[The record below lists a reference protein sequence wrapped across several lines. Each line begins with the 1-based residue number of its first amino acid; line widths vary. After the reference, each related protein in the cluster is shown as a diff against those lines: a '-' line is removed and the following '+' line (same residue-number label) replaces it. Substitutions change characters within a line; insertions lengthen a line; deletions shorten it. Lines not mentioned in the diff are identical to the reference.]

1 MPYAIRLPDGTL
13 VENIPD
19 GMSPEAAKA
28 KIIQS
33 MPQYGSKERTYGEAF
48 SDIGAAGLGGIGSLV
63 QLPGQLYGLATGDFS
78 KTGALGAGQDLEE
91 YAKGLKSKGLLARE
105 AARDVAVQNAE
116 KQGQLQAFKTAIGQ
130 TISDP
135 ALMSTFLAE
144 QLPQIIPAALTGGAT
159 AAATSGNVLAKA
171 AARQISKEAAEK
183 VAKRE
188 AIRAGTTA
196 AVGTGAVQQGAD
208 IGAGTY
214 DEIVKELVDKG
225 ATPEQAGQAAINL
238 ARASGVSGA
247 ALSLIANRYL
257 PGGQALER
265 VLAGGSTGKGLLMGA
280 TTGAAKELPSEIL
293 EETGGR
299 FVQNVALRE
308 VKPEQSLT
316 QGLGATAGQAA
327 LGAVGLGGITGAI
340 GGRGGAAPEAPVDQQ
355 QQPPAVTPAPTAPP
369 EPEVERSLEE
379 LLAAGKKPPVEY
391 KAPKDAVI
399 TAPKGSLDELE
410 QIIAAQQQKY
420 DTRKQEIERKQGMNQ
435 NPKGQI
441 TANEQLA
448 AELTSMREALA
459 KRIADGETYV
469 TKSDQG
475 TGGAGP
481 EVSVPAGAVT
491 PPAEGAGAPERSGV
505 DSTGQNVG
513 APDTGAAGQQAPV
526 TLSTEAQ
533 VAKDLLDA
541 IDKGGVPLNP
551 SKINEIA
558 RNLGLEVNKAAK
570 PEETIARL
578 REAVTRASQPTGETV
593 GTQTTQTQ
601 QAEAQGQKPPPAPT
615 VAPAAPPPPP
625 TPTAAPAVKTA
636 AQQDEDLLNGLL
648 GDDGLPS
655 TGSARRTN
663 AQIAKDNQIE
673 ALGKKYGL
681 AQRDGESQ
689 QDFGKRL
696 RSAVAFEKERES
708 TTLSTMS
715 EQSIAAQDIKE
726 EQGYF
731 PPKEQ
736 RELYEETRQEYN
748 ERVDEKIK
756 DGEATEDDK
765 LPAYKELDNN
775 DRLVY
780 FRDNI
785 SQNNQ
790 IEHDK
795 AAKALAEHLSDKRS
809 ESRAAPDSQK
819 TEAMDQ
825 IRAQKSYER
834 ERGGFGSKTGL
845 AYSFPGWNSLSDES
859 RKLFSS
865 INKTD
870 TVLEQDM
877 AFRAVKKQVQKEK
890 LEESSKEEVEG
901 AERRALQEMLAAVE
915 RARASQPSGK
925 GSILPDDIVKAL
937 YEGDIKTVLDY
948 LNQKGNGLAL
958 KEKSDY
964 FLTAL
969 KKVAGRVDKD
979 GDYIEPKYRPIFKKK
994 KVPIRDSIAMG
1005 VFRALA
1011 GTLGNI
1017 DNFKVNVV
1025 YDENMVYDQLAR
1037 YDAKTN
1043 TIYVGPNGLD
1053 EATILHE
1060 LLHAATVKIIHQ
1072 YFTDPTKLSARARES
1087 VKRLI
1092 DIASAAKKVLGNK
1105 YPNAFDNLYEFVA
1118 YSQTDMDFQFDLAGI
1133 QVTSL
1138 ASATAKTQDQSLEL
1152 QEEREISPTGYDTF
1166 MDTLFGYYT
1175 GTLAYM
1181 YKLFT
1186 PGSKAERVLIP
1197 TETSRLTRRT
1207 QPLTKKELADREIKQ
1222 KKLVPNSDENI
1233 DEFNARIDER
1243 IQELNTKL
1251 EDLKVSDEERVLGAI
1266 QRYEQEIKD
1275 LEDSKVKTL
1284 SKESEE
1290 ALAPETLFD
1299 DPEKEMKAADI
1310 PPFEGEMVVQRGVAN
1325 LKRAILRE
1333 PGYKGNLLLEAAEM
1347 VQAILAA
1354 PEGGIERLAGLEG
1367 IRTELPAGK
1376 KGAAGKPTTQ
1386 KAPKTTTQR
1395 SPDEIIAEQKLPN
1408 EKSTSKVRDF
1418 ITSTAGARRLATIFA
1433 NSRYPIKVWEDA
1445 LQRAKKTIDAGPKL
1459 NNIYTQITLSAARAK
1474 DLYLTMVNT
1483 PATELQ
1489 KAIGEYAKAAKV
1501 DSDLAL
1507 KQLHTYF
1514 MALHEPERRAIK
1526 FLRNVPLKNS
1536 NVQYNGRTINPAN
1549 FRKDVLDAVESGK
1562 LTKKEIK
1569 RLRTEL
1575 DGVVAQFAEASGES
1589 PGGYKTIDMNG
1600 SDYNVIGNLSPAEAK
1615 TIRDKFDGNKKAD
1628 AVITAMKA
1636 MNDVTAELNKKANY
1650 WSKPV
1655 QSVVDFYGWD
1665 HYIPFKGKEV
1675 SSGQD
1680 GMLDFDILK
1689 TDKRFGEKLQDFQ
1702 SEFEGRESW
1711 SDNSLTQI
1719 MSDATRAAMRAGR
1732 KDLTLAI
1739 KNAIDQKLLMGSI
1752 NEVKGLN
1759 GNPVEFADRNKID
1772 LGELSGKTTIFHYN
1786 ENGSIDVLQVYSEAE
1801 RNAIRRAY
1809 QQTNPL
1815 IDMLN
1820 TVTSTVGQ
1828 FHTRYNVAFAPMN
1841 YFRDMLTNAFT
1852 IGTDMDAATAA
1863 QYIGAVTSQVVNG
1876 GMYKTWKI
1884 ASLYNS
1890 GKMAELNAFVAK
1902 DKSGFSQDVM
1912 EYIKEGGMVSYLQGL
1927 SAKGTFMSL
1936 QKDLN
1941 SSKPKK
1947 ALAAMNGFFD
1957 VYADMFELSSRTAA
1971 YRITRN
1977 RMLREDKL
1985 SDEAAKTRA
1994 AAYVKNLANFE
2005 QVGEWGRGAGAIF
2018 MFFRPA
2024 ATGAVRAIETL
2035 GPMIR
2040 STDDAILDLPPEVR
2054 KDEKA
2059 VAEFRKNH
2067 EKQRKA
2073 AQAMTLSLA
2082 GFGVGMYLLSMAL
2095 SDDDE
2100 LGRNRTKTD
2109 DINRWA
2115 RYARFHIPGMDNPIQ
2130 IPWGFGLGAF
2140 AASGAQI
2147 AAIATGQASIKEG
2160 FSNTLSVMMDSFL
2173 PLPVSRINMFDNFPA
2188 WLMDSA
2194 LPSAARPL
2202 FEWQMNIDAL
2212 GREIYNN
2219 RQTRVGDAYTG
2230 GDNIPELYKSA
2241 ARTLADVTNGAIDW
2255 SPNTLY
2261 FFANNYADGPM
2272 RLAQTGMN
2280 LSLLVTGEKNF
2291 NPKTDTV
2298 LFDSFFGSV
2307 SNFDAKQF
2315 SNIEKQIKDKERK
2328 LKMFESNP
2336 EQYAKYVEANPMDEY
2351 LVKMYNEG
2359 VNGRLKEYREEANA
2373 IRKMPDLSPKDRSDA
2388 LKNIVQMQNFEKR
2401 HMIDAFDAFDI
2412 KP

>member
-1 MPYAIRLPDGTL
+1 MSYVVGLPNGRSI
-13 VENIPD
+13 EFPD
-19 GMSPEAAKA
+19 TVSRDEAA
-28 KIIQS
+28 KIIQRQF
-33 MPQYGSKERTYGEAF
+33 PELAPKERTFGEAF

-78 KTGALGAGQDLEE
+78 KTGALGAGQELEE

-105 AARDVAVQNAE
+105 AARDVAMQNAE
-116 KQGQLQAFKTAIGQ
+116 KQGQFQAFKTAIGQ

-135 ALMSTFLAE
+135 ALLSTFLAE
-144 QLPQIIPAALTGGAT
+144 QIPQIIPAALTGGAT

-183 VAKRE
+183 VAQRE

-196 AVGTGAVQQGAD
+196 AIGTGAVQQGAD

-214 DEIVKELVDKG
+214 DEVVKELVAKG

-265 VLAGGSTGKGLLMGA
+265 VLAGGTTGKGLLMGA
-280 TTGAAKELPSEIL
+280 GTGALKELPSEIL

-299 FVQNVALRE
+299 FTQNLALRE
-308 VKPEQSLT
+308 VKPDQSLT

-340 GGRGGAAPEAPVDQQ
+340 GGRGGATPEVPVDQQ
-355 QQPPAVTPAPTAPP
+355 QEPVVTPAPTAAP
-369 EPEVERSLEE
+369 EEEKERTLEE
-379 LLAAGKKPPVEY
+379 LLAAGKRPPPEF
-391 KAPKDAVI
+391 KAPEGVTI
-399 TAPKGSLDELE
+399 TAPKGSLEELE

-420 DTRKQEIERKQGMNQ
+420 DERQKELQDIKDKSGFLPPAKLAKNV
-435 NPKGQI
+435 
-441 TANEQLA
+441 QLA

-459 KRIADGETYV
+459 KRIEAGETYV
-469 TKSDQG
+469 AKSDQG
-475 TGGAGP
+475 AGGDGSG
-481 EVSVPAGAVT
+481 VSVPPSNNV
-491 PPAEGAGAPERSGV
+491 PPAEGAGAPERGGV

-513 APDTGAAGQQAPV
+513 GLDTGAAGQPPPV
-526 TLSTEAQ
+526 ITPPA
-533 VAKDLLDA
+533 
-541 IDKGGVPLNP
+541 
-551 SKINEIA
+551 
-558 RNLGLEVNKAAK
+558 
-570 PEETIARL
+570 ETQI
-578 REAVTRASQPTGETV
+578 VKPTGADV
-593 GTQTTQTQ
+593 GTQTAETK
-601 QAEAQGQKPPPAPT
+601 QAETQGQKPP
-615 VAPAAPPPPP
+615 AAPV
-625 TPTAAPAVKTA
+625 VKTA
-636 AQQDEDLLNGLL
+636 AQQDEDLLNSLF

-655 TGSARRTN
+655 TGSARRTQ
-663 AQIAKDNQIE
+663 AQIADDKKRE
-673 ALGKKYGL
+673 ELGKKYGL
-681 AQRDGESQ
+681 TQKEEESQ

-696 RSAVAFEKERES
+696 RSAVAFEKEREGKP
-708 TTLSTMS
+708 LSAMGT
-715 EQSIAAQDIKE
+715 QAIAGQELKE
-726 EQGYF
+726 EKGYF
-731 PPKEQ
+731 PPQEQ
-736 RELYEETRQEYN
+736 RDLYEETRQEYN
-748 ERVDEKIK
+748 AGVDAKIK
-756 DGEATEDDK
+756 TGDATEDDK
-765 LPAYKELDNN
+765 LPAYKELSDD
-775 DRLVY
+775 DRRVY

-790 IEHDK
+790 VEHDK
-795 AAKALAEHLSDKRS
+795 AVKVLAEHLSDKRS
-809 ESRAAPDSQK
+809 ESRAAPEYQR
-819 TEAMDQ
+819 TEATDQ

-834 ERGGFGSKTGL
+834 ERGGFGSKTGM
-845 AYSFPGWNSLSDES
+845 AYTFPGWNSLSDES
-859 RKLFSS
+859 RKLFAS
-865 INKTD
+865 INQTD

-890 LEESSKEEVEG
+890 LEEQSREG
-901 AERRALQEMLAAVE
+901 IQEAETRATQEMLAAAE
-915 RARASQPSGK
+915 RARKKQPAGK
-925 GSILPDDIVKAL
+925 GQILPDNIIEKLAR
-937 YEGDIKTVLDY
+937 GDIKGVLEY
-948 LNQKGNGLAL
+948 IKEQGQGL
-958 KEKSDY
+958 K
-964 FLTAL
+964 L
-969 KKVAGRVDKD
+969 KKGYTLVPQVDKN
-979 GDYIEPKYRPIFKKK
+979 GNVVNRRR
-994 KVPIRDSIAMG
+994 VANIRDSVAQRL
-1005 VFRALA
+1005 FQTLA
-1011 GTLGNI
+1011 SRLISLEGLE
-1017 DNFKVNVV
+1017 VNVV
-1025 YDENMVYDQLAR
+1025 YDENLVQAQIAK
-1037 YDAKTN
+1037 YDANTN
-1043 TIYVGPNGLD
+1043 TLYVGPNGLD

-1060 LLHAATVKIIHQ
+1060 LTHAATVKIIHQ
-1072 YFTDPTKLSARARES
+1072 FFIDKTKLSPQMIKAVEHIQKIAAAARNKTDPITN
-1087 VKRLI
+1087 KRL
-1092 DIASAAKKVLGNK
+1092 DDAYA
-1105 YPNAFDNLYEFVA
+1105 NAFDNLYEFVA
-1118 YSQTDMDFQFDLAGI
+1118 YAMTDMDFQYALSTI
-1133 QVTSL
+1133 QVESL
-1138 ASATAKTQDQSLEL
+1138 ADVTNKTAEQSEDL
-1152 QEEREISPTGYDTF
+1152 QFERELGRLGYDNMADNLWESF
-1166 MDTLFGYYT
+1166 T

-1181 YKLFT
+1181 YSLFKPVAKYATTYLFSESSRAVTSKKAGAVEKLLTEEEKKKASFVFT
-1186 PGSKAERVLIP
+1186 VDKEKGGG
-1197 TETSRLTRRT
+1197 TETFRVTNL
-1207 QPLTKKELADREIKQ
+1207 
-1222 KKLVPNSDENI
+1222 
-1233 DEFNARIDER
+1233 
-1243 IQELNTKL
+1243 
-1251 EDLKVSDEERVLGAI
+1251 LKDVL
-1266 QRYEQEIKD
+1266 
-1275 LEDSKVKTL
+1275 
-1284 SKESEE
+1284 KES
-1290 ALAPETLFD
+1290 
-1299 DPEKEMKAADI
+1299 
-1310 PPFEGEMVVQRGVAN
+1310 
-1325 LKRAILRE
+1325 
-1333 PGYKGNLLLEAAEM
+1333 GYRGNLLLETAAAFNE
-1347 VQAILAA
+1347 ILAA
-1354 PEGGIERLAGLEG
+1354 PEGGIERLAGRNAIGSELES
-1367 IRTELPAGK
+1367 
-1376 KGAAGKPTTQ
+1376 KGSAAGKPTTQ

-1395 SPDEIIAEQKLPN
+1395 SPDEIIADQKLPD
-1408 EKSTSKVRDF
+1408 EKSTSKVREF
-1418 ITSTAGARRLATIFA
+1418 VTSTAGARRLATIFA

-1489 KAIGEYAKAAKV
+1489 QAIGEYAKAAKV
-1501 DSDLAL
+1501 DSNLAL

-1536 NVQYNGRTINPAN
+1536 DVQFTDAQSNTRTINPAN

-1562 LTKKEIK
+1562 LTKSEIK
-1569 RLRTEL
+1569 RLRKEL
-1575 DGVVAQFAEASGES
+1575 DAVVAQYKEASGES
-1589 PGGYKTIDMNG
+1589 PAGYKTTDMDG

-1615 TIRDKFDGNKKAD
+1615 AIRDKFNGNKKAD

-1655 QSVVDFYGWD
+1655 QSVVDFYGWN
-1665 HYIPFKGKEV
+1665 HYIPFKGKEI
-1675 SSGQD
+1675 SSSQD

-1689 TDKRFGEKLQDFQ
+1689 TDKRFAEKLQDFQ

-1739 KNAIDQKLLMGSI
+1739 KNAIDQKLLMGSV

-1759 GNPVEFADRNKID
+1759 GKPIEFADRNKID
-1772 LGELSGKTTIFHYN
+1772 LGELAGKTTIFHYN

-1815 IDMLN
+1815 MDMLN
-1820 TVTSTVGQ
+1820 TVTSSIGQ

-1884 ASLYNS
+1884 ASLYNA
-1890 GKMAELNAFVAK
+1890 GKTAELNAFVAK
-1902 DKSGFSQDVM
+1902 DKSGFSKDVM

-1927 SAKGTFMSL
+1927 SAKGTFQNL

-1977 RMLREDKL
+1977 KLLREDKL

-2005 QVGEWGRGAGAIF
+2005 QVGEWGRGAGAMF

-2035 GPMIR
+2035 GPMLR

-2059 VAEFRKNH
+2059 VAEFRKSH

-2073 AQAMTLSLA
+2073 ATAMTLSLA

-2100 LGRNRTKTD
+2100 MGRNRTKTD

-2115 RYARFHIPGMDNPIQ
+2115 RYARFHIPGLETPIQ

-2241 ARTLADVTNGAIDW
+2241 ARTLADVTNGVIDW

-2272 RLAQTGMN
+2272 RIAQTGMN
-2280 LSLLVTGEKNF
+2280 LSLLAAGEKAF

-2298 LFDSFFGSV
+2298 LFDSFFGSA
-2307 SNFDAKQF
+2307 SNYDAKQF
-2315 SNIEKQIKDKERK
+2315 SNIEKQIKEKERRF
-2328 LKMFESNP
+2328 KMFESNP
-2336 EQYAKYVEANPMDEY
+2336 EQFARYVEANPMDDY
-2351 LVKMYNEG
+2351 LIKMYNEG
-2359 VNGRLKEYREEANA
+2359 INGRLKEYREEANKV
-2373 IRKMPDLSPKDRSDA
+2373 RKMPDLSPKERTDA

-2401 HMIDAFDAFDI
+2401 HMIDAFEAFDI

>member
-78 KTGALGAGQDLEE
+78 KTGALGAGQDIEE

-105 AARDVAVQNAE
+105 AARDVAMQNAE

-135 ALMSTFLAE
+135 ALLSTFLAE

-183 VAKRE
+183 VAQRE
-188 AIRAGTTA
+188 AIRTGTSA
-196 AVGTGAVQQGAD
+196 AIGTGAVQQGAD

-214 DEIVKELVDKG
+214 DEVVKELVDKG
-225 ATPEQAGQAAINL
+225 ATPEQAGKAAINL

-247 ALSLIANRYL
+247 ALSLIANRYM

-265 VLAGGSTGKGLLMGA
+265 VLAGGTTGKGLLMGA
-280 TTGAAKELPSEIL
+280 GTGALKELPSEVL

-299 FVQNVALRE
+299 FTQNLALRE

-327 LGAVGLGGITGAI
+327 LGAVGLGGVTGAI
-340 GGRGGAAPEAPVDQQ
+340 GGRGGAAPEVPADQQ

-369 EPEVERSLEE
+369 EPEKERSLEE
-379 LLAAGKKPPVEY
+379 LLAAGKRPPPEY
-391 KAPKDAVI
+391 KAPEGVTI

-420 DTRKQEIERKQGMNQ
+420 DNRQKEIEGKQALNQ
-435 NPKGQI
+435 NPKNQI
-441 TANEQLA
+441 KANEQLA

-459 KRIADGETYV
+459 KRIEAGETYV

-475 TGGAGP
+475 AGGDGSG
-481 EVSVPAGAVT
+481 VSVQAGTNVPPAGGIET
-491 PPAEGAGAPERSGV
+491 PERGGV
-505 DSTGQNVG
+505 DSTRQDAGG
-513 APDTGAAGQQAPV
+513 LDTGAAGQQTAITPPAE
-526 TLSTEAQ
+526 TQ
-533 VAKDLLDA
+533 VVK
-541 IDKGGVPLNP
+541 
-551 SKINEIA
+551 
-558 RNLGLEVNKAAK
+558 
-570 PEETIARL
+570 
-578 REAVTRASQPTGETV
+578 PTGADV
-593 GTQTTQTQ
+593 GTQTTQTK

-615 VAPAAPPPPP
+615 VAPAAPPQPP
-625 TPTAAPAVKTA
+625 TPTAAHAVKTA
-636 AQQDEDLLNGLL
+636 AQQDEDLLNGLF

-655 TGSARRTN
+655 TGSARRTQ

-696 RSAVAFEKERES
+696 RSAVAFEKEREGKP
-708 TTLSTMS
+708 LSAMGT
-715 EQSIAAQDIKE
+715 QAIAGQELKE
-726 EQGYF
+726 EKGYF
-731 PPKEQ
+731 PPQEQ
-736 RELYEETRQEYN
+736 RDLYEETRQEYN
-748 ERVDEKIK
+748 QRVDEQIK
-756 DGEATEDDK
+756 AGEATEDDK
-765 LPAYKELDNN
+765 LPAYKELSDD
-775 DRLVY
+775 DRRVY

-790 IEHDK
+790 VEHDK
-795 AAKALAEHLSDKRS
+795 AVKVLAEHLSDKRS
-809 ESRAAPDSQK
+809 ESRAAPEYQR
-819 TEAMDQ
+819 TEATDQ

-834 ERGGFGSKTGL
+834 ERGGFGSKTGM
-845 AYSFPGWNSLSDES
+845 AYTFPGWNSLSDES
-859 RKLFSS
+859 RRLFASL
-865 INKTD
+865 NQTD
-870 TVLEQDM
+870 TVLEQDV

-890 LEESSKEEVEG
+890 LEEQSRERLQE
-901 AERRALQEMLAAVE
+901 AESRAKQEMLAAAE

-925 GSILPDDIVKAL
+925 GAVLPKNIVEAL
-937 YEGDIKTVLDY
+937 FDGDIKTVLSY
-948 LNQKGNGLAL
+948 LSSDESRGVKSPNKERNIFTRQIFRLLASSL
-958 KEKSDY
+958 NS
-964 FLTAL
+964 
-969 KKVAGRVDKD
+969 
-979 GDYIEPKYRPIFKKK
+979 IE
-994 KVPIRDSIAMG
+994 
-1005 VFRALA
+1005 
-1011 GTLGNI
+1011 
-1017 DNFKVNVV
+1017 NFNVNVV
-1025 YDENMVYDQLAR
+1025 FDENMTFINIAK
-1037 YDAKTN
+1037 YDANTN
-1043 TIYVGPNGLD
+1043 TLYVGPKGLD

-1060 LLHAATVKIIHQ
+1060 LTHAATVKLIHQ
-1072 YFTDPTKLSARARES
+1072 FFTDKTKLPPHV
-1087 VKRLI
+1087 VKAI
-1092 DIASAAKKVLGNK
+1092 ENIQTIASAAQKIFGKK
-1105 YPNAFDNLYEFVA
+1105 YPNAFDNLYEFIA
-1118 YSQTDMDFQFDLAGI
+1118 YAMTDLDFQHDLASKQI
-1133 QVTSL
+1133 PRLATVTN
-1138 ASATAKTQDQSLEL
+1138 KTEKQSKE
-1152 QEEREISPTGYDTF
+1152 QRVEREFNIKGYDF
-1166 MDTLFGYYT
+1166 MFDNLWKYFT
-1175 GTLAYM
+1175 GNLAFM
-1181 YKLFT
+1181 YQLFT
-1186 PGSKAERVLIP
+1186 PKAKSQKLLIP
-1197 TETSRLTRRT
+1197 VDYYDEASKRTVRTGTYTKAPKNAPVRFTRQRS
-1207 QPLTKKELADREIKQ
+1207 
-1222 KKLVPNSDENI
+1222 VG
-1233 DEFNARIDER
+1233 
-1243 IQELNTKL
+1243 L
-1251 EDLKVSDEERVLGAI
+1251 EGLSEEERKDAVLSPI
-1266 QRYEQEIKD
+1266 
-1275 LEDSKVKTL
+1275 V
-1284 SKESEE
+1284 
-1290 ALAPETLFD
+1290 
-1299 DPEKEMKAADI
+1299 
-1310 PPFEGEMVVQRGVAN
+1310 GEMVMERGVSN
-1325 LKRAILRE
+1325 LKRLILIQ
-1333 PGYKGNLLLEAAEM
+1333 PGFKGNLLLEAAD
-1347 VQAILAA
+1347 AISQIFEA
-1354 PEGGIERLAGLEG
+1354 PEGGIEQLAGRETIG
-1367 IRTELPAGK
+1367 AELYAGK

-1386 KAPKTTTQR
+1386 KAPKKTTQR
-1395 SPDEIIAEQKLPN
+1395 SPDEIIAEQKLPD
-1408 EKSTSKVRDF
+1408 EKSTHKVRDF
-1418 ITSTAGARRLATIFA
+1418 MTSTAGVRRLATIFA

-1445 LQRAKKTIDAGPKL
+1445 LQRAKKTIDAGPDL

-1489 KAIGEYAKAAKV
+1489 QAIGEYAKAAKV
-1501 DSDLAL
+1501 DSNLAL

-1536 NVQYNGRTINPAN
+1536 DVQFNGQTINPAN
-1549 FRKDVLDAVESGK
+1549 FRKEVLDAVESGK
-1562 LTKKEIK
+1562 LTKKEVK
-1569 RLRTEL
+1569 RLRKEL
-1575 DGVVAQFAEASGES
+1575 DAVVAQFAEASGYS
-1589 PGGYKTIDMNG
+1589 PAGYKTIDMNG
-1600 SDYNVIGNLSPAEAK
+1600 SDYNVIGNLYPDEAK
-1615 TIRDKFDGNKKAD
+1615 AIRDKFNGNKKAD

-1665 HYIPFKGKEV
+1665 HYIPFKGKEI
-1675 SSGQD
+1675 SGSQD

-1689 TDKRFGEKLQDFQ
+1689 TDKRFAEKLQDFQ

-1739 KNAIDQKLLMGSI
+1739 KNAIDQKLLMGSV

-1759 GNPVEFADRNKID
+1759 GKPIEFADRNKID
-1772 LGELSGKTTIFHYN
+1772 LGELAGKTTIFHYN

-1820 TVTSTVGQ
+1820 QVTSTVGQ

-1884 ASLYNS
+1884 ASLYNA
-1890 GKMAELNAFVAK
+1890 GKTAELNAFVAK
-1902 DKSGFSQDVM
+1902 DKSGFSKDVV

-1927 SAKGTFMSL
+1927 SAKGTFQNL

-1977 RMLREDKL
+1977 KLLREDKL

-2005 QVGEWGRGAGAIF
+2005 QVGEWGRGAGAMF

-2035 GPMIR
+2035 GPMLR

-2059 VAEFRKNH
+2059 VAEFRKSH

-2095 SDDDE
+2095 SDDDDM
-2100 LGRNRTKTD
+2100 GRNRTKTD

-2115 RYARFHIPGMDNPIQ
+2115 RYARFHIPGLETPIQ
-2130 IPWGFGLGAF
+2130 IPWGFGLGSF
-2140 AASGAQI
+2140 AAAGAQV
-2147 AAIATGQASIKEG
+2147 AAMGTGQASIKEG

-2280 LSLLVTGEKNF
+2280 MALLASGEKAF
-2291 NPKTDTV
+2291 NPKTDTI
-2298 LFDSFFGSV
+2298 LFDSFFGSA
-2307 SNFDAKQF
+2307 SNYDAKQF
-2315 SNIEKQIKDKERK
+2315 SSIEKQIKDMERK

-2336 EQYAKYVEANPMDEY
+2336 EQFAKYVEANPMDEY

-2359 VNGRLKEYREEANA
+2359 VNGRLKEYREEANMV
-2373 IRKMPDLSPKDRSDA
+2373 RKMPDLSPKDRNDA

-2401 HMIDAFDAFDI
+2401 HMIDAFEAFDI

>member
-19 GMSPEAAKA
+19 SVTPEAAKA
-28 KIIQS
+28 KIAQS
-33 MPQYGSKERTYGEAF
+33 MPQYGSKERTFGEAF

-78 KTGALGAGQDLEE
+78 KTGALGAGQELEE

-105 AARDVAVQNAE
+105 AARDVAMQNAE
-116 KQGQLQAFKTAIGQ
+116 KQGQFQAFKTAIGQ
-130 TISDP
+130 TVSDP
-135 ALMSTFLAE
+135 ALLSTFLAE
-144 QLPQIIPAALTGGAT
+144 QLPQIIPAALTGGTT
-159 AAATSGNVLAKA
+159 AALTSGNVLAKA
-171 AARQISKEAAEK
+171 ATRQISKEAAEK
-183 VAKRE
+183 VAQRE

-214 DEIVKELVDKG
+214 DEVVKELVSKG

-280 TTGAAKELPSEIL
+280 ATGAAKELPSEIL

-299 FVQNVALRE
+299 FTQNLALRE

-327 LGAVGLGGITGAI
+327 LGAVGLGGVAGAI
-340 GGRGGAAPEAPVDQQ
+340 GGRGGAEPEVPADQQ
-355 QQPPAVTPAPTAPP
+355 QQAPAVTPAPTAAP
-369 EPEVERSLEE
+369 EEEKERTLEE
-379 LLAAGKKPPVEY
+379 LLAAGKRPPPEY
-391 KAPKDAVI
+391 KAPEGVTI

-420 DTRKQEIERKQGMNQ
+420 DNRQKEIEGKQALNQ
-435 NPKGQI
+435 NPKNQI
-441 TANEQLA
+441 KANEQLA

-459 KRIADGETYV
+459 KRIEAGETYV
-469 TKSDQG
+469 AKSDQG
-475 TGGAGP
+475 TGGDGSG
-481 EVSVPAGAVT
+481 VSVPSSNNV
-491 PPAEGAGAPERSGV
+491 PPAEGTGALERGGV
-505 DSTGQNVG
+505 DSTGQDAG
-513 APDTGAAGQQAPV
+513 GLDTGATGQPPPV
-526 TLSTEAQ
+526 IT
-533 VAKDLLDA
+533 
-541 IDKGGVPLNP
+541 PP
-551 SKINEIA
+551 S
-558 RNLGLEVNKAAK
+558 
-570 PEETIARL
+570 ETQI
-578 REAVTRASQPTGETV
+578 VKPTGADV
-593 GTQTTQTQ
+593 GTQTAETK
-601 QAEAQGQKPPPAPT
+601 QAETQGQKPP
-615 VAPAAPPPPP
+615 
-625 TPTAAPAVKTA
+625 AAPAVKTA
-636 AQQDEDLLNGLL
+636 AQQDEDLLNNLF

-655 TGSARRTN
+655 TGSARRTQ
-663 AQIAKDNQIE
+663 AQIAKDNQIAE
-673 ALGKKYGL
+673 LGKKYGL
-681 AQRDGESQ
+681 TQNEGESQ
-689 QDFGKRL
+689 PDFGKRL
-696 RSAVAFEKERES
+696 RNAVAFEKEREGKP
-708 TTLSTMS
+708 LSAMGT
-715 EQSIAAQDIKE
+715 QAIAGQELKE
-726 EQGYF
+726 AQGYF
-731 PPKEQ
+731 PPQEQ
-736 RELYEETRQEYN
+736 RDLYEETRQEYN
-748 ERVDEKIK
+748 QRVDEQVKA
-756 DGEATEDDK
+756 GEATEDDK
-765 LPAYKELDNN
+765 LPAYKELSDD
-775 DRLVY
+775 DRRVY

-785 SQNNQ
+785 QQNNQ
-790 IEHDK
+790 VEHDK
-795 AAKALAEHLSDKRS
+795 AVKVLAEHLSDKRS
-809 ESRAAPDSQK
+809 ESRAAPEYQR
-819 TEAMDQ
+819 TEATDQ

-834 ERGGFGSKTGL
+834 ERGGFGSKTGM
-845 AYSFPGWNSLSDES
+845 AYTFPGWNSLSDES
-859 RKLFSS
+859 RRLFASL
-865 INKTD
+865 NQTD
-870 TVLEQDM
+870 TVLEQDV

-890 LEESSKEEVEG
+890 LEEQSRERLQE
-901 AERRALQEMLAAVE
+901 AESRARQEMLAAAE

-925 GSILPDDIVKAL
+925 GAVLPKNIVEAL
-937 YEGDIKTVLDY
+937 FDGDIKTVLNY
-948 LNQKGNGLAL
+948 LSSDESKGIKSPSKERNIFTRQIFRLLASSL
-958 KEKSDY
+958 NS
-964 FLTAL
+964 
-969 KKVAGRVDKD
+969 
-979 GDYIEPKYRPIFKKK
+979 IEN
-994 KVPIRDSIAMG
+994 
-1005 VFRALA
+1005 FR
-1011 GTLGNI
+1011 
-1017 DNFKVNVV
+1017 VNVV
-1025 YDENMVYDQLAR
+1025 FDENMTLANIAK
-1037 YDAKTN
+1037 YDANTN
-1043 TIYVGPNGLD
+1043 TLYVGPKGLD

-1060 LLHAATVKIIHQ
+1060 LTHAATVKLVHQ
-1072 YFTDPTKLSARARES
+1072 FFTDKTKLPPNV
-1087 VKRLI
+1087 VKAI
-1092 DIASAAKKVLGNK
+1092 ENIQTIASAAQKLLGKK
-1105 YPNAFDNLYEFVA
+1105 YPNAFDNLYEFIA
-1118 YSQTDMDFQFDLAGI
+1118 YAMTDLDFQNDLASKQI
-1133 QVTSL
+1133 PRLADVTN
-1138 ASATAKTQDQSLEL
+1138 KTEKQSKE
-1152 QEEREISPTGYDTF
+1152 QRIEREFNIKGYDF
-1166 MDTLFGYYT
+1166 MFDNLWKYFT
-1175 GTLAYM
+1175 GNLAFM
-1181 YKLFT
+1181 YQLFT
-1186 PGSKAERVLIP
+1186 PKPKSQKLLVP
-1197 TETSRLTRRT
+1197 VDYYNETSKRT
-1207 QPLTKKELADREIKQ
+1207 VRTGTYTKAPKTKQ
-1222 KKLVPNSDENI
+1222 RGGETEGL
-1233 DEFNARIDER
+1233 
-1243 IQELNTKL
+1243 
-1251 EDLKVSDEERVLGAI
+1251 
-1266 QRYEQEIKD
+1266 
-1275 LEDSKVKTL
+1275 
-1284 SKESEE
+1284 SEE
-1290 ALAPETLFD
+1290 EQKDAVLSPIA
-1299 DPEKEMKAADI
+1299 
-1310 PPFEGEMVVQRGVAN
+1310 GELVMERGVSN
-1325 LKRAILRE
+1325 LKRLILIQ
-1333 PGYKGNLLLEAAEM
+1333 PGYKGNLLLEAAD
-1347 VQAILAA
+1347 AISQIFEA
-1354 PEGGIERLAGLEG
+1354 PEGGIERLAGKEAIG
-1367 IRTELPAGK
+1367 SELYAGA

-1395 SPDEIIAEQKLPN
+1395 SPDEIIADQKLPD
-1408 EKSTSKVRDF
+1408 EKGTSKVREF
-1418 ITSTAGARRLATIFA
+1418 VTSTAGARRLATIFA

-1489 KAIGEYAKAAKV
+1489 QAIGEYAKAAKV
-1501 DSDLAL
+1501 DSNLAL

-1536 NVQYNGRTINPAN
+1536 DVQYNGQTINPAN

-1562 LTKKEIK
+1562 LTKKEVK
-1569 RLRTEL
+1569 RLRKEL
-1575 DGVVAQFAEASGES
+1575 DAVVAQFAEASGES
-1589 PGGYKTIDMNG
+1589 PAGYKTIDMNG

-1615 TIRDKFDGNKKAD
+1615 AIRDKFDGDKKAD

-1675 SSGQD
+1675 SSSQD

-1689 TDKRFGEKLQDFQ
+1689 TDKRFAEKLQDFQ

-1739 KNAIDQKLLMGSI
+1739 KNAIDQKLLMGSV

-1759 GNPVEFADRNKID
+1759 GKPIEFADRNKID
-1772 LGELSGKTTIFHYN
+1772 LGELAGKTTIFHYN

-1852 IGTDMDAATAA
+1852 IGTDMDASTAA

-1884 ASLYNS
+1884 ASLYNA
-1890 GKMAELNAFVAK
+1890 GKTAELNAFVAK
-1902 DKSGFSQDVM
+1902 DKSGFSKDVV

-1927 SAKGTFMSL
+1927 SAKGTFQNL

-1977 RMLREDKL
+1977 KLLREDKL

-2005 QVGEWGRGAGAIF
+2005 QVGEWGRGAGAMF

-2035 GPMIR
+2035 GPMLR
-2040 STDDAILDLPPEVR
+2040 STDDAVLDLPPEVR

-2059 VAEFRKNH
+2059 VAEFRKSH

-2073 AQAMTLSLA
+2073 ARAMTLSLA

-2095 SDDDE
+2095 SDDDDM
-2100 LGRNRTKTD
+2100 GRNRTKTD

-2115 RYARFHIPGMDNPIQ
+2115 RYARFHIPGLENPIQ

-2280 LSLLVTGEKNF
+2280 LSLLAAGEKAF
-2291 NPKTDTV
+2291 NPKTDTI
-2298 LFDSFFGSV
+2298 LFDSFFGSA

-2315 SNIEKQIKDKERK
+2315 SAIEKQIKDMERK

-2373 IRKMPDLSPKDRSDA
+2373 IRKMPDLSPKDRNDA

-2401 HMIDAFDAFDI
+2401 HMIDAFEAFDI

>member
-1 MPYAIRLPDGTL
+1 MSYVVGLPNGRSI
-13 VENIPD
+13 EFPD
-19 GMSPEAAKA
+19 TVSREEAARV
-28 KIIQS
+28 IQRQF
-33 MPQYGSKERTYGEAF
+33 PELASKERTFGEAF

-78 KTGALGAGQDLEE
+78 KTGALGAGQELEE

-105 AARDVAVQNAE
+105 AARDVAMQNAE
-116 KQGQLQAFKTAIGQ
+116 KQGQFQAFKTAIGQ

-135 ALMSTFLAE
+135 ALLSTFLAE
-144 QLPQIIPAALTGGAT
+144 QLPQIIPAALTGGTT
-159 AAATSGNVLAKA
+159 AALTSGNVLAKA

-183 VAKRE
+183 VAQRE

-196 AVGTGAVQQGAD
+196 AIGTGAVQQGAD

-214 DEIVKELVDKG
+214 DEVVKELVSKG

-265 VLAGGSTGKGLLMGA
+265 VLAGGSTGKGIIMGA
-280 TTGAAKELPSEIL
+280 GTGALKELPSEIL

-299 FVQNVALRE
+299 FTQNLALRE

-340 GGRGGAAPEAPVDQQ
+340 GGRGGAAPEVPVDQQ
-355 QQPPAVTPAPTAPP
+355 QEPVVTPAPTAAP
-369 EPEVERSLEE
+369 EEEKERTLEE
-379 LLAAGKKPPVEY
+379 LLAAGKRPPPEY
-391 KAPKDAVI
+391 KAPEGVTI

-420 DTRKQEIERKQGMNQ
+420 DNRQKEIEGKQALNQ
-435 NPKGQI
+435 NPKNQI
-441 TANEQLA
+441 KANEQLA

-459 KRIADGETYV
+459 KRIEAGETYV
-469 TKSDQG
+469 AKSDQG
-475 TGGAGP
+475 TGGDGSG
-481 EVSVPAGAVT
+481 VSVPSSNNV
-491 PPAEGAGAPERSGV
+491 PPAEGVGAPERGGV
-505 DSTGQNVG
+505 DSTGQDVG
-513 APDTGAAGQQAPV
+513 GLDKGTAGQPPPIDPTALLSPVVSRIITDEYAAGATAAELITKYSRSP
-526 TLSTEAQ
+526 EA
-533 VAKDLLDA
+533 AANIDA
-541 IDKGGVPLNP
+541 FIKSLPPQGTT
-551 SKINEIA
+551 S
-558 RNLGLEVNKAAK
+558 
-570 PEETIARL
+570 
-578 REAVTRASQPTGETV
+578 
-593 GTQTTQTQ
+593 GTQTAETK
-601 QAEAQGQKPPPAPT
+601 QAETQGQKPP
-615 VAPAAPPPPP
+615 AAPV
-625 TPTAAPAVKTA
+625 VKTA
-636 AQQDEDLLNGLL
+636 AQQKLDDLNSLF
-648 GDDGLPS
+648 GDDGLPA
-655 TGSARRTN
+655 TRRTN
-663 AQIAKDNQIE
+663 EQIARDDKVDAIAEQYGLTRKKGESSQDLKGRITEVLLNTAEFEQARGTDPETNISERPLSEVSSQTIAKQQLGKATSYIPPDLQIE
-673 ALGKKYGL
+673 EYENSRQAYNKGLG
-681 AQRDGESQ
+681 E
-689 QDFGKRL
+689 
-696 RSAVAFEKERES
+696 
-708 TTLSTMS
+708 
-715 EQSIAAQDIKE
+715 
-726 EQGYF
+726 
-731 PPKEQ
+731 
-736 RELYEETRQEYN
+736 
-748 ERVDEKIK
+748 DEAI
-756 DGEATEDDK
+756 
-765 LPAYKELDNN
+765 LPAYKELSD
-775 DRLVY
+775 DERRVY
-780 FRDNI
+780 FEENI
-785 SQNNQ
+785 TRPGKGKPE
-790 IEHDK
+790 EHVK
-795 AAKALAEHLSDKRS
+795 AAEKLAIYRAGSKSETFEGENKSKRIYNRERS
-809 ESRAAPDSQK
+809 E
-819 TEAMDQ
+819 
-825 IRAQKSYER
+825 
-834 ERGGFGSKTGL
+834 FGKRTGL
-845 AYSFPGWNSLSDES
+845 AYSFPDWSSLSDES
-859 RKLFSS
+859 KKLYAS
-865 INKTD
+865 INKVD
-870 TVLEQDM
+870 SPLELDM
-877 AFRAVKKQVQKEK
+877 AFRAVKNQIQKEK
-890 LEESSKEEVEG
+890 LEESSRELLQD
-901 AERRALQEMLAAVE
+901 AERRALQQMQAAAE

-925 GSILPDDIVKAL
+925 GDILPADIVKAL
-937 YEGDIKTVLDY
+937 YEGDIKTVLNY
-948 LNQKGNGLAL
+948 LNEKGNGLAV
-958 KEKSDY
+958 KENIVSV
-964 FLTAL
+964 LT
-969 KKVAGRVDKD
+969 KVKTVAGRYNKKT
-979 GDYIEPKYRPIFKKK
+979 GKFSSPYYRPIFKDKK
-994 KVPIRDSIAMG
+994 LPIRDSIAMG

-1025 YDENMVYDQLAR
+1025 YDENLIYNQLAV
-1037 YDAKTN
+1037 YKASTN

-1072 YFTDPTKLSARARES
+1072 YFTDASKLTARSRES

-1092 DIASAAKKVLGNK
+1092 QIASKAKEVLGNR
-1105 YPNAFDNLYEFVA
+1105 PEFEPAFTDLYEFVA
-1118 YSQTDMDFQFDLAGI
+1118 YSQTDMDFQFELSKI
-1133 QVTSL
+1133 QVASL
-1138 ASATAKTQDQSLEL
+1138 ASATAKTEEQSLEL
-1152 QEEREISPTGYDTF
+1152 QEERKTDRGISGYDTF

-1186 PGSKAERVLIP
+1186 PGSKGTRVLMP

-1207 QPLTKKELADREIKQ
+1207 EPVTKKELADREIKQ
-1222 KKLVPNSDENI
+1222 KKLVPNSNENI
-1233 DEFNARIDER
+1233 DEFNARIDAR
-1243 IQELNTKL
+1243 IEELYTKL
-1251 EDLKVSDEERVLGAI
+1251 EDLKVSDEERVLSTM
-1266 QRYEQEIKD
+1266 QRYEQEIQD

-1299 DPEKEMKAADI
+1299 NPEEERKAADI
-1310 PPFEGEMVVQRGVAN
+1310 PVYEGELVIQRGVAN
-1325 LKRAILRE
+1325 LKRDTLRE

-1367 IRTELPAGK
+1367 IKTELPAT
-1376 KGAAGKPTTQ
+1376 AKPTTQ
-1386 KAPKTTTQR
+1386 KAPKKTTQR

-1408 EKSTSKVRDF
+1408 EKGTSKVRDF
-1418 ITSTAGARRLATIFA
+1418 MTSTAGVRRLATIFA

-1445 LQRAKKTIDAGPKL
+1445 LQRAKKTIDAGPDL

-1483 PATELQ
+1483 PATKLQ
-1489 KAIGEYAKAAKV
+1489 EAIGEYAKAAKV
-1501 DSDLAL
+1501 DSNLAL

-1536 NVQYNGRTINPAN
+1536 DVQFTDAKSNTRTINPAN
-1549 FRKDVLDAVESGK
+1549 FRKDVLEAVESGK
-1562 LTKKEIK
+1562 LTKNEIK
-1569 RLRTEL
+1569 RLRKEL
-1575 DGVVAQFAEASGES
+1575 DAVVAQFAEASGYS
-1589 PGGYKTIDMNG
+1589 PAGYKTTDRDG
-1600 SDYNVIGNLSPAEAK
+1600 SDYNVIGNLYPDEAK
-1615 TIRDKFDGNKKAD
+1615 AIRDKFNGNKKAD

-1665 HYIPFKGKEV
+1665 HYIPFKGKEI
-1675 SSGQD
+1675 SGSQD

-1689 TDKRFGEKLQDFQ
+1689 TDKRFAEKLQDFQ

-1739 KNAIDQKLLMGSI
+1739 KNAIDQKLLMGSV

-1759 GNPVEFADRNKID
+1759 GKPIEFADRNKID
-1772 LGELSGKTTIFHYN
+1772 LGELAGKTTIFHYN

-1815 IDMLN
+1815 MDMLN
-1820 TVTSTVGQ
+1820 TVTSTIGQ

-1884 ASLYNS
+1884 ASLYNA
-1890 GKMAELNAFVAK
+1890 GKTAELNAFVAK
-1902 DKSGFSQDVM
+1902 DKSGFSKDVV

-1927 SAKGTFMSL
+1927 SAKGTFQNL

-1977 RMLREDKL
+1977 KLLREDKL

-2005 QVGEWGRGAGAIF
+2005 QVGEWGRGAGAMF

-2035 GPMIR
+2035 GPMLR

-2059 VAEFRKNH
+2059 VAEFRKSH

-2073 AQAMTLSLA
+2073 ATAMTLSLA

-2095 SDDDE
+2095 SDDDDM
-2100 LGRNRTKTD
+2100 GRNRTKTD

-2115 RYARFHIPGMDNPIQ
+2115 RYARFHIPGLENPIQ

-2241 ARTLADVTNGAIDW
+2241 ARTLADVTNGVIDW

-2280 LSLLVTGEKNF
+2280 LSLLAAGEKAF
-2291 NPKTDTV
+2291 NPKTDTI
-2298 LFDSFFGSV
+2298 LFDSFFGSA

-2315 SNIEKQIKDKERK
+2315 SAIEKQIKEKERR
-2328 LKMFESNP
+2328 LNMFESNP
-2336 EQYAKYVEANPMDEY
+2336 EKYADYVEANPMDEY

-2373 IRKMPDLSPKDRSDA
+2373 IRKMPDLSPKERNDA

-2401 HMIDAFDAFDI
+2401 HMIDAFEAFDI

>member
-28 KIIQS
+28 KIIES
-33 MPQYGSKERTYGEAF
+33 MPQYGSKERTFGEAF
-48 SDIGAAGLGGIGSLV
+48 SDLGAAGLGGIGSLV

-78 KTGALGAGQDLEE
+78 KTGALGAGQDIEE

-105 AARDVAVQNAE
+105 AARDVAMQNAE
-116 KQGQLQAFKTAIGQ
+116 KQGQFQAFKTAIGQ

-135 ALMSTFLAE
+135 ALLSTFLAE

-183 VAKRE
+183 VAQRE
-188 AIRAGTTA
+188 AIRTGTSA
-196 AVGTGAVQQGAD
+196 AIGTGAVQQGAD

-214 DEIVKELVDKG
+214 DEVVKELVSKG

-265 VLAGGSTGKGLLMGA
+265 VLAGGTTGKGLLMGA
-280 TTGAAKELPSEIL
+280 ATGALKELPSEVL

-299 FVQNVALRE
+299 FTQNLALRE
-308 VKPEQSLT
+308 VKPDQSLT

-327 LGAVGLGGITGAI
+327 LGAVGLGGVTGAI
-340 GGRGGAAPEAPVDQQ
+340 GGRGGVAPEVPADQQ
-355 QQPPAVTPAPTAPP
+355 QQTPAVTPAPTAAP
-369 EPEVERSLEE
+369 EAEKERTLEE
-379 LLAAGKKPPVEY
+379 LLAAGKRPPPEF
-391 KAPKDAVI
+391 KAPEGVTI

-420 DTRKQEIERKQGMNQ
+420 DERQKELQDIKDKSGFLPPAKLAKNV
-435 NPKGQI
+435 
-441 TANEQLA
+441 QLA

-459 KRIADGETYV
+459 KRIEAGETYV
-469 TKSDQG
+469 AKSDQG
-475 TGGAGP
+475 AGGDGSG
-481 EVSVPAGAVT
+481 VSVPQSNNV
-491 PPAEGAGAPERSGV
+491 PPAEGTGTPERGGV
-505 DSTGQNVG
+505 DSTGQDAG
-513 APDTGAAGQQAPV
+513 GLDTGAAGQQAAITPPAE
-526 TLSTEAQ
+526 TQ
-533 VAKDLLDA
+533 VVK
-541 IDKGGVPLNP
+541 
-551 SKINEIA
+551 
-558 RNLGLEVNKAAK
+558 
-570 PEETIARL
+570 
-578 REAVTRASQPTGETV
+578 PTGADV
-593 GTQTTQTQ
+593 GTQTTQTK

-615 VAPAAPPPPP
+615 VAPAAPPQPP
-625 TPTAAPAVKTA
+625 TPTAAPIVKTA
-636 AQQDEDLLNGLL
+636 AQQKLDELNSLF
-648 GDDGLPS
+648 GDDGLPA
-655 TGSARRTN
+655 TRRTN
-663 AQIAKDNQIE
+663 EQIARDDKVDAIAEQYGLTRKKGESSQDLKGRITEVLLNTAEFEQARGTDPETNISNIPLSEVSEQTIAKQQLGKVTPYIPPDLQIE
-673 ALGKKYGL
+673 EYEKARQAYNTGLG
-681 AQRDGESQ
+681 E
-689 QDFGKRL
+689 
-696 RSAVAFEKERES
+696 
-708 TTLSTMS
+708 
-715 EQSIAAQDIKE
+715 
-726 EQGYF
+726 
-731 PPKEQ
+731 
-736 RELYEETRQEYN
+736 
-748 ERVDEKIK
+748 DEAI
-756 DGEATEDDK
+756 
-765 LPAYKELDNN
+765 LPAYKQLTDDE
-775 DRLVY
+775 RRVY
-780 FRDNI
+780 FEENI
-785 SQNNQ
+785 TRPGRGKPE
-790 IEHDK
+790 EHVK
-795 AAKALAEHLSDKRS
+795 AAEKLAIYRAGSKSETFEGENKSKRIYNRERS
-809 ESRAAPDSQK
+809 E
-819 TEAMDQ
+819 
-825 IRAQKSYER
+825 
-834 ERGGFGSKTGL
+834 FGKRTGL
-845 AYSFPGWNSLSDES
+845 AYSFPDWASLSDES
-859 RKLFSS
+859 KKLYAS
-865 INKTD
+865 INKVD
-870 TVLEQDM
+870 SPLELDM
-877 AFRAVKKQVQKEK
+877 AFRAVKKQIQKEK
-890 LEESSKEEVEG
+890 LEESSRELLQD
-901 AERRALQEMLAAVE
+901 AERRSLQQMLAAVE

-925 GSILPDDIVKAL
+925 GDILPDDIVKAL
-937 YEGDIKTVLDY
+937 YEGDIKTVLNY
-948 LNQKGNGLAL
+948 LNEKGNGLAV
-958 KEKSDY
+958 KNKIVSV
-964 FLTAL
+964 LTDVKTVAARTN
-969 KKVAGRVDKD
+969 KKTGKFTSA
-979 GDYIEPKYRPIFKKK
+979 YYRPIFKDRLL
-994 KVPIRDSIAMG
+994 PIRDSIAMG

-1011 GTLGNI
+1011 GTLSNI

-1025 YDENMVYDQLAR
+1025 YDENLIYDQLAI
-1037 YDAKTN
+1037 YKANTN

-1072 YFTDPTKLSARARES
+1072 YFTDASKLTARSRES

-1092 DIASAAKKVLGNK
+1092 QIASKAKEVLGNR
-1105 YPNAFDNLYEFVA
+1105 PEFEPAFTDLYEFVA
-1118 YSQTDMDFQFDLAGI
+1118 YSQTDMDFQFELSKI
-1133 QVTSL
+1133 QVASL
-1138 ASATAKTQDQSLEL
+1138 ASATAKTEEQSLEL
-1152 QEEREISPTGYDTF
+1152 QEERKTDRGESGYDTF

-1186 PGSKAERVLIP
+1186 PGSKATRVLMP

-1207 QPLTKKELADREIKQ
+1207 EPVTKKELADREIKQ

-1233 DEFNARIDER
+1233 DEFNARIDAR
-1243 IQELNTKL
+1243 IEELYTKL
-1251 EDLKVSDEERVLGAI
+1251 EDLKVSDEERVLSTM
-1266 QRYEQEIKD
+1266 QRYEKEIEE

-1299 DPEKEMKAADI
+1299 NPEEERKAADI
-1310 PPFEGEMVVQRGVAN
+1310 PTYEGELVIQRGVAN
-1325 LKRAILRE
+1325 LKRDTLRE

-1354 PEGGIERLAGLEG
+1354 PEGGIERLAGLGG
-1367 IRTELPAGK
+1367 ISAELPATK
-1376 KGAAGKPTTQ
+1376 PKAAGKPTTQ
-1386 KAPKTTTQR
+1386 KAPKKTTQR
-1395 SPDEIIAEQKLPN
+1395 SPDEIIAEQKLPD
-1408 EKSTSKVRDF
+1408 EKSTHKVRDF

-1445 LQRAKKTIDAGPKL
+1445 LQRAKKTIDAGPDL

-1489 KAIGEYAKAAKV
+1489 QAIGEYAKAAKV
-1501 DSDLAL
+1501 DSNLAL

-1536 NVQYNGRTINPAN
+1536 DVQFTDAKSNTRTINPAN
-1549 FRKDVLDAVESGK
+1549 FRKDVLEAVESGK
-1562 LTKKEIK
+1562 LTKNEIK
-1569 RLRTEL
+1569 RLRKEL
-1575 DGVVAQFAEASGES
+1575 DAVVAQFAEASGFS
-1589 PGGYKTIDMNG
+1589 PAGYKTIDMNG
-1600 SDYNVIGNLSPAEAK
+1600 SDYNVIGNLYPDEAK
-1615 TIRDKFDGNKKAD
+1615 AIRDKFNGNKKAD

-1665 HYIPFKGKEV
+1665 HYIPFKGKEI
-1675 SSGQD
+1675 SGSQD

-1689 TDKRFGEKLQDFQ
+1689 TDKRFAEKLQDFQ

-1739 KNAIDQKLLMGSI
+1739 KNAIDQKLLMGSV

-1759 GNPVEFADRNKID
+1759 GKPIEFADRNKID
-1772 LGELSGKTTIFHYN
+1772 LGELAGKTTIFHYN

-1815 IDMLN
+1815 MDMLN
-1820 TVTSTVGQ
+1820 QVTSSIGQ

-1884 ASLYNS
+1884 ASLYNA
-1890 GKMAELNAFVAK
+1890 GKTAELNAFVAK
-1902 DKSGFSQDVM
+1902 DKSGFSKDVV

-1927 SAKGTFMSL
+1927 SAKGTFQNL

-1977 RMLREDKL
+1977 KLIREDKL
-1985 SDEAAKTRA
+1985 SEEAAKTRA

-2005 QVGEWGRGAGAIF
+2005 QVGEWGRGAGAMF

-2035 GPMIR
+2035 GPMLR

-2059 VAEFRKNH
+2059 VAEFRKSH

-2073 AQAMTLSLA
+2073 ARAMTLSLA

-2095 SDDDE
+2095 SDDDDM
-2100 LGRNRTKTD
+2100 GRNRTKTD

-2115 RYARFHIPGMDNPIQ
+2115 RYARFHIPGIETPIQ
-2130 IPWGFGLGAF
+2130 IPWGFGLGSF
-2140 AASGAQI
+2140 AAAGAQV
-2147 AAIATGQASIKEG
+2147 AAMGTGQASIKEG

-2241 ARTLADVTNGAIDW
+2241 ARTLADVTNGAVDW

-2280 LSLLVTGEKNF
+2280 MALLASGEKAF
-2291 NPKTDTV
+2291 NPKTDTI
-2298 LFDSFFGSV
+2298 LFDSFFGSA
-2307 SNFDAKQF
+2307 SNYDAKQF
-2315 SNIEKQIKDKERK
+2315 SSIEKQIKDMERK

-2336 EQYAKYVEANPMDEY
+2336 EQFAKYVEANPMDEY

-2373 IRKMPDLSPKDRSDA
+2373 VRKMPDLSPKDRNDA

-2401 HMIDAFDAFDI
+2401 HMIDAFEAFDI

>member
-28 KIIQS
+28 KIIES
-33 MPQYGSKERTYGEAF
+33 MPQYGSKERTFGEAF
-48 SDIGAAGLGGIGSLV
+48 SDLGAAGLGGIGSLV

-78 KTGALGAGQDLEE
+78 KTGALGAGQDIEE

-105 AARDVAVQNAE
+105 AARDVAMQNAE

-135 ALMSTFLAE
+135 ALLSTFLAE
-144 QLPQIIPAALTGGAT
+144 QLPQLIPAALTGGAT

-183 VAKRE
+183 VAQRE
-188 AIRAGTTA
+188 AIRTGTSA
-196 AVGTGAVQQGAD
+196 AIGTGAVQQGAD

-214 DEIVKELVDKG
+214 DEVVKELVDKG
-225 ATPEQAGQAAINL
+225 ATPEQAGKAAINL

-265 VLAGGSTGKGLLMGA
+265 VLAGGTTGKGLLMGA
-280 TTGAAKELPSEIL
+280 ATGALKELPSEVL
-293 EETGGR
+293 EETGGK
-299 FVQNVALRE
+299 FTQNLALRE

-327 LGAVGLGGITGAI
+327 LGAVGLGGVTGAI
-340 GGRGGAAPEAPVDQQ
+340 GGRGGVKPEVSADQQ
-355 QQPPAVTPAPTAPP
+355 QQEPAVTPAPTAAPKA
-369 EPEVERSLEE
+369 EKERTLEE
-379 LLAAGKKPPVEY
+379 LLAAGKRPPPEY
-391 KAPKDAVI
+391 KAPEGVTI
-399 TAPKGSLDELE
+399 TAPKGSLEELE

-420 DTRKQEIERKQGMNQ
+420 DNRQKEIEGKQALNQ
-435 NPKGQI
+435 NPKNQI
-441 TANEQLA
+441 KSQEQLA

-459 KRIADGETYV
+459 KRIEAGETYA

-475 TGGAGP
+475 TSGDGAG
-481 EVSVPAGAVT
+481 VSVPSNNNV
-491 PPAEGAGAPERSGV
+491 PPAEGAGAPERGGV
-505 DSTGQNVG
+505 DSTGQDAG
-513 APDTGAAGQQAPV
+513 GLDTGAAGQQATITPPV
-526 TLSTEAQ
+526 ITPPA
-533 VAKDLLDA
+533 
-541 IDKGGVPLNP
+541 
-551 SKINEIA
+551 
-558 RNLGLEVNKAAK
+558 
-570 PEETIARL
+570 ETQI
-578 REAVTRASQPTGETV
+578 VKPTGADV
-593 GTQTTQTQ
+593 GTQTAETKQT
-601 QAEAQGQKPPPAPT
+601 ETQGQKPP
-615 VAPAAPPPPP
+615 AAPV
-625 TPTAAPAVKTA
+625 VKTA
-636 AQQDEDLLNGLL
+636 AQQKLDELNSLF
-648 GDDGLPS
+648 GDDGLPA
-655 TGSARRTN
+655 TRRTN
-663 AQIAKDNQIE
+663 EQIARDDKVDAIAEQYGLTRNEGESSQDLKGRITEVLLNTAEFEQARGTDPKTNISERPLSEVSSQTIAKQQLGKVTPYIPPDLQIE
-673 ALGKKYGL
+673 EYENSRQAYNKGLG
-681 AQRDGESQ
+681 E
-689 QDFGKRL
+689 
-696 RSAVAFEKERES
+696 
-708 TTLSTMS
+708 
-715 EQSIAAQDIKE
+715 
-726 EQGYF
+726 
-731 PPKEQ
+731 
-736 RELYEETRQEYN
+736 
-748 ERVDEKIK
+748 DEAI
-756 DGEATEDDK
+756 
-765 LPAYKELDNN
+765 LPAYKQLTDDE
-775 DRLVY
+775 RRVY
-780 FRDNI
+780 FEENI
-785 SQNNQ
+785 TRPGKGKPE
-790 IEHDK
+790 EHAK
-795 AAKALAEHLSDKRS
+795 AAEKLAIYRAGSKSETFEGENKSKR
-809 ESRAAPDSQK
+809 
-819 TEAMDQ
+819 
-825 IRAQKSYER
+825 IYNR
-834 ERGGFGSKTGL
+834 ERSTFGKRTGL
-845 AYSFPGWNSLSDES
+845 AYSFPDWSSLSDES
-859 RKLFSS
+859 KKLYAS
-865 INKTD
+865 INKVD
-870 TVLEQDM
+870 SALELDM
-877 AFRAVKKQVQKEK
+877 AFRAVKNQIQKEK
-890 LEESSKEEVEG
+890 LEESSKELLQG
-901 AERRALQEMLAAVE
+901 AERRALQQMQAAAE

-925 GSILPDDIVKAL
+925 GDILPADIVKAL
-937 YEGDIKTVLDY
+937 YEGDIKTVLNY
-948 LNQKGNGLAL
+948 LNEKGNGLAV
-958 KEKSDY
+958 KENIVSV
-964 FLTAL
+964 LT
-969 KKVAGRVDKD
+969 KVKTVAGRYNKKT
-979 GDYIEPKYRPIFKKK
+979 GKFSSPYYRPIFKDRKL
-994 KVPIRDSIAMG
+994 PIRDSIAMG

-1025 YDENMVYDQLAR
+1025 YDENLIYDQLAV
-1037 YDAKTN
+1037 YKASTN

-1072 YFTDPTKLSARARES
+1072 YFTDPTKLPARSRES

-1092 DIASAAKKVLGNK
+1092 QIASAAKKVLGNR
-1105 YPNAFDNLYEFVA
+1105 PEFQPAFTDLYEFVA
-1118 YSQTDMDFQFDLAGI
+1118 YSQTDMDFQFELSKI
-1133 QVTSL
+1133 QVASL
-1138 ASATAKTQDQSLEL
+1138 ASATAKTEEQSLEL
-1152 QEEREISPTGYDTF
+1152 QEERKTDRGISGYDTF

-1186 PGSKAERVLIP
+1186 PGSKATRVLMP
-1197 TETSRLTRRT
+1197 TETSKLTRRT
-1207 QPLTKKELADREIKQ
+1207 EPVTKKELADREIKQ

-1233 DEFNARIDER
+1233 DEFNARIDAR
-1243 IQELNTKL
+1243 IEELYTKL
-1251 EDLKVSDEERVLGAI
+1251 EDLKVSDEERVLSTM
-1266 QRYEQEIKD
+1266 QRYEQEIQD

-1299 DPEKEMKAADI
+1299 NPEEEMKAADI
-1310 PPFEGEMVVQRGVAN
+1310 PAYEGELVIQRGVAN
-1325 LKRAILRE
+1325 LKRDVLRE

-1354 PEGGIERLAGLEG
+1354 PEGGIERLAGLGG
-1367 IRTELPAGK
+1367 ISAELPATK
-1376 KGAAGKPTTQ
+1376 PKAAGKPTTQ
-1386 KAPKTTTQR
+1386 KAPKKTTQR
-1395 SPDEIIAEQKLPN
+1395 SPDEIIAEQKLPD
-1408 EKSTSKVRDF
+1408 EKSTHKVRDF
-1418 ITSTAGARRLATIFA
+1418 MTSTAGVRRLATIFA

-1483 PATELQ
+1483 PATKLQ
-1489 KAIGEYAKAAKV
+1489 EAIGEYAKAAKV
-1501 DSDLAL
+1501 DSNLAL

-1514 MALHEPERRAIK
+1514 MALHEPERRLIK

-1536 NVQYNGRTINPAN
+1536 DVQFTDAQSNTRTINPAN

-1562 LTKKEIK
+1562 LTKSEIK
-1569 RLRTEL
+1569 RLRKEL
-1575 DGVVAQFAEASGES
+1575 DAVVAQFAEASGES
-1589 PGGYKTIDMNG
+1589 PAGYKTIDMNG
-1600 SDYNVIGNLSPAEAK
+1600 SDYNVIGNLYPDEAK
-1615 TIRDKFDGNKKAD
+1615 AIRDKFNGDKKAD

-1655 QSVVDFYGWD
+1655 QSVVDFYGWN

-1675 SSGQD
+1675 SSSQD
-1680 GMLDFDILK
+1680 GMLDFDILR
-1689 TDKRFGEKLQDFQ
+1689 TDKRFAEKLQDFQ

-1739 KNAIDQKLLMGSI
+1739 KNAIDQKLLMGSV

-1759 GNPVEFADRNKID
+1759 GKPIEFADRNKID
-1772 LGELSGKTTIFHYN
+1772 LGELAGKTTIFHYN

-1820 TVTSTVGQ
+1820 TATSSIGQ

-1884 ASLYNS
+1884 ASLYNA
-1890 GKMAELNAFVAK
+1890 GKTAELNAFVAK
-1902 DKSGFSQDVM
+1902 DKSGFSKDVV

-1927 SAKGTFMSL
+1927 SAKGTFQNL

-1977 RMLREDKL
+1977 KLLREDKL

-2005 QVGEWGRGAGAIF
+2005 QVGEWGRGAGAMF

-2035 GPMIR
+2035 GPMLR

-2059 VAEFRKNH
+2059 VAEFRKSH

-2073 AQAMTLSLA
+2073 ARAMTLSLA

-2095 SDDDE
+2095 SDDDDM
-2100 LGRNRTKTD
+2100 GRNRTKTD

-2115 RYARFHIPGMDNPIQ
+2115 RYARFHIPGIETPIQ
-2130 IPWGFGLGAF
+2130 IPWGFGLGSF
-2140 AASGAQI
+2140 AAAGAQI
-2147 AAIATGQASIKEG
+2147 AAMGTGQASIKEG

-2241 ARTLADVTNGAIDW
+2241 ARTLADVTNGAVDW

-2272 RLAQTGMN
+2272 RIAQTGMN
-2280 LSLLVTGEKNF
+2280 LSLLASGEKAF
-2291 NPKTDTV
+2291 NPKTDTI
-2298 LFDSFFGSV
+2298 LFDSFFGSA
-2307 SNFDAKQF
+2307 SNYDAKQF
-2315 SNIEKQIKDKERK
+2315 SSIEKQIKDMERK

-2336 EQYAKYVEANPMDEY
+2336 EQFAKYVEANPMDEY

-2359 VNGRLKEYREEANA
+2359 VNGRLKEYREEANMV
-2373 IRKMPDLSPKDRSDA
+2373 RKIPDLSPKDRNDA

-2401 HMIDAFDAFDI
+2401 HMIDAFEAFDI

>member
-28 KIIQS
+28 KIVQS
-33 MPQYGSKERTYGEAF
+33 MPQYGSKERTFGEAF

-78 KTGALGAGQDLEE
+78 KTGALGAGQDIEE

-105 AARDVAVQNAE
+105 ATRDVAMQNAE

-135 ALMSTFLAE
+135 ALLSTFLAE

-183 VAKRE
+183 VAQRE
-188 AIRAGTTA
+188 AIRTGTSA
-196 AVGTGAVQQGAD
+196 AIGTGAVQQGAD

-214 DEIVKELVDKG
+214 DEVVKELVSKG

-265 VLAGGSTGKGLLMGA
+265 VLAGGTTGKGLLMGA
-280 TTGAAKELPSEIL
+280 ATGALKELPSEVL
-293 EETGGR
+293 EETGGK
-299 FVQNVALRE
+299 FTQNLALRE

-327 LGAVGLGGITGAI
+327 LGAVGLGGVTGAI
-340 GGRGGAAPEAPVDQQ
+340 GGRGGAAPEVPADQQ
-355 QQPPAVTPAPTAPP
+355 QQAPAVTPAPTAPP
-369 EPEVERSLEE
+369 EPEKERTLEE
-379 LLAAGKKPPVEY
+379 LLAAGKRPPPEY
-391 KAPKDAVI
+391 KAPEGVTI

-420 DTRKQEIERKQGMNQ
+420 DNRQKEIEGKQALNQ
-435 NPKGQI
+435 NPKNQI
-441 TANEQLA
+441 KANEQLA

-459 KRIADGETYV
+459 KRIEAGETYV
-469 TKSDQG
+469 AKSDQG
-475 TGGAGP
+475 AGGDGSG
-481 EVSVPAGAVT
+481 VSIPPSNNV
-491 PPAEGAGAPERSGV
+491 PPAEGAGAPERGGV

-513 APDTGAAGQQAPV
+513 GPNTGAAGQQAAITPP
-526 TLSTEAQ
+526 TETQ
-533 VAKDLLDA
+533 VL
-541 IDKGGVPLNP
+541 P
-551 SKINEIA
+551 
-558 RNLGLEVNKAAK
+558 
-570 PEETIARL
+570 
-578 REAVTRASQPTGETV
+578 PTGADV
-593 GTQTTQTQ
+593 GTQTTQTK

-615 VAPAAPPPPP
+615 VAPV
-625 TPTAAPAVKTA
+625 VKTA
-636 AQQDEDLLNGLL
+636 AQQKLDELNSLF
-648 GDDGLPS
+648 GDDGLPA
-655 TGSARRTN
+655 TRRTN
-663 AQIAKDNQIE
+663 EQIARDDKVDAIAEQYGLKRNKGESSQDLKGRITEVLLNTAEFEQARGTNPQTNVSDIPLSEVSEQTIAKQQLGKATSYIPPDLQIE
-673 ALGKKYGL
+673 EYEKARQAYNTGLG
-681 AQRDGESQ
+681 E
-689 QDFGKRL
+689 
-696 RSAVAFEKERES
+696 
-708 TTLSTMS
+708 
-715 EQSIAAQDIKE
+715 
-726 EQGYF
+726 
-731 PPKEQ
+731 
-736 RELYEETRQEYN
+736 
-748 ERVDEKIK
+748 DEAI
-756 DGEATEDDK
+756 
-765 LPAYKELDNN
+765 LPAYKELSD
-775 DRLVY
+775 DERRVY
-780 FRDNI
+780 FEENI
-785 SQNNQ
+785 SRPGRGKPE
-790 IEHDK
+790 EHVK
-795 AAKALAEHLSDKRS
+795 AAEKLAIYRAGSKSETFEGENKSKRIYNRERS
-809 ESRAAPDSQK
+809 E
-819 TEAMDQ
+819 
-825 IRAQKSYER
+825 
-834 ERGGFGSKTGL
+834 FGKRTGL
-845 AYSFPGWNSLSDES
+845 AYSFPDWASLSDES
-859 RKLFSS
+859 KKLYAS

-870 TVLEQDM
+870 SPLELDM
-877 AFRAVKKQVQKEK
+877 AFRAVKKQIQKEK
-890 LEESSKEEVEG
+890 LEESSREALEG
-901 AERRALQEMLAAVE
+901 AERRALQQMQAAAE

-925 GSILPDDIVKAL
+925 GDILPDNIVKAL
-937 YEGDIKTVLDY
+937 YEGDIKTVLQY
-948 LNQKGNGLAL
+948 LNEKGNGLAV
-958 KEKSDY
+958 KNKIVSV
-964 FLTAL
+964 LTDV
-969 KKVAGRVDKD
+969 KTVAGRYNRKT
-979 GDYIEPKYRPIFKKK
+979 GKFSSPYYRPIFKDRIT
-994 KVPIRDSIAMG
+994 PIRDSIAMG

-1025 YDENMVYDQLAR
+1025 YDENLIYDQLAV
-1037 YDAKTN
+1037 YKANTN

-1072 YFTDPTKLSARARES
+1072 YFTDPSKLPARSREA

-1092 DIASAAKKVLGNK
+1092 QIASAAKKVLGNR
-1105 YPNAFDNLYEFVA
+1105 PEFQPAFTDLYEFVA
-1118 YSQTDMDFQFDLAGI
+1118 YSQTDMDFQFELSKI
-1133 QVTSL
+1133 QVASL
-1138 ASATAKTQDQSLEL
+1138 ASATAKTEEQSLEL
-1152 QEEREISPTGYDTF
+1152 QEERKTDRGISGYDTF

-1186 PGSKAERVLIP
+1186 PSSKATRVLMP
-1197 TETSRLTRRT
+1197 TETSKLTRRT
-1207 QPLTKKELADREIKQ
+1207 EPLTKKELADREIKQ

-1233 DEFNARIDER
+1233 DEFNARIDAR
-1243 IQELNTKL
+1243 IEELYTKL
-1251 EDLKVSDEERVLGAI
+1251 EDLKVSDEERVLSTM
-1266 QRYEQEIKD
+1266 QRYEQEIQD

-1299 DPEKEMKAADI
+1299 NPEEERKAADI
-1310 PPFEGEMVVQRGVAN
+1310 PAYEGELVIQRGVAN
-1325 LKRAILRE
+1325 LKRDVLRE

-1354 PEGGIERLAGLEG
+1354 PEGGIERLAGLGG
-1367 IRTELPAGK
+1367 IKAELPAT
-1376 KGAAGKPTTQ
+1376 AKPTTQ
-1386 KAPKTTTQR
+1386 KAPKKTTQR
-1395 SPDEIIAEQKLPN
+1395 SPDEIIAEQKLPD
-1408 EKSTSKVRDF
+1408 EKSTNKVRDF
-1418 ITSTAGARRLATIFA
+1418 MTSTAGVRRLATIFA

-1445 LQRAKKTIDAGPKL
+1445 LQRAKKTIDAGPDL

-1483 PATELQ
+1483 PATKLQ
-1489 KAIGEYAKAAKV
+1489 EAIGEYAKAAKV
-1501 DSDLAL
+1501 DSNLAL

-1536 NVQYNGRTINPAN
+1536 DVQFNGQTINPAD
-1549 FRKDVLDAVESGK
+1549 FRQDVLNAVESGK
-1562 LTKKEIK
+1562 LTKKEVK
-1569 RLRTEL
+1569 RLRKEL
-1575 DGVVAQFAEASGES
+1575 DAVVAQFAEASGYS
-1589 PGGYKTIDMNG
+1589 PAGYKTIDMNG
-1600 SDYNVIGNLSPAEAK
+1600 SDYNVIGNLYPDEAK
-1615 TIRDKFDGNKKAD
+1615 AIRDKFDGNKKAD

-1665 HYIPFKGKEV
+1665 HYIPFKGKEI
-1675 SSGQD
+1675 SGSQD

-1689 TDKRFGEKLQDFQ
+1689 TDKRFAEKLQDFQ

-1739 KNAIDQKLLMGSI
+1739 KNAIDQKLLMGSV

-1759 GNPVEFADRNKID
+1759 GKPIEFADRNKID
-1772 LGELSGKTTIFHYN
+1772 LGELAGKTTIFHYN

-1852 IGTDMDAATAA
+1852 IGTDMDATTAA

-1884 ASLYNS
+1884 ASLYNA
-1890 GKMAELNAFVAK
+1890 GKTAELNAFVAK
-1902 DKSGFSQDVM
+1902 DKSGFSKDVV

-1927 SAKGTFMSL
+1927 SAKGTFQNL

-1977 RMLREDKL
+1977 KLLREDKL

-2005 QVGEWGRGAGAIF
+2005 QVGEWGRGAGAMF

-2035 GPMIR
+2035 GPMLR
-2040 STDDAILDLPPEVR
+2040 STDDAVLDLPPEVR

-2059 VAEFRKNH
+2059 VAEFRKSH

-2095 SDDDE
+2095 SDDDDM
-2100 LGRNRTKTD
+2100 GRNRTKTD

-2115 RYARFHIPGMDNPIQ
+2115 RYARFHIPGLETPIQ

-2147 AAIATGQASIKEG
+2147 AAMATGQASIKEG

-2272 RLAQTGMN
+2272 RIAQTGMN
-2280 LSLLVTGEKNF
+2280 MALLASGEKAR

-2298 LFDSFFGSV
+2298 LFDSFFGSA
-2307 SNFDAKQF
+2307 SNYDAKQF
-2315 SNIEKQIKDKERK
+2315 SAIEKQIKDMERK

-2373 IRKMPDLSPKDRSDA
+2373 IRKMPDLSPKDRNDA

-2401 HMIDAFDAFDI
+2401 HMIDAFEAFDI

>member
-1 MPYAIRLPDGTL
+1 MSYVVGLPNGRSI
-13 VENIPD
+13 EFPD
-19 GMSPEAAKA
+19 TVSREEAARV
-28 KIIQS
+28 IQRQF
-33 MPQYGSKERTYGEAF
+33 PELASKERTFGEAF

-78 KTGALGAGQDLEE
+78 KTGALGAGQELEE

-105 AARDVAVQNAE
+105 AARDVAMQNAE
-116 KQGQLQAFKTAIGQ
+116 KQGQFQAFKTAIGQ

-135 ALMSTFLAE
+135 ALLSTFLAE

-183 VAKRE
+183 VAQRE

-196 AVGTGAVQQGAD
+196 AIGTGAVQQGAD

-214 DEIVKELVDKG
+214 DEVVKELVSKG

-265 VLAGGSTGKGLLMGA
+265 VLAGGSTGKGIIMGA
-280 TTGAAKELPSEIL
+280 GTGALKELPSEIL

-299 FVQNVALRE
+299 FTQNLALRE

-340 GGRGGAAPEAPVDQQ
+340 GGRGGATPEVPVDQQ
-355 QQPPAVTPAPTAPP
+355 QEPVVTPAPTAAP
-369 EPEVERSLEE
+369 EEEKERTLEE
-379 LLAAGKKPPVEY
+379 LLAAGKRPPPEF
-391 KAPKDAVI
+391 KAPEGVTI
-399 TAPKGSLDELE
+399 TAPKGSLEELE

-420 DTRKQEIERKQGMNQ
+420 DERQKELQDIKDKSGFLPPAKLAKNV
-435 NPKGQI
+435 
-441 TANEQLA
+441 QLA

-459 KRIADGETYV
+459 KRIEAGETYV

-475 TGGAGP
+475 AGGDGAG
-481 EVSVPAGAVT
+481 VSVPPSNNV
-491 PPAEGAGAPERSGV
+491 PPAEGTGAPERGGV
-505 DSTGQNVG
+505 DSTGQDVG
-513 APDTGAAGQQAPV
+513 GLDKGTAGQPPPIDPTALLSPVVSRIITDEYAAGATAAELITKYSRSP
-526 TLSTEAQ
+526 EA
-533 VAKDLLDA
+533 AANIDA
-541 IDKGGVPLNP
+541 FIKSLPPQGTT
-551 SKINEIA
+551 S
-558 RNLGLEVNKAAK
+558 
-570 PEETIARL
+570 
-578 REAVTRASQPTGETV
+578 
-593 GTQTTQTQ
+593 GTQTAETK
-601 QAEAQGQKPPPAPT
+601 QAETQGQKPP
-615 VAPAAPPPPP
+615 AAPV
-625 TPTAAPAVKTA
+625 VKTA
-636 AQQDEDLLNGLL
+636 AQQKLDDLNSLF
-648 GDDGLPS
+648 GDDGLPA
-655 TGSARRTN
+655 TRRTKAEIARDDKVDAIAEQYGLTRN
-663 AQIAKDNQIE
+663 EGESSQDLKGRITEVLLNTAEFEQARGTDPETNISEKPLSEVSSQTIAKQQLGKVTPYIPPDLQIE
-673 ALGKKYGL
+673 EYENSRQAYNKGLG
-681 AQRDGESQ
+681 E
-689 QDFGKRL
+689 
-696 RSAVAFEKERES
+696 
-708 TTLSTMS
+708 
-715 EQSIAAQDIKE
+715 
-726 EQGYF
+726 
-731 PPKEQ
+731 
-736 RELYEETRQEYN
+736 
-748 ERVDEKIK
+748 DEAI
-756 DGEATEDDK
+756 
-765 LPAYKELDNN
+765 LPAYKQLTDDE
-775 DRLVY
+775 RRVY
-780 FRDNI
+780 FEENI
-785 SQNNQ
+785 TRPGRGKPE
-790 IEHDK
+790 EHVK
-795 AAKALAEHLSDKRS
+795 AAERLAIYRAGSKSETFEGENKSKRIYNRERS
-809 ESRAAPDSQK
+809 E
-819 TEAMDQ
+819 
-825 IRAQKSYER
+825 
-834 ERGGFGSKTGL
+834 FGKRTGL
-845 AYSFPGWNSLSDES
+845 AYSFPDWASLSDES
-859 RKLFSS
+859 KKLYAS
-865 INKTD
+865 INKVD
-870 TVLEQDM
+870 SPLELDM
-877 AFRAVKKQVQKEK
+877 AFRAVKNQIQKEK
-890 LEESSKEEVEG
+890 LEESSRELLQD
-901 AERRALQEMLAAVE
+901 AERRALQQMQAAAE

-925 GSILPDDIVKAL
+925 GDILPADIVKAL
-937 YEGDIKTVLDY
+937 YEGDIKTVLNY
-948 LNQKGNGLAL
+948 LNEKGNGLAV
-958 KEKSDY
+958 KENIVSV
-964 FLTAL
+964 LT
-969 KKVAGRVDKD
+969 KVKTVAGRYNKKT
-979 GDYIEPKYRPIFKKK
+979 GKFSSPYYRPIFKDKK
-994 KVPIRDSIAMG
+994 LLIRDSIAMG

-1025 YDENMVYDQLAR
+1025 YDENLIYNQLAV
-1037 YDAKTN
+1037 YKASTN

-1072 YFTDPTKLSARARES
+1072 YFTDASKLTARSRES

-1092 DIASAAKKVLGNK
+1092 QIASKAKEVLGNR
-1105 YPNAFDNLYEFVA
+1105 PEFEPAFTDLYEFVA
-1118 YSQTDMDFQFDLAGI
+1118 YSQTDMDFQFELSKI
-1133 QVTSL
+1133 QVASL
-1138 ASATAKTQDQSLEL
+1138 ASATAKTEEQSLEL
-1152 QEEREISPTGYDTF
+1152 QEERKTDRGISGYDTF

-1186 PGSKAERVLIP
+1186 PGSKGTRVLMP

-1207 QPLTKKELADREIKQ
+1207 EPVTKKELADREIKQ
-1222 KKLVPNSDENI
+1222 KKLVPNSNENI
-1233 DEFNARIDER
+1233 DEFNARIDAR
-1243 IQELNTKL
+1243 IEELYTKL
-1251 EDLKVSDEERVLGAI
+1251 EDLKVSDEERVLSTM
-1266 QRYEQEIKD
+1266 QRYEQEIQD

-1299 DPEKEMKAADI
+1299 NPEEERKAADI
-1310 PPFEGEMVVQRGVAN
+1310 PVYEGELVIQRGVAN
-1325 LKRAILRE
+1325 LKRDTLRE

-1354 PEGGIERLAGLEG
+1354 PEGGIERLAGLGG
-1367 IRTELPAGK
+1367 ISAELPATK
-1376 KGAAGKPTTQ
+1376 PKAAGKPTTQ

-1395 SPDEIIAEQKLPN
+1395 SPDEIIADQKLPD
-1408 EKSTSKVRDF
+1408 EKGTSKVREF
-1418 ITSTAGARRLATIFA
+1418 VTSTAGARRLATIFA

-1445 LQRAKKTIDAGPKL
+1445 LQRAKKTIDAGPDL

-1489 KAIGEYAKAAKV
+1489 QAIGEYAKAAKV
-1501 DSDLAL
+1501 DSNLAL

-1536 NVQYNGRTINPAN
+1536 DVQFTDAQSNTRTINPAN

-1569 RLRTEL
+1569 RLRKEL
-1575 DGVVAQFAEASGES
+1575 DAVVAQFAEASGES
-1589 PGGYKTIDMNG
+1589 PAGYKTIDMNG

-1615 TIRDKFDGNKKAD
+1615 AIRDKFDGDKKAD

-1675 SSGQD
+1675 SSSQD

-1689 TDKRFGEKLQDFQ
+1689 TDKRFAEKLQDFQ

-1739 KNAIDQKLLMGSI
+1739 KNAIDQKLLMGSV

-1759 GNPVEFADRNKID
+1759 GKPIEFADRNKID
-1772 LGELSGKTTIFHYN
+1772 LGELAGKTTIFHYN

-1815 IDMLN
+1815 MDMLN
-1820 TVTSTVGQ
+1820 TVTSTIGQ

-1884 ASLYNS
+1884 ASLYNA
-1890 GKMAELNAFVAK
+1890 GKTAELNAFVAK
-1902 DKSGFSQDVM
+1902 DKSGFSKDVV

-1927 SAKGTFMSL
+1927 SAKGTFQNL

-1977 RMLREDKL
+1977 KLMREDKL

-2005 QVGEWGRGAGAIF
+2005 QVGEWGRGAGAMF

-2035 GPMIR
+2035 GPMLR

-2059 VAEFRKNH
+2059 VAEFRKSH

-2073 AQAMTLSLA
+2073 ATAMTLSLA

-2095 SDDDE
+2095 SDDDDM
-2100 LGRNRTKTD
+2100 GRNRTKTD

-2115 RYARFHIPGMDNPIQ
+2115 RYARFHIPGLENPIQ

-2241 ARTLADVTNGAIDW
+2241 ARTLADVTNGVIDW

-2280 LSLLVTGEKNF
+2280 LSLLAAGEKAF
-2291 NPKTDTV
+2291 NPKTDTI
-2298 LFDSFFGSV
+2298 LFDSFFGSA

-2315 SNIEKQIKDKERK
+2315 SAIEKQIKEKERR
-2328 LKMFESNP
+2328 LNMFESNP
-2336 EQYAKYVEANPMDEY
+2336 EKYADYVEANPMDEY

-2373 IRKMPDLSPKDRSDA
+2373 IRKMPDLSPKDRNDA

-2401 HMIDAFDAFDI
+2401 HMIDAFEAFDI

>member
-1 MPYAIRLPDGTL
+1 MPTYQVDVGNKTYEVDAPDSNTAWQWA
-13 VENIPD
+13 NFTH
-19 GMSPEAAKA
+19 SKA
-28 KIIQS
+28 PKE
-33 MPQYGSKERTYGEAF
+33 PVASKERTFGEAF

-78 KTGALGAGQDLEE
+78 KTGALGAGQDIEE

-105 AARDVAVQNAE
+105 AARDVAMQNAE
-116 KQGQLQAFKTAIGQ
+116 KQGQFQAFKTAIGQ

-135 ALMSTFLAE
+135 ALLSTFLAE

-183 VAKRE
+183 VAQRE
-188 AIRAGTTA
+188 AIRTGTSA
-196 AVGTGAVQQGAD
+196 AIGTGAVQQGAD

-214 DEIVKELVDKG
+214 DEVVKELVAKG

-265 VLAGGSTGKGLLMGA
+265 VLAGGTTGKGLLMGA
-280 TTGAAKELPSEIL
+280 ATGALKELPSEVL

-299 FVQNVALRE
+299 FTQNLALRE

-327 LGAVGLGGITGAI
+327 LGAVGLGGVTGAI
-340 GGRGGAAPEAPVDQQ
+340 GGRGGVAPEVPADQQ
-355 QQPPAVTPAPTAPP
+355 QQAPAVTPAPTAAP
-369 EPEVERSLEE
+369 EAEKERTLEE
-379 LLAAGKKPPVEY
+379 LLAAGKRPPPEF
-391 KAPKDAVI
+391 KAPEGVTI

-420 DTRKQEIERKQGMNQ
+420 DERQKELQDIKDKSGFLPPAKLAKNV
-435 NPKGQI
+435 
-441 TANEQLA
+441 QLA

-459 KRIADGETYV
+459 KRIEAGETYV
-469 TKSDQG
+469 AKSDQG
-475 TGGAGP
+475 AGGDGSG
-481 EVSVPAGAVT
+481 VSVPPSNNV
-491 PPAEGAGAPERSGV
+491 PPAEGTGTPERGGV
-505 DSTGQNVG
+505 DSTGQDAG
-513 APDTGAAGQQAPV
+513 GLDTGAAGQQTAITPPV
-526 TLSTEAQ
+526 ETPPVETQ
-533 VAKDLLDA
+533 V
-541 IDKGGVPLNP
+541 V
-551 SKINEIA
+551 
-558 RNLGLEVNKAAK
+558 K
-570 PEETIARL
+570 PAG
-578 REAVTRASQPTGETV
+578 ADV
-593 GTQTTQTQ
+593 GTQTTQTK
-601 QAEAQGQKPPPAPT
+601 QAEAQGQKPP
-615 VAPAAPPPPP
+615 AAPV
-625 TPTAAPAVKTA
+625 VKTA
-636 AQQDEDLLNGLL
+636 LQEDEDLLNRLF

-655 TGSARRTN
+655 TGSARRTK
-663 AQIAKDNQIE
+663 AQIADDEKLE
-673 ALGKKYGL
+673 ALGKRFGL
-681 AQRDGESQ
+681 TQRDDEPQ
-689 QDFGKRL
+689 RAFGQRI
-696 RSAVAFEKERES
+696 RSAMAFEKEREGKPLSAMS
-708 TTLSTMS
+708 T
-715 EQSIAAQDIKE
+715 QAIAGQELKE
-726 EQGYF
+726 EKGYF
-731 PPKEQ
+731 APQEQ
-736 RELYEETRQEYN
+736 RDLYEETRQDYN
-748 ERVDEKIK
+748 SRLEE
-756 DGEATEDDK
+756 GEEP
-765 LPAYKELDNN
+765 LPAYKELDN
-775 DRLVY
+775 DERLVY

-785 SQNNQ
+785 KRNDQT
-790 IEHDK
+790 EHDNAVK
-795 AAKALAEHLSDKRS
+795 DLADYR
-809 ESRAAPDSQK
+809 ESRKSEVE
-819 TEAMDQ
+819 TYQ
-825 IRAQKSYER
+825 IRDKKTNELQFNEDGTPLMVIAPFVGESKAQRRYER
-834 ERGGFGSKTGL
+834 ERSTFSQKTGL
-845 AYSFPGWNSLSDES
+845 SYEFPIWGDLSTEARKAYAT
-859 RKLFSS
+859 

-870 TVLEQDM
+870 DVLEQDL
-877 AFRAVKKQVQKEK
+877 AFRAVKKQIQKD
-890 LEESSKEEVEG
+890 LVAQASKENLQE
-901 AERRALQEMLAAVE
+901 AESRATQEMLAAGE
-915 RARASQPSGK
+915 RARKKQPAGK
-925 GSILPDDIVKAL
+925 GQVLPLDILKKLAR
-937 YEGDIKTVLDY
+937 GDIQGVLEYLSTQGHGLKLKRGYDLVPFTGTNGKTVLRRGVV
-948 LNQKGNGLAL
+948 N
-958 KEKSDY
+958 
-964 FLTAL
+964 
-969 KKVAGRVDKD
+969 
-979 GDYIEPKYRPIFKKK
+979 
-994 KVPIRDSIAMG
+994 IRDSVALGI
-1005 VFRALA
+1005 FRGLA
-1011 GTLGNI
+1011 NTLSNVA
-1017 DNFKVNVV
+1017 DLRVNVV
-1025 YDENMVYDQLAR
+1025 FDKNMVHDQIAK
-1037 YDAKTN
+1037 YDANTN
-1043 TIYVGPNGLD
+1043 TLFVGPYGLD

-1060 LLHAATVKIIHQ
+1060 LTHAATVKIIHQ
-1072 YFTDPTKLSARARES
+1072 FFTDKTKLDPQVAKS
-1087 VKRLI
+1087 VERLL
-1092 DIASAAKKVLGNK
+1092 DIASAAKAKLGST

-1118 YSQTDMDFQFDLAGI
+1118 YAMTDMEFQNELAGI
-1133 QVTSL
+1133 QIPRL
-1138 ASATAKTQDQSLEL
+1138 AYATAKTEEQSKEL
-1152 QEEREISPTGYDTF
+1152 QLERETGVREGSYDTMF
-1166 MDTLFGYYT
+1166 DNLWDYFT
-1175 GTLAYM
+1175 GTLAFM
-1181 YKLFT
+1181 YKLFRPEQT
-1186 PGSKAERVLIP
+1186 REKILMP
-1197 TETSRLTRRT
+1197 TEKTGTPQKS
-1207 QPLTKKELADREIKQ
+1207 TKEKTIAPREQKEKRELDLAEK
-1222 KKLVPNSDENI
+1222 
-1233 DEFNARIDER
+1233 
-1243 IQELNTKL
+1243 
-1251 EDLKVSDEERVLGAI
+1251 
-1266 QRYEQEIKD
+1266 
-1275 LEDSKVKTL
+1275 
-1284 SKESEE
+1284 E
-1290 ALAPETLFD
+1290 ALAPESLFD
-1299 DPEKEMKAADI
+1299 NPEEANVAEI
-1310 PPFEGEMVVQRGVAN
+1310 PPLKDELVNERGVTN
-1325 LKRAILRE
+1325 LRREILRS
-1333 PGYKGNLLLEAAEM
+1333 PGYKGNLLLEASAAF
-1347 VQAILAA
+1347 QNILAA
-1354 PEGGIERLAGLEG
+1354 PEGGIERLAGKEA
-1367 IRTELPAGK
+1367 ISSELYAGA

-1395 SPDEIIAEQKLPN
+1395 SPDEIIAEQKLPD
-1408 EKSTSKVRDF
+1408 EKSTHKVRDF

-1445 LQRAKKTIDAGPKL
+1445 LQRAKKTIDAGPDL

-1483 PATELQ
+1483 PATKLQ
-1489 KAIGEYAKAAKV
+1489 EAIGEYAKAAKV
-1501 DSDLAL
+1501 DSNLAL

-1536 NVQYNGRTINPAN
+1536 DVQFNGRTINPAN

-1569 RLRTEL
+1569 RLRKEL
-1575 DGVVAQFAEASGES
+1575 DAVVAQFAEASGES
-1589 PGGYKTIDMNG
+1589 PAGYKTIDMNG

-1615 TIRDKFDGNKKAD
+1615 AIRDKFDGNKKAD

-1665 HYIPFKGKEV
+1665 HYIPFKGKEI
-1675 SSGQD
+1675 SGSQD
-1680 GMLDFDILK
+1680 GMLDFDILR
-1689 TDKRFGEKLQDFQ
+1689 TDKRFAEKLQDFQ

-1739 KNAIDQKLLMGSI
+1739 KNAIDQKLLMGSV

-1759 GNPVEFADRNKID
+1759 GKPIEFADRNKID
-1772 LGELSGKTTIFHYN
+1772 LGELAGKTTIFHYN

-1820 TVTSTVGQ
+1820 QVTSTVGQ

-1884 ASLYNS
+1884 ASLYNA
-1890 GKMAELNAFVAK
+1890 GKTAELNAFVAK
-1902 DKSGFSQDVM
+1902 DKSGFSKDVV

-1927 SAKGTFMSL
+1927 SAKGTFQNL

-1977 RMLREDKL
+1977 KLLREDKL

-2005 QVGEWGRGAGAIF
+2005 QVGEWGRGAGAMF

-2040 STDDAILDLPPEVR
+2040 STDDAIMDLPPEVR

-2059 VAEFRKNH
+2059 VAEFRKSH

-2095 SDDDE
+2095 SDDDDM
-2100 LGRNRTKTD
+2100 GRNRTKTD

-2115 RYARFHIPGMDNPIQ
+2115 RYARFHIPGIETPIQ
-2130 IPWGFGLGAF
+2130 IPWGFGLGSF
-2140 AASGAQI
+2140 AAAGAQV
-2147 AAIATGQASIKEG
+2147 AAMGTGQASIKEG

-2241 ARTLADVTNGAIDW
+2241 ARTLADVTNGAVDW

-2280 LSLLVTGEKNF
+2280 MALLASGEKAF
-2291 NPKTDTV
+2291 NPKTDTI
-2298 LFDSFFGSV
+2298 LFDSFFGSA
-2307 SNFDAKQF
+2307 SNYDAKQF
-2315 SNIEKQIKDKERK
+2315 SSIEKQIKDMERK

-2336 EQYAKYVEANPMDEY
+2336 EQYAKYVEANPMDDY

-2373 IRKMPDLSPKDRSDA
+2373 VRKMPDLSPKDRNDA

-2401 HMIDAFDAFDI
+2401 HMIDAFEAFDI

>member
-1 MPYAIRLPDGTL
+1 
-13 VENIPD
+13 
-19 GMSPEAAKA
+19 
-28 KIIQS
+28 
-33 MPQYGSKERTYGEAF
+33 
-48 SDIGAAGLGGIGSLV
+48 
-63 QLPGQLYGLATGDFS
+63 
-78 KTGALGAGQDLEE
+78 
-91 YAKGLKSKGLLARE
+91 
-105 AARDVAVQNAE
+105 
-116 KQGQLQAFKTAIGQ
+116 
-130 TISDP
+130 
-135 ALMSTFLAE
+135 
-144 QLPQIIPAALTGGAT
+144 
-159 AAATSGNVLAKA
+159 
-171 AARQISKEAAEK
+171 
-183 VAKRE
+183 
-188 AIRAGTTA
+188 
-196 AVGTGAVQQGAD
+196 
-208 IGAGTY
+208 
-214 DEIVKELVDKG
+214 
-225 ATPEQAGQAAINL
+225 
-238 ARASGVSGA
+238 
-247 ALSLIANRYL
+247 
-257 PGGQALER
+257 
-265 VLAGGSTGKGLLMGA
+265 
-280 TTGAAKELPSEIL
+280 
-293 EETGGR
+293 
-299 FVQNVALRE
+299 
-308 VKPEQSLT
+308 
-316 QGLGATAGQAA
+316 
-327 LGAVGLGGITGAI
+327 
-340 GGRGGAAPEAPVDQQ
+340 
-355 QQPPAVTPAPTAPP
+355 
-369 EPEVERSLEE
+369 
-379 LLAAGKKPPVEY
+379 
-391 KAPKDAVI
+391 
-399 TAPKGSLDELE
+399 
-410 QIIAAQQQKY
+410 
-420 DTRKQEIERKQGMNQ
+420 
-435 NPKGQI
+435 
-441 TANEQLA
+441 
-448 AELTSMREALA
+448 MREALA
-459 KRIADGETYV
+459 KRIEAGETYV

-475 TGGAGP
+475 AGGDGSG
-481 EVSVPAGAVT
+481 VSVPASTNV
-491 PPAEGAGAPERSGV
+491 PPAGGIGAPERGGV
-505 DSTGQNVG
+505 DSTRQDAGG
-513 APDTGAAGQQAPV
+513 LDTGAAGQQAAITPPV
-526 TLSTEAQ
+526 ETQIETSTGA
-533 VAKDLLDA
+533 D
-541 IDKGGVPLNP
+541 
-551 SKINEIA
+551 
-558 RNLGLEVNKAAK
+558 
-570 PEETIARL
+570 
-578 REAVTRASQPTGETV
+578 V

-615 VAPAAPPPPP
+615 VASAVPPQPP
-625 TPTAAPAVKTA
+625 TPTAAPVVKTA
-636 AQQDEDLLNGLL
+636 AQQKLDELNSLF
-648 GDDGLPS
+648 GDDELPA
-655 TGSARRTN
+655 TRRTN
-663 AQIAKDNQIE
+663 AEIARDDKVDAIAEQYGLKRNKGESSQDLKARITEVLLNTAKFEEERGTDPETNISNIPLSEVSEQTIAKQQLGKATSYIPPDLQIE
-673 ALGKKYGL
+673 EYETARQAYNKGLG
-681 AQRDGESQ
+681 E
-689 QDFGKRL
+689 
-696 RSAVAFEKERES
+696 
-708 TTLSTMS
+708 
-715 EQSIAAQDIKE
+715 
-726 EQGYF
+726 
-731 PPKEQ
+731 
-736 RELYEETRQEYN
+736 
-748 ERVDEKIK
+748 DEAI
-756 DGEATEDDK
+756 
-765 LPAYKELDNN
+765 LPAYKELTD
-775 DRLVY
+775 DERRIY
-780 FRDNI
+780 FQDNI
-785 SQNNQ
+785 PRPGRGKPE
-790 IEHDK
+790 EHTK
-795 AAKALAEHLSDKRS
+795 AAEKLAIYRAGSKS
-809 ESRAAPDSQK
+809 E
-819 TEAMDQ
+819 TFEGEN
-825 IRAQKSYER
+825 KSKNSYNR
-834 ERGGFGSKTGL
+834 ERSDFGKRTGL
-845 AYSFPGWNSLSDES
+845 AYSFPDWSSLSDES
-859 RKLFSS
+859 KKLYATF
-865 INKTD
+865 NKVD
-870 TVLEQDM
+870 SPLELDM
-877 AFRAVKKQVQKEK
+877 AFRAVKKQIQKEK
-890 LEESSKEEVEG
+890 LEESSRELLQD
-901 AERRALQEMLAAVE
+901 AERRSLQQMLDAVE

-925 GSILPDDIVKAL
+925 GDILPDDIVKAL
-937 YEGDIKTVLDY
+937 YEGDIKTVLKY
-948 LNQKGNGLAL
+948 LNEKGNGLAV
-958 KEKSDY
+958 KENIVSV
-964 FLTAL
+964 LT
-969 KKVAGRVDKD
+969 KVKTVAGRYNRKT
-979 GDYIEPKYRPIFKKK
+979 GKYSSPYYRPIFKDRLL
-994 KVPIRDSIAMG
+994 PIRDSIAMG

-1025 YDENMVYDQLAR
+1025 YDENLIYDQLAV
-1037 YDAKTN
+1037 YKASTN

-1072 YFTDPTKLSARARES
+1072 YFTDPTKLPARSRES

-1092 DIASAAKKVLGNK
+1092 QIASAAKKVLGNR
-1105 YPNAFDNLYEFVA
+1105 PEFAPAFTDLYEFVA
-1118 YSQTDMDFQFDLAGI
+1118 YSQTDMDFQFELSKI
-1133 QVTSL
+1133 QVASL
-1138 ASATAKTQDQSLEL
+1138 ASATAKTEAQSLEL
-1152 QEEREISPTGYDTF
+1152 QEERETDRGISGYDTF

-1186 PGSKAERVLIP
+1186 PGSKATRVLMP
-1197 TETSRLTRRT
+1197 TETSKLTRRT
-1207 QPLTKKELADREIKQ
+1207 EPLTAKEIADREIKQ

-1243 IQELNTKL
+1243 IEKLYTKI
-1251 EDLKVSDEERVLGAI
+1251 EDLKVSGDERILGTL
-1266 QRYEQEIKD
+1266 QRYEKEIEA

-1299 DPEKEMKAADI
+1299 NPEEEMKAADI
-1310 PPFEGEMVVQRGVAN
+1310 PLYEGELVIQRGVAN
-1325 LKRAILRE
+1325 LKRDVLRE

-1354 PEGGIERLAGLEG
+1354 PEGGIERLAGLGG
-1367 IRTELPAGK
+1367 ISAELPSTA
-1376 KGAAGKPTTQ
+1376 KGAAPKPTTQ

-1395 SPDEIIAEQKLPN
+1395 SPDEIIAEQKLPD
-1408 EKSTSKVRDF
+1408 EKSTHKVRDF
-1418 ITSTAGARRLATIFA
+1418 ITSTAGVRRLATIFA

-1445 LQRAKKTIDAGPKL
+1445 LQRAKKTIDAGPDL

-1489 KAIGEYAKAAKV
+1489 QAIGEYAKAAKV
-1501 DSDLAL
+1501 DSNLAL

-1536 NVQYNGRTINPAN
+1536 DVQFTDAQSNTRTINPAN

-1569 RLRTEL
+1569 RLRKEL
-1575 DGVVAQFAEASGES
+1575 DAVVAQFAEASGDS
-1589 PGGYKTIDMNG
+1589 PAGYKTIDMNG

-1615 TIRDKFDGNKKAD
+1615 AIRDKFDGDKKAD

-1689 TDKRFGEKLQDFQ
+1689 TDKRFAEKLQDFQ

-1739 KNAIDQKLLMGSI
+1739 KNAIDQKLLMGSV

-1759 GNPVEFADRNKID
+1759 GKPIEFADRNKID
-1772 LGELSGKTTIFHYN
+1772 LGELAGKTTIFHYN

-1820 TVTSTVGQ
+1820 QVTSTVGQ

-1852 IGTDMDAATAA
+1852 IGTDMDATTAA

-1884 ASLYNS
+1884 ASLYNA
-1890 GKMAELNAFVAK
+1890 GKTAELNAFVAK
-1902 DKSGFSQDVM
+1902 DKSGFSKDVV

-1927 SAKGTFMSL
+1927 SAKGTFQNL

-1977 RMLREDKL
+1977 KLLREDKL

-2005 QVGEWGRGAGAIF
+2005 QVGEWGRGAGAMF

-2035 GPMIR
+2035 GPMLR

-2059 VAEFRKNH
+2059 VAEFRKSH

-2095 SDDDE
+2095 SDDDDM
-2100 LGRNRTKTD
+2100 GRNRTKTD

-2115 RYARFHIPGMDNPIQ
+2115 RYARFHIPGLETPIQ
-2130 IPWGFGLGAF
+2130 IPWGFGLGSF
-2140 AASGAQI
+2140 AAAGAQV
-2147 AAIATGQASIKEG
+2147 AAMGTGQASIKEG

-2280 LSLLVTGEKNF
+2280 MALLASGEKAF
-2291 NPKTDTV
+2291 NPKTDTI
-2298 LFDSFFGSV
+2298 LFDSFFGSA
-2307 SNFDAKQF
+2307 SNYDAKQF
-2315 SNIEKQIKDKERK
+2315 SSIEKQIKDMERK

-2336 EQYAKYVEANPMDEY
+2336 EQFAKYVEANPMDEY

-2359 VNGRLKEYREEANA
+2359 VNGRLKEYREEANMV
-2373 IRKMPDLSPKDRSDA
+2373 RKMPDLSPKDRNDA

-2401 HMIDAFDAFDI
+2401 HMIDAFEAFDI

>member
-19 GMSPEAAKA
+19 EVSPEAAKA
-28 KIIQS
+28 KITKS
-33 MPQYGSKERTYGEAF
+33 MPQYGSKERTFGEAF
-48 SDIGAAGLGGIGSLV
+48 SDIGAAGLSGIGSLV
-63 QLPGQLYGLATGDFS
+63 QLPGQLYGLTTGDFS
-78 KTGALGAGQDLEE
+78 KTGALGAGQELEE

-105 AARDVAVQNAE
+105 AARDVAMQNAE

-135 ALMSTFLAE
+135 ALLSTFLAE
-144 QLPQIIPAALTGGAT
+144 QLPQLIPAALTGGAT

-183 VAKRE
+183 VAQRE
-188 AIRAGTTA
+188 AIRTGTSA
-196 AVGTGAVQQGAD
+196 AIGTGAVQQGAD
-208 IGAGTY
+208 VGAGTY
-214 DEIVKELVDKG
+214 DEVVKELVDKG
-225 ATPEQAGQAAINL
+225 ATPEQAGKAAINL

-257 PGGQALER
+257 PGGQALEK
-265 VLAGGSTGKGLLMGA
+265 VLAGGTTGKGLLMGA
-280 TTGAAKELPSEIL
+280 ATGALKELPSELL
-293 EETGGR
+293 EETGGK
-299 FVQNVALRE
+299 FTQNLALRE

-327 LGAVGLGGITGAI
+327 LGAVGLGGVTGAI
-340 GGRGGAAPEAPVDQQ
+340 GGRGGAKPEAPVDQQ
-355 QQPPAVTPAPTAPP
+355 EPVVTPAPTAAP
-369 EPEVERSLEE
+369 EAEKERTLEE

-391 KAPKDAVI
+391 KAPKDVVI
-399 TAPKGSLDELE
+399 TAPKGSLDELD

-448 AELTSMREALA
+448 AELTAMREALA
-459 KRIADGETYV
+459 KRIEAGETYV

-475 TGGAGP
+475 TGGDGAGISIP
-481 EVSVPAGAVT
+481 PSSNV
-491 PPAEGAGAPERSGV
+491 PPAEGIGAPKRGGV

-513 APDTGAAGQQAPV
+513 GPNTGAAGQQAAITPPAE
-526 TLSTEAQ
+526 TQ
-533 VAKDLLDA
+533 V
-541 IDKGGVPLNP
+541 V
-551 SKINEIA
+551 
-558 RNLGLEVNKAAK
+558 K
-570 PEETIARL
+570 PA
-578 REAVTRASQPTGETV
+578 GENV
-593 GTQTTQTQ
+593 GTQTTQTK
-601 QAEAQGQKPPPAPT
+601 QAETQGQKQPPAP
-615 VAPAAPPPPP
+615 V
-625 TPTAAPAVKTA
+625 VKTA
-636 AQQDEDLLNGLL
+636 IDEDEDLINKLF

-655 TGSARRTN
+655 TGSARRTK
-663 AQIAKDNQIE
+663 AQIADDEKRE
-673 ALGKKYGL
+673 ALGKRYGL
-681 AQRDGESQ
+681 VQRDGESQ
-689 QDFGKRL
+689 QDFGQRI
-696 RSAVAFEKERES
+696 RAAHAFEKEREGKPLSAMS
-708 TTLSTMS
+708 T
-715 EQSIAAQDIKE
+715 QAIAGQELKE
-726 EQGYF
+726 EKGYF
-731 PPKEQ
+731 PPQEQ
-736 RELYEETRQEYN
+736 RDLYEETRQDYN
-748 ERVDEKIK
+748 QRVDEQIK
-756 DGEATEDDK
+756 AGEATEDDK
-765 LPAYKELDNN
+765 LPAYKELSDD
-775 DRLVY
+775 DRRVY

-785 SQNNQ
+785 QQNNQ
-790 IEHDK
+790 VEHDK

-809 ESRAAPDSQK
+809 ESRAAPEYQR
-819 TEAMDQ
+819 TEATDQ

-834 ERGGFGSKTGL
+834 ERGGFGSKTGM
-845 AYSFPGWNSLSDES
+845 AYTFPGWNSLSDES
-859 RKLFSS
+859 RRLFASL
-865 INKTD
+865 NQTD
-870 TVLEQDM
+870 TVLEQDV

-890 LEESSKEEVEG
+890 LEEQSRERLQE
-901 AERRALQEMLAAVE
+901 AESRAKQEMLAAAE
-915 RARASQPSGK
+915 RARATQPSGK
-925 GSILPDDIVKAL
+925 GAILPKNIVEAL
-937 YEGDIKTVLDY
+937 FDGDIKTVLTY
-948 LNQKGNGLAL
+948 LASDESKGIKSPSKERNIFTRQIFRLLASSL
-958 KEKSDY
+958 NS
-964 FLTAL
+964 
-969 KKVAGRVDKD
+969 
-979 GDYIEPKYRPIFKKK
+979 IEN
-994 KVPIRDSIAMG
+994 
-1005 VFRALA
+1005 FR
-1011 GTLGNI
+1011 
-1017 DNFKVNVV
+1017 VNVV
-1025 YDENMVYDQLAR
+1025 FDENMTLANIAK
-1037 YDAKTN
+1037 YDANTN
-1043 TIYVGPNGLD
+1043 TLYVGPRGLD

-1060 LLHAATVKIIHQ
+1060 LTHAATVKLVHQ
-1072 YFTDPTKLSARARES
+1072 FFTDKTKLPPNV
-1087 VKRLI
+1087 VKAI
-1092 DIASAAKKVLGNK
+1092 ENIQTIASAAQKLLGTK
-1105 YPNAFDNLYEFVA
+1105 YPNAFDNLYEFIA
-1118 YSQTDMDFQFDLAGI
+1118 YAMTDLDFQHDLASKQI
-1133 QVTSL
+1133 PRLATVTEKN
-1138 ASATAKTQDQSLEL
+1138 AEQAQAVQD
-1152 QEEREISPTGYDTF
+1152 ERAFNIKGYDF
-1166 MDTLFGYYT
+1166 MFDNLWKYFT
-1175 GTLAYM
+1175 GNLAFM
-1181 YKLFT
+1181 YQLFT
-1186 PGSKAERVLIP
+1186 PKPKSQ
-1197 TETSRLTRRT
+1197 RL
-1207 QPLTKKELADREIKQ
+1207 
-1222 KKLVPNSDENI
+1222 LVPVDYYDEASKRTVRTGTYTKAPK
-1233 DEFNARIDER
+1233 NAPVRFTR
-1243 IQELNTKL
+1243 QRSVGL
-1251 EDLKVSDEERVLGAI
+1251 EGLSEEERKDAVLTP
-1266 QRYEQEIKD
+1266 
-1275 LEDSKVKTL
+1275 LV
-1284 SKESEE
+1284 SELVME
-1290 ALAPETLFD
+1290 
-1299 DPEKEMKAADI
+1299 
-1310 PPFEGEMVVQRGVAN
+1310 RGVSN
-1325 LKRAILRE
+1325 LKSLILTQ
-1333 PGYKGNLLLEAAEM
+1333 PGYKGNLLLEAAD
-1347 VQAILAA
+1347 AISQIFEA
-1354 PEGGIERLAGLEG
+1354 PEGGIERLAGREAIG
-1367 IRTELPAGK
+1367 SELYAGK

-1395 SPDEIIAEQKLPN
+1395 SPDEIIAEQKLPE
-1408 EKSTSKVRDF
+1408 EKGTNKVRNF
-1418 ITSTAGARRLATIFA
+1418 MTSTAGMRRLATIFA

-1474 DLYLTMVNT
+1474 DLYLTMVNK
-1483 PATELQ
+1483 PAAELQ
-1489 KAIGEYAKAAKV
+1489 KAIGEYAEAAKV
-1501 DSDLAL
+1501 DSNLAL

-1536 NVQYNGRTINPAN
+1536 DVQFNGRTINPAN
-1549 FRKDVLDAVESGK
+1549 FRQDVLNAVESGK

-1575 DGVVAQFAEASGES
+1575 DAVVAQYAEASGSS
-1589 PGGYKTIDMNG
+1589 PGGYKTIDVNG

-1615 TIRDKFDGNKKAD
+1615 AIRDKFDGNKKAD

-1636 MNDVTAELNKKANY
+1636 MNDVTADLNKKANY

-1655 QSVVDFYGWD
+1655 QSVVDFYGWE

-1675 SSGQD
+1675 SGGQD
-1680 GMLDFDILK
+1680 GMLDFDILR
-1689 TDKRFGEKLQDFQ
+1689 TDKRFAEKLQDFQ

-1759 GNPVEFADRNKID
+1759 GNPIEFADRNKID

-1820 TVTSTVGQ
+1820 QVTSSVGQ

-1852 IGTDMDAATAA
+1852 IGTDMDTATAA

-1890 GKMAELNAFVAK
+1890 GKTAELNAFVAK
-1902 DKSGFSQDVM
+1902 DKSGFSKDVM

-1927 SAKGTFMSL
+1927 SAKGTFQNL

-1941 SSKPKK
+1941 SGNVKK
-1947 ALAAMNGFFD
+1947 AKAAVDGFFD

-1977 RMLREDKL
+1977 KLMRENKL
-1985 SDEAAKTRA
+1985 SEEAAKTRA

-2005 QVGEWGRGAGAIF
+2005 QTGEWGRGAGAMF

-2040 STDDAILDLPPEVR
+2040 STDDAIMDLPPEVR

-2059 VAEFRKNH
+2059 VAEFRKSH

-2073 AQAMTLSLA
+2073 AQAMTLGLA
-2082 GFGVGMYLLSMAL
+2082 GFGVAMYLLSMAL
-2095 SDDDE
+2095 SDDDDM
-2100 LGRNRTKTD
+2100 GRNRTKTD
-2109 DINRWA
+2109 DINRWT
-2115 RYARFHIPGMDNPIQ
+2115 RYARFHIPGLETPIQ
-2130 IPWGFGLGAF
+2130 IPWGFGLGSF
-2140 AASGAQI
+2140 AAAGAQV
-2147 AAIATGQASIKEG
+2147 AAMGTGQASIKEG

-2194 LPSAARPL
+2194 LPSVARPL
-2202 FEWQMNIDAL
+2202 FEWQMNMDAL

-2241 ARTLADVTNGAIDW
+2241 ARTIADVTNGAVDW
-2255 SPNTLY
+2255 SPNTMY
-2261 FFANNYADGPM
+2261 FFANNYADGVM
-2272 RLAQTGMN
+2272 RIAQTGMN
-2280 LSLLVTGEKNF
+2280 MSLLATGEKAF

-2298 LFDSFFGSV
+2298 LFDSFFGSA

-2315 SNIEKQIKDKERK
+2315 SAIENQIKDKERK

-2373 IRKMPDLSPKDRSDA
+2373 IRKMPDLSPKDRTDI

-2401 HMIDAFDAFDI
+2401 HMIDAFEAYDI

>member
-1 MPYAIRLPDGTL
+1 MPTYQVDVGNKTYEVDAPDSNTAWQWA
-13 VENIPD
+13 NFTH
-19 GMSPEAAKA
+19 SKA
-28 KIIQS
+28 PKE
-33 MPQYGSKERTYGEAF
+33 PVASKERTIGEAF
-48 SDIGAAGLGGIGSLV
+48 TDIGAAGLGGIGSLV

-78 KTGALGAGQDLEE
+78 KTGALGAGQELEE

-105 AARDVAVQNAE
+105 AARDVAMQNAE
-116 KQGQLQAFKTAIGQ
+116 KQGQFQAFKTAIGQ
-130 TISDP
+130 TVSDP
-135 ALMSTFLAE
+135 ALLSTFLAE
-144 QLPQIIPAALTGGAT
+144 QLPQIIPAALTGGTT
-159 AAATSGNVLAKA
+159 AALTSGNVLAKA
-171 AARQISKEAAEK
+171 ATRQISKEAAEK
-183 VAKRE
+183 VAQRE
-188 AIRAGTTA
+188 AIRTGTSA
-196 AVGTGAVQQGAD
+196 AIGTGAVQQGAD

-214 DEIVKELVDKG
+214 DEVVKELVDKG

-265 VLAGGSTGKGLLMGA
+265 VLAGGTTGKGLLMGA
-280 TTGAAKELPSEIL
+280 ATGALKELPSEML

-299 FVQNVALRE
+299 FTQNLALRE

-327 LGAVGLGGITGAI
+327 LGAVGLGGVTGAI
-340 GGRGGAAPEAPVDQQ
+340 GGRGGAEPEVPAEQQ
-355 QQPPAVTPAPTAPP
+355 QEPAVTPAPTAAP
-369 EPEVERSLEE
+369 EEEKERTLEE
-379 LLAAGKKPPVEY
+379 LLAAGKRPPPEY
-391 KAPKDAVI
+391 KAPEGVTI

-420 DTRKQEIERKQGMNQ
+420 DNRQKEIEGKQALNQ
-435 NPKGQI
+435 NPKNQI
-441 TANEQLA
+441 KANEQLA

-459 KRIADGETYV
+459 KRIEAGETYV
-469 TKSDQG
+469 AKSDQG
-475 TGGAGP
+475 TGGDGSG
-481 EVSVPAGAVT
+481 VSVPPSNNV
-491 PPAEGAGAPERSGV
+491 PPAEGAGAPERGGV
-505 DSTGQNVG
+505 DSTGQDAG
-513 APDTGAAGQQAPV
+513 GLDTGATGQPSPV
-526 TLSTEAQ
+526 ITPPAETQ
-533 VAKDLLDA
+533 VVK
-541 IDKGGVPLNP
+541 
-551 SKINEIA
+551 
-558 RNLGLEVNKAAK
+558 
-570 PEETIARL
+570 
-578 REAVTRASQPTGETV
+578 PTGADV
-593 GTQTTQTQ
+593 GTQTTQTK
-601 QAEAQGQKPPPAPT
+601 QAETQGQKPP
-615 VAPAAPPPPP
+615 
-625 TPTAAPAVKTA
+625 AAPAVKTA
-636 AQQDEDLLNGLL
+636 LQEDEDLLNNLF

-655 TGSARRTN
+655 TGSARRTQ
-663 AQIAKDNQIE
+663 AQIADDEKRE
-673 ALGKKYGL
+673 ALGKRYGL
-681 AQRDGESQ
+681 TQRDDESQ
-689 QDFGKRL
+689 QSFGQRI
-696 RSAVAFEKERES
+696 RSAMAFEKERQGKPLSAIS
-708 TTLSTMS
+708 TQ
-715 EQSIAAQDIKE
+715 EIAGQELKE
-726 EQGYF
+726 GKGYF
-731 PPKEQ
+731 PPQEQ
-736 RELYEETRQEYN
+736 RDLYEETRQEYN
-748 ERVDEKIK
+748 QRIDEQVKA
-756 DGEATEDDK
+756 GEATEDDK
-765 LPAYKELDNN
+765 LPAYKELSDD
-775 DRLVY
+775 DRRVY

-785 SQNNQ
+785 QQNNQ
-790 IEHDK
+790 VEHDK
-795 AAKALAEHLSDKRS
+795 AVKVLAEHLSDKRS
-809 ESRAAPDSQK
+809 ESRAAPEYQR
-819 TEAMDQ
+819 TEATDQ

-834 ERGGFGSKTGL
+834 ERGGFGSKTGM
-845 AYSFPGWNSLSDES
+845 AYTFPGWNSLSDES
-859 RKLFSS
+859 RRLFASL
-865 INKTD
+865 NQTD
-870 TVLEQDM
+870 TVLEQDV

-890 LEESSKEEVEG
+890 LEEQSRERLQE
-901 AERRALQEMLAAVE
+901 AESRAKQEMLAAAE
-915 RARASQPSGK
+915 RARAGQPSGK
-925 GSILPDDIVKAL
+925 GVVLPDNIIKSLFD
-937 YEGDIKTVLDY
+937 GDIKTVLNY
-948 LNQKGNGLAL
+948 LSSDESKGAKSPSKERNIFTRQIFRLLASSL
-958 KEKSDY
+958 NS
-964 FLTAL
+964 
-969 KKVAGRVDKD
+969 
-979 GDYIEPKYRPIFKKK
+979 IEN
-994 KVPIRDSIAMG
+994 
-1005 VFRALA
+1005 FR
-1011 GTLGNI
+1011 
-1017 DNFKVNVV
+1017 VNVV
-1025 YDENMVYDQLAR
+1025 FDENMTLATIAK
-1037 YDAKTN
+1037 YDANTN
-1043 TIYVGPNGLD
+1043 TLYVGPRGLD

-1060 LLHAATVKIIHQ
+1060 LTHAATVKLVHQ
-1072 YFTDPTKLSARARES
+1072 FFTDKTKLPPNV
-1087 VKRLI
+1087 VKAI
-1092 DIASAAKKVLGNK
+1092 ENIQTIASAAQKLLGKK
-1105 YPNAFDNLYEFVA
+1105 YPNAFDNLYEFIA
-1118 YSQTDMDFQFDLAGI
+1118 YAMTDLDFQNDLASKQI
-1133 QVTSL
+1133 PRLATVT
-1138 ASATAKTQDQSLEL
+1138 KKDVEQSKAL
-1152 QEEREISPTGYDTF
+1152 QEERDFNIKGYDF
-1166 MDTLFGYYT
+1166 MFDNLWKYFT
-1175 GTLAYM
+1175 GNLAFM
-1181 YKLFT
+1181 YQLFT
-1186 PGSKAERVLIP
+1186 PKAKSQKLLVP
-1197 TETSRLTRRT
+1197 VDYYNETSKRT
-1207 QPLTKKELADREIKQ
+1207 VRTGTYTKAPKTQQRGGE
-1222 KKLVPNSDENI
+1222 
-1233 DEFNARIDER
+1233 
-1243 IQELNTKL
+1243 TKGL
-1251 EDLKVSDEERVLGAI
+1251 
-1266 QRYEQEIKD
+1266 
-1275 LEDSKVKTL
+1275 
-1284 SKESEE
+1284 SEE
-1290 ALAPETLFD
+1290 EQKDAVLSPIA
-1299 DPEKEMKAADI
+1299 
-1310 PPFEGEMVVQRGVAN
+1310 GELVMERGVSN
-1325 LKRAILRE
+1325 LKRLILIQ
-1333 PGYKGNLLLEAAEM
+1333 PGFKGNLLLEAAD
-1347 VQAILAA
+1347 AISQIFEA
-1354 PEGGIERLAGLEG
+1354 PTGGIEQLAGKKAIG
-1367 IRTELPAGK
+1367 SELYAGA

-1386 KAPKTTTQR
+1386 KAPKKTTQR
-1395 SPDEIIAEQKLPN
+1395 SPDEIIAEQKLPD
-1408 EKSTSKVRDF
+1408 EKGTSKVRDF
-1418 ITSTAGARRLATIFA
+1418 MTSTAGVRRLATIFA

-1445 LQRAKKTIDAGPKL
+1445 LQRAKKTIDAGPDL

-1483 PATELQ
+1483 PATKLQ
-1489 KAIGEYAKAAKV
+1489 EAIGEYAKAAKV
-1501 DSDLAL
+1501 DSNLAL

-1536 NVQYNGRTINPAN
+1536 DVQFNGRTINPAN
-1549 FRKDVLDAVESGK
+1549 FRKEVLDAVESGK
-1562 LTKKEIK
+1562 LTKKEVK
-1569 RLRTEL
+1569 RLRQEL
-1575 DGVVAQFAEASGES
+1575 DAVVAQYKEASGFS
-1589 PGGYKTIDMNG
+1589 PAGYKTTDMNG
-1600 SDYNVIGNLSPAEAK
+1600 SDYNVIGNLYPDEAK
-1615 TIRDKFDGNKKAD
+1615 AIRDKFDGNKKAD

-1665 HYIPFKGKEV
+1665 HYIPFKGKEI
-1675 SSGQD
+1675 SGSQD

-1689 TDKRFGEKLQDFQ
+1689 TDKRFAEKLQDFQ

-1739 KNAIDQKLLMGSI
+1739 KNAIDQKLLMGSV

-1759 GNPVEFADRNKID
+1759 GKPIEFADRNKID
-1772 LGELSGKTTIFHYN
+1772 LGELAGKTTIFHYN

-1852 IGTDMDAATAA
+1852 IGTDMDASTAA

-1884 ASLYNS
+1884 ASLYNA
-1890 GKMAELNAFVAK
+1890 GKTAELNAFVAK
-1902 DKSGFSQDVM
+1902 DKSGFSKDVV

-1927 SAKGTFMSL
+1927 SAKGTFQNL

-1977 RMLREDKL
+1977 KLLREDKL

-2005 QVGEWGRGAGAIF
+2005 QVGEWGRGAGAMF

-2035 GPMIR
+2035 GPMLR
-2040 STDDAILDLPPEVR
+2040 STDDAVLDLPPEVR

-2059 VAEFRKNH
+2059 VAEFRKSH

-2095 SDDDE
+2095 SDDDDM
-2100 LGRNRTKTD
+2100 GRNRTKTD

-2115 RYARFHIPGMDNPIQ
+2115 RYARFHIPGLETPIQ

-2280 LSLLVTGEKNF
+2280 LSLLAAGEKAF

-2298 LFDSFFGSV
+2298 LFDSFFGSA

-2315 SNIEKQIKDKERK
+2315 SAIEKQIKDMERK

-2336 EQYAKYVEANPMDEY
+2336 EQYAKYVEANPMNEY

-2373 IRKMPDLSPKDRSDA
+2373 VRKMPDLSPKDRNDA

-2401 HMIDAFDAFDI
+2401 HMIDAFEAFDI

>member
-1 MPYAIRLPDGTL
+1 MSYVVGLPNGRSI
-13 VENIPD
+13 EFPD
-19 GMSPEAAKA
+19 TVSRDEAAR
-28 KIIQS
+28 IIQRQF
-33 MPQYGSKERTYGEAF
+33 PELAPKERTYGEAF

-105 AARDVAVQNAE
+105 AARDVAMQNAE
-116 KQGQLQAFKTAIGQ
+116 KQGQFQAFKTAIGQ
-130 TISDP
+130 TVSDP
-135 ALMSTFLAE
+135 ALLSTFLAE
-144 QLPQIIPAALTGGAT
+144 QLPQIIPAALTGGTT
-159 AAATSGNVLAKA
+159 AALTSGNVLAKA

-183 VAKRE
+183 VAQRE
-188 AIRAGTTA
+188 AIRAGTSA
-196 AVGTGAVQQGAD
+196 AIGTGAVQQGAD

-214 DEIVKELVDKG
+214 DEVVKELVSKG

-265 VLAGGSTGKGLLMGA
+265 VLAGGATGKGII
-280 TTGAAKELPSEIL
+280 TGAATGAVKELPSEIL

-299 FVQNVALRE
+299 FTQNLALRE

-340 GGRGGAAPEAPVDQQ
+340 GGRGGVAPEVPVDQQ
-355 QQPPAVTPAPTAPP
+355 ESAITPPPPAPPIAPEA
-369 EPEVERSLEE
+369 EKERTLEE
-379 LLAAGKKPPVEY
+379 ILAAGKRPPPEF
-391 KAPKDAVI
+391 KAPEGVTI
-399 TAPKGSLDELE
+399 TAPKGSLEELE

-420 DTRKQEIERKQGMNQ
+420 DEREKELKNLKDTNQ
-435 NPKGQI
+435 FVPPAIVTKNVQR
-441 TANEQLA
+441 A
-448 AELTSMREALA
+448 AELTAMREALA
-459 KRIADGETYV
+459 KRIATGETYA
-469 TKSDQG
+469 TKPDQG
-475 TGGAGP
+475 TSGDGAG
-481 EVSVPAGAVT
+481 VSVQAGVNVPPAGGIET
-491 PPAEGAGAPERSGV
+491 PERGGV
-505 DSTGQNVG
+505 DSTGQDAG
-513 APDTGAAGQQAPV
+513 GLDKGTTGQPPPVDPTTLLSPVVSRIIADEYAAGATAAELITKYSRSP
-526 TLSTEAQ
+526 
-533 VAKDLLDA
+533 
-541 IDKGGVPLNP
+541 
-551 SKINEIA
+551 EIA
-558 RNLGLEVNKAAK
+558 TNIDTFIKSLPPQGTK
-570 PEETIARL
+570 
-578 REAVTRASQPTGETV
+578 S
-593 GTQTTQTQ
+593 GTQTAETK
-601 QAEAQGQKPPPAPT
+601 QAETQGQKPP
-615 VAPAAPPPPP
+615 AAPV
-625 TPTAAPAVKTA
+625 VKTA
-636 AQQDEDLLNGLL
+636 AQQKLDELNSLF
-648 GDDGLPS
+648 GDDGLPA
-655 TGSARRTN
+655 TRRTN
-663 AQIAKDNQIE
+663 EQIARDDKVDAIAEQYGLTRNEGESSQDLKGRITEVLLNTAEFEQARGTDPETNISEKPLSEVSSQIIAKQQLGKVTPYIPPDLQIE
-673 ALGKKYGL
+673 EYENSRQAYNKGLG
-681 AQRDGESQ
+681 E
-689 QDFGKRL
+689 
-696 RSAVAFEKERES
+696 
-708 TTLSTMS
+708 
-715 EQSIAAQDIKE
+715 
-726 EQGYF
+726 
-731 PPKEQ
+731 
-736 RELYEETRQEYN
+736 
-748 ERVDEKIK
+748 DEAI
-756 DGEATEDDK
+756 
-765 LPAYKELDNN
+765 LPAYKQLTDDE
-775 DRLVY
+775 RRVY
-780 FRDNI
+780 FEENI
-785 SQNNQ
+785 TRPGKGKPE
-790 IEHDK
+790 EHVK
-795 AAKALAEHLSDKRS
+795 AREELAIYRAGSKSETFKGENKSKR
-809 ESRAAPDSQK
+809 
-819 TEAMDQ
+819 
-825 IRAQKSYER
+825 IYNR
-834 ERGGFGSKTGL
+834 ERSTFGKRTGL
-845 AYSFPGWNSLSDES
+845 AYSFPDWSSLSDES
-859 RKLFSS
+859 KKLYAS
-865 INKTD
+865 INKVD
-870 TVLEQDM
+870 SSLELDM
-877 AFRAVKKQVQKEK
+877 AFRAVKNQIQKEK
-890 LEESSKEEVEG
+890 LEESSKELLQD
-901 AERRALQEMLAAVE
+901 AERRSLQQMLAAVE

-925 GSILPDDIVKAL
+925 GDILPDDIVKAL
-937 YEGDIKTVLDY
+937 YEGDIKTVLNY
-948 LNQKGNGLAL
+948 LNEKGNGLAV
-958 KEKSDY
+958 KENIVPV
-964 FLTAL
+964 LTKVKTVAARTN
-969 KKVAGRVDKD
+969 KKTGKFTSA
-979 GDYIEPKYRPIFKKK
+979 YYRPIFKNRKL
-994 KVPIRDSIAMG
+994 PIRDSIAMG
-1005 VFRALA
+1005 IFRALA
-1011 GTLGNI
+1011 GTLSNI

-1025 YDENMVYDQLAR
+1025 YDENLIYDQLAV
-1037 YDAKTN
+1037 YKASTN

-1072 YFTDPTKLSARARES
+1072 YFTDASKLTARSRES

-1092 DIASAAKKVLGNK
+1092 QIASAAKKVLGNR
-1105 YPNAFDNLYEFVA
+1105 PEFEAAFTDLYEFVA
-1118 YSQTDMDFQFDLAGI
+1118 YSQTDMDFQFELSKI
-1133 QVTSL
+1133 QVASL
-1138 ASATAKTQDQSLEL
+1138 ASATAKTEEQSKEL
-1152 QEEREISPTGYDTF
+1152 QKERETDRGISGYDTF

-1186 PGSKAERVLIP
+1186 PGSKATRVLMP
-1197 TETSRLTRRT
+1197 TEKSRITRRT
-1207 QPLTKKELADREIKQ
+1207 QPITAKELADREIKQ

-1233 DEFNARIDER
+1233 DEFNARIDAR
-1243 IQELNTKL
+1243 IEELYTKL
-1251 EDLKVSDEERVLGAI
+1251 ENLKVSDDDRVLGTVR
-1266 QRYEQEIKD
+1266 RYEKEIEE

-1310 PPFEGEMVVQRGVAN
+1310 PLFEGEMVIQRGVDN
-1325 LKRAILRE
+1325 LKRDVLRE

-1354 PEGGIERLAGLEG
+1354 PEGGIERLAGLGG
-1367 IRTELPAGK
+1367 ISAELPATK
-1376 KGAAGKPTTQ
+1376 PKAAGTPTTQ

-1408 EKSTSKVRDF
+1408 EKSAHKVRDF
-1418 ITSTAGARRLATIFA
+1418 MTSTAGARRLATIFA

-1445 LQRAKKTIDAGPKL
+1445 LQRAKKIIDTGPKL
-1459 NNIYTQITLSAARAK
+1459 NNIYAQITLSAARAK

-1514 MALHEPERRAIK
+1514 MALHEPERRAVK

-1536 NVQYNGRTINPAN
+1536 DVQFTNSSGVVSTINPAN

-1562 LTKKEIK
+1562 LTKKEVQ
-1569 RLRTEL
+1569 RLRKEL
-1575 DGVVAQFAEASGES
+1575 DAVVAQYAEASGES
-1589 PGGYKTIDMNG
+1589 PAGYKTTDRDG
-1600 SDYNVIGNLSPAEAK
+1600 SDYNVIGNLYPNEVQA
-1615 TIRDKFDGNKKAD
+1615 IRNMFDGNKKAD

-1655 QSVVDFYGWD
+1655 QSVVDFYGWN

-1689 TDKRFGEKLQDFQ
+1689 TDKRFGEKLQEHQ

-1739 KNAIDQKLLMGSI
+1739 KNAIDQKLLMGSV
-1752 NEVKGLN
+1752 NEVKGL
-1759 GNPVEFADRNKID
+1759 GGKPIEFVDRDKID

-1884 ASLYNS
+1884 SSLYNA
-1890 GKMAELNAFVAK
+1890 GKTAELNAFVAK

-1927 SAKGTFMSL
+1927 SAKGTFQNM

-1977 RMLREDKL
+1977 KLLREDKL
-1985 SDEAAKTRA
+1985 SEDAAKTRA

-2035 GPMIR
+2035 GPMLR

-2059 VAEFRKNH
+2059 VAEFRKSH

-2073 AQAMTLSLA
+2073 ATAMTLSLA

-2100 LGRNRTKTD
+2100 MGRNRTKTD
-2109 DINRWA
+2109 DINRWS

-2147 AAIATGQASIKEG
+2147 AAVATGQASIKEG

-2202 FEWQMNIDAL
+2202 FEWQMNVDAL

-2241 ARTLADVTNGAIDW
+2241 ARILADVTNGAIDW

-2272 RLAQTGMN
+2272 RIAQTGMN
-2280 LSLLVTGEKNF
+2280 MSLLVTGEKAF

-2298 LFDSFFGSV
+2298 LFDSFFGSA

-2315 SNIEKQIKDKERK
+2315 SNIEKQIKEKERR
-2328 LKMFESNP
+2328 LNMFESNP
-2336 EQYAKYVEANPMDEY
+2336 EQFARYVEANPMDEY

-2359 VNGRLKEYREEANA
+2359 VNGRLKEYRVEANA
-2373 IRKMPDLSPKDRSDA
+2373 VRKMPDLSPKERNDA

-2401 HMIDAFDAFDI
+2401 HMIDAFEAFDI

>member
-19 GMSPEAAKA
+19 SVTPEAAKA
-28 KIIQS
+28 KIAQS

-48 SDIGAAGLGGIGSLV
+48 SDIGAAGLSGIGSLV

-78 KTGALGAGQDLEE
+78 KTGALGAGQELEE

-105 AARDVAVQNAE
+105 AARDVAMQNAE
-116 KQGQLQAFKTAIGQ
+116 KQGQFQAFKTAIGQ
-130 TISDP
+130 TVSDP
-135 ALMSTFLAE
+135 ALLSTFLAE
-144 QLPQIIPAALTGGAT
+144 QLPQIIPAALTGGTT
-159 AAATSGNVLAKA
+159 AAATSAGVMAKA

-183 VAKRE
+183 VAQRE

-196 AVGTGAVQQGAD
+196 AIGTGAVQQGAD

-214 DEIVKELVDKG
+214 DEVVKELVSKG

-265 VLAGGSTGKGLLMGA
+265 VLAGGSTGKGIIMGA
-280 TTGAAKELPSEIL
+280 GTGALKELPSEIL

-299 FVQNVALRE
+299 FTQNLALRE
-308 VKPEQSLT
+308 VKPDQSLT

-340 GGRGGAAPEAPVDQQ
+340 GGRGGAAPEVPTDQQ
-355 QQPPAVTPAPTAPP
+355 QQTSTVTPPPPAPI
-369 EPEVERSLEE
+369 EEEKERTLEE
-379 LLAAGKKPPVEY
+379 LLAAGKRPPPEF
-391 KAPKDAVI
+391 KAPEGVTI

-420 DTRKQEIERKQGMNQ
+420 DNRQKEIEGKQALNQ
-435 NPKGQI
+435 NPKNQI
-441 TANEQLA
+441 KANEQLA

-459 KRIADGETYV
+459 KRIEAGETYV

-475 TGGAGP
+475 AGGDGAG
-481 EVSVPAGAVT
+481 VSVPPSNNV
-491 PPAEGAGAPERSGV
+491 PPAEGAGAPERGGV
-505 DSTGQNVG
+505 DSTGQDAG
-513 APDTGAAGQQAPV
+513 GLDKGTAGQPPPV
-526 TLSTEAQ
+526 TLPAEAQ
-533 VAKDLLDA
+533 AAKDLLDA
-541 IDKGGVPLNP
+541 IDKGGVPLDTRKVN
-551 SKINEIA
+551 KIA
-558 RNLGLEVNKAAK
+558 RDLGLEVKKAAK

-593 GTQTTQTQ
+593 GTQTAETKQT
-601 QAEAQGQKPPPAPT
+601 ETQGQKPP
-615 VAPAAPPPPP
+615 
-625 TPTAAPAVKTA
+625 AAPAVKTA
-636 AQQDEDLLNGLL
+636 AQQKLDELNNLF
-648 GDDGLPS
+648 GDDGLPA
-655 TGSARRTN
+655 TRRTN
-663 AQIAKDNQIE
+663 EQIARDDKVDAIAEQYGLKRNEGESSQDLKGRITEVLLNTAEFEQARGTDPETNISEKPLSEVSSQTIAKQQLGKVTPYIPPDLQIE
-673 ALGKKYGL
+673 EYENSRQAYNKGLG
-681 AQRDGESQ
+681 E
-689 QDFGKRL
+689 
-696 RSAVAFEKERES
+696 
-708 TTLSTMS
+708 
-715 EQSIAAQDIKE
+715 
-726 EQGYF
+726 
-731 PPKEQ
+731 
-736 RELYEETRQEYN
+736 
-748 ERVDEKIK
+748 DEAI
-756 DGEATEDDK
+756 
-765 LPAYKELDNN
+765 LPAYKQLTDDE
-775 DRLVY
+775 RRVY
-780 FRDNI
+780 FEENI
-785 SQNNQ
+785 TRPGKGKPE
-790 IEHDK
+790 EHVK
-795 AAKALAEHLSDKRS
+795 AREELAIYRAGSKSETFKGENKSKR
-809 ESRAAPDSQK
+809 
-819 TEAMDQ
+819 
-825 IRAQKSYER
+825 IYNR
-834 ERGGFGSKTGL
+834 ERSTFGKRTGL
-845 AYSFPGWNSLSDES
+845 AYSFPDWSSLSDES
-859 RKLFSS
+859 KKLYAS
-865 INKTD
+865 INKVD
-870 TVLEQDM
+870 SPLELDM
-877 AFRAVKKQVQKEK
+877 AFRAVKNQIQKEK
-890 LEESSKEEVEG
+890 LEESSRELLQD
-901 AERRALQEMLAAVE
+901 AERRSLQQMLAAVE

-925 GSILPDDIVKAL
+925 GDILPDDIVKAL
-937 YEGDIKTVLDY
+937 YEGDIKTVLNY
-948 LNQKGNGLAL
+948 LNEKGNGLAV
-958 KEKSDY
+958 KNKIVSV
-964 FLTAL
+964 LTDVKTVAARTN
-969 KKVAGRVDKD
+969 KKTGKFTSA
-979 GDYIEPKYRPIFKKK
+979 YYRPIFKDRLL
-994 KVPIRDSIAMG
+994 PIRDSIAMG

-1025 YDENMVYDQLAR
+1025 YDENLIYDQLAV
-1037 YDAKTN
+1037 YKASTN

-1072 YFTDPTKLSARARES
+1072 YFTDASKLTARSRES

-1092 DIASAAKKVLGNK
+1092 QIASKAKEVLGNR
-1105 YPNAFDNLYEFVA
+1105 PEFEPAFTDLYEFVA
-1118 YSQTDMDFQFDLAGI
+1118 YSQTDMDFQFELSKI
-1133 QVTSL
+1133 QVASL
-1138 ASATAKTQDQSLEL
+1138 ASATAKTEEQSLEL
-1152 QEEREISPTGYDTF
+1152 QEERKTDRGESGYDTF

-1186 PGSKAERVLIP
+1186 PGSKATRVLMP

-1207 QPLTKKELADREIKQ
+1207 EPVTKKELADREIKQ

-1233 DEFNARIDER
+1233 DEFNARIDAR
-1243 IQELNTKL
+1243 IEELYTKL
-1251 EDLKVSDEERVLGAI
+1251 EDLKVSDEERVLSTM
-1266 QRYEQEIKD
+1266 QRYEKEIEE

-1299 DPEKEMKAADI
+1299 NPEEERKAADI
-1310 PPFEGEMVVQRGVAN
+1310 PLFEGEMVIQRGVAN
-1325 LKRAILRE
+1325 LKRDTLRE

-1347 VQAILAA
+1347 IQAILAA
-1354 PEGGIERLAGLEG
+1354 PEGGIERLAGLGG
-1367 IRTELPAGK
+1367 ISAELPATAK
-1376 KGAAGKPTTQ
+1376 STTAKPTTQ

-1408 EKSTSKVRDF
+1408 EKSVHKVRDF
-1418 ITSTAGARRLATIFA
+1418 MTSTAGARRLATIFA

-1445 LQRAKKTIDAGPKL
+1445 LQRAKKIIDAGPKL

-1489 KAIGEYAKAAKV
+1489 QAIGEYAKAAKV
-1501 DSDLAL
+1501 DSNLAL

-1536 NVQYNGRTINPAN
+1536 DVQFNGQTINPAN
-1549 FRKDVLDAVESGK
+1549 FRKEVLDAVESGK
-1562 LTKKEIK
+1562 LTKKEVK
-1569 RLRTEL
+1569 RLRKEL
-1575 DGVVAQFAEASGES
+1575 DDVVAQFAEASGES
-1589 PGGYKTIDMNG
+1589 PAGYKTTDRDG
-1600 SDYNVIGNLSPAEAK
+1600 SDYNVIGNLYPDEAK
-1615 TIRDKFDGNKKAD
+1615 AIRDKFNGNKKAD

-1675 SSGQD
+1675 SNEQD

-1689 TDKRFGEKLQDFQ
+1689 TDKKFADKLQDFQ

-1739 KNAIDQKLLMGSI
+1739 KNAIDQGLLMGSV
-1752 NEVKGLN
+1752 NKVKGLD
-1759 GNPVEFADRNKID
+1759 GNPIEFADRNRID
-1772 LGELSGKTTIFHYN
+1772 LGELAGKTTMFHYN

-1815 IDMLN
+1815 MDMLN
-1820 TVTSTVGQ
+1820 TVTSTIGQ

-1852 IGTDMDAATAA
+1852 IGVDMDATTAA

-1884 ASLYNS
+1884 ASLYNA
-1890 GKMAELNAFVAK
+1890 GKTAELNAFVAK
-1902 DKSGFSQDVM
+1902 DKSGFSKDVV

-1927 SAKGTFMSL
+1927 SAKGTFQNL

-1977 RMLREDKL
+1977 KLLREDKL
-1985 SDEAAKTRA
+1985 SEEAAKTRA

-2005 QVGEWGRGAGAIF
+2005 QVGEWGRGAGAMF

-2035 GPMIR
+2035 GPRFR
-2040 STDDAILDLPPEVR
+2040 STDAAILDLPPEVR

-2059 VAEFRKNH
+2059 VAEFRKSH

-2073 AQAMTLSLA
+2073 AQAMMLSLA

-2100 LGRNRTKTD
+2100 MGRNRAKTD

-2280 LSLLVTGEKNF
+2280 LSLLAAGEKAF
-2291 NPKTDTV
+2291 NPKTDTI
-2298 LFDSFFGSV
+2298 LFDSFFGSA

-2315 SNIEKQIKDKERK
+2315 SAIEKQIKEKERR
-2328 LKMFESNP
+2328 LNMFESNP
-2336 EQYAKYVEANPMDEY
+2336 EKYADYVEANPMDEY

-2373 IRKMPDLSPKDRSDA
+2373 IRKMPDLSPKDRNDA

-2401 HMIDAFDAFDI
+2401 HMIDAFEAFDI

>member
-1 MPYAIRLPDGTL
+1 MPTYQVDVGNKTYEVDAPDSNTAWQWA
-13 VENIPD
+13 NFTH
-19 GMSPEAAKA
+19 SKA
-28 KIIQS
+28 PKE
-33 MPQYGSKERTYGEAF
+33 PVASKERTYGEAF

-78 KTGALGAGQDLEE
+78 KTGALGAGQELEE

-105 AARDVAVQNAE
+105 AARDVAMQNAE
-116 KQGQLQAFKTAIGQ
+116 KQGQFQAFKTAIGQ
-130 TISDP
+130 TVSDP
-135 ALMSTFLAE
+135 ALLSTFLAE
-144 QLPQIIPAALTGGAT
+144 QLPQIIPAALTGGTT
-159 AAATSGNVLAKA
+159 AALTSGNVLAKA
-171 AARQISKEAAEK
+171 ATRQISKEAAEK
-183 VAKRE
+183 VAQRE

-214 DEIVKELVDKG
+214 DEVVKELVSKG

-280 TTGAAKELPSEIL
+280 ATGAAKELPSEIL

-299 FVQNVALRE
+299 FTQNLALRE

-327 LGAVGLGGITGAI
+327 LGAVGLGGVAGAI
-340 GGRGGAAPEAPVDQQ
+340 GGRGGAEPEVPAEQQ
-355 QQPPAVTPAPTAPP
+355 QEPAVTPAPTAAP
-369 EPEVERSLEE
+369 EEEKERTLEE
-379 LLAAGKKPPVEY
+379 LLAAGKRPPPEY
-391 KAPKDAVI
+391 KAPEGVTI
-399 TAPKGSLDELE
+399 TAPKGSLEELE

-420 DTRKQEIERKQGMNQ
+420 DIRKQEIEAKQAINQ
-435 NPKGQI
+435 NPKNQI
-441 TANEQLA
+441 VANEQLA

-459 KRIADGETYV
+459 KRIEAGETYV

-475 TGGAGP
+475 AGGDGAG
-481 EVSVPAGAVT
+481 VSVPPSNNV
-491 PPAEGAGAPERSGV
+491 PPAEGTGAPERGGV
-505 DSTGQNVG
+505 DSTGQDAG
-513 APDTGAAGQQAPV
+513 GLDTGATGQPPPV
-526 TLSTEAQ
+526 IT
-533 VAKDLLDA
+533 
-541 IDKGGVPLNP
+541 PP
-551 SKINEIA
+551 S
-558 RNLGLEVNKAAK
+558 
-570 PEETIARL
+570 ETQI
-578 REAVTRASQPTGETV
+578 VKPTGADV
-593 GTQTTQTQ
+593 GTQTAETK
-601 QAEAQGQKPPPAPT
+601 QAETQGQKPP
-615 VAPAAPPPPP
+615 
-625 TPTAAPAVKTA
+625 AAPAVKTA
-636 AQQDEDLLNGLL
+636 AQQDEDLLNNLF

-655 TGSARRTN
+655 TGSARRTQ
-663 AQIAKDNQIE
+663 AQIAKDNQIAE
-673 ALGKKYGL
+673 LGKKYGL
-681 AQRDGESQ
+681 TQNEGESQ
-689 QDFGKRL
+689 PDFGKRL
-696 RSAVAFEKERES
+696 RNAVAFEKEREGKP
-708 TTLSTMS
+708 LSAMGT
-715 EQSIAAQDIKE
+715 QAIAGQELKE
-726 EQGYF
+726 AQGYF
-731 PPKEQ
+731 PPQEQ
-736 RELYEETRQEYN
+736 RDLYEETRQEYN
-748 ERVDEKIK
+748 QRVDEQVKA
-756 DGEATEDDK
+756 GEATEDDK
-765 LPAYKELDNN
+765 LPAYKELSDD
-775 DRLVY
+775 DRRVY

-785 SQNNQ
+785 QQNNQ
-790 IEHDK
+790 VEHDK
-795 AAKALAEHLSDKRS
+795 AVKVLAEHLSDKRS
-809 ESRAAPDSQK
+809 ESRAAPEYQR
-819 TEAMDQ
+819 TEATDQ

-834 ERGGFGSKTGL
+834 ERGGFGSKTGM
-845 AYSFPGWNSLSDES
+845 AYTFPGWNSLSDES
-859 RKLFSS
+859 RRLFASL
-865 INKTD
+865 NQTD
-870 TVLEQDM
+870 TVLEQDV

-890 LEESSKEEVEG
+890 LEEQSRERLQE
-901 AERRALQEMLAAVE
+901 AESRARQEMLAAAE

-925 GSILPDDIVKAL
+925 GAVLPKNIVEAL
-937 YEGDIKTVLDY
+937 FDGDIKTVLNY
-948 LNQKGNGLAL
+948 LSSDESKGIKSPSKERNIFTRQIFRLLASSL
-958 KEKSDY
+958 NS
-964 FLTAL
+964 
-969 KKVAGRVDKD
+969 
-979 GDYIEPKYRPIFKKK
+979 IEN
-994 KVPIRDSIAMG
+994 
-1005 VFRALA
+1005 FR
-1011 GTLGNI
+1011 
-1017 DNFKVNVV
+1017 VNVV
-1025 YDENMVYDQLAR
+1025 FDENMTLANIAK
-1037 YDAKTN
+1037 YDANTN
-1043 TIYVGPNGLD
+1043 TLYVGPKGLD

-1060 LLHAATVKIIHQ
+1060 LTHAATVKLVHQ
-1072 YFTDPTKLSARARES
+1072 FFTDKTKLPPNV
-1087 VKRLI
+1087 VKAI
-1092 DIASAAKKVLGNK
+1092 ENIQTIASAAQKLLGKK
-1105 YPNAFDNLYEFVA
+1105 YPNAFDNLYEFIA
-1118 YSQTDMDFQFDLAGI
+1118 YAMTDLDFQNDLASKQI
-1133 QVTSL
+1133 PRLADVTN
-1138 ASATAKTQDQSLEL
+1138 KTEKQSKE
-1152 QEEREISPTGYDTF
+1152 QRIEREFNIKGYDF
-1166 MDTLFGYYT
+1166 MFDNLWKYFT
-1175 GTLAYM
+1175 GNLAFM
-1181 YKLFT
+1181 YQLFT
-1186 PGSKAERVLIP
+1186 PKPKSQKLLIP
-1197 TETSRLTRRT
+1197 VDYYNETSKRT
-1207 QPLTKKELADREIKQ
+1207 VRTGTYTKAPKTKQ
-1222 KKLVPNSDENI
+1222 RGGETEGL
-1233 DEFNARIDER
+1233 
-1243 IQELNTKL
+1243 
-1251 EDLKVSDEERVLGAI
+1251 
-1266 QRYEQEIKD
+1266 
-1275 LEDSKVKTL
+1275 
-1284 SKESEE
+1284 SEE
-1290 ALAPETLFD
+1290 EQKDAVLSPIA
-1299 DPEKEMKAADI
+1299 
-1310 PPFEGEMVVQRGVAN
+1310 GELVMERGVSN
-1325 LKRAILRE
+1325 LKRLILIQ
-1333 PGYKGNLLLEAAEM
+1333 PGYKGNLLLEAAD
-1347 VQAILAA
+1347 AISQIFEA
-1354 PEGGIERLAGLEG
+1354 PEGGIERLAGKEAIG
-1367 IRTELPAGK
+1367 SELYAGA
-1376 KGAAGKPTTQ
+1376 KGAAGTPTTQ
-1386 KAPKTTTQR
+1386 GAPKTTTQR
-1395 SPDEIIAEQKLPN
+1395 SPDEIIAEQKLPD
-1408 EKSTSKVRDF
+1408 EKGTSKVREF
-1418 ITSTAGARRLATIFA
+1418 VTSTAGARRLATIFA

-1489 KAIGEYAKAAKV
+1489 QAIGEYAKAAKV
-1501 DSDLAL
+1501 DSNLAL

-1536 NVQYNGRTINPAN
+1536 DVQFTNSSGIVSTINPAN
-1549 FRKDVLDAVESGK
+1549 FRKDVLEAVESGK
-1562 LTKKEIK
+1562 LTKSEIK
-1569 RLRTEL
+1569 RLRKEL
-1575 DGVVAQFAEASGES
+1575 DAVVAQFAEASGES
-1589 PGGYKTIDMNG
+1589 PAGYKTTDRDG
-1600 SDYNVIGNLSPAEAK
+1600 SDYNVIGNLYPDEAK
-1615 TIRDKFDGNKKAD
+1615 AIRDKFDNNKQAK

-1675 SSGQD
+1675 SSEQD

-1689 TDKRFGEKLQDFQ
+1689 TDKKFADKLQDFQ

-1739 KNAIDQKLLMGSI
+1739 KNAIDQGLLMGSV
-1752 NEVKGLN
+1752 NKVKGLD
-1759 GNPVEFADRNKID
+1759 GNPIEFADRNRID
-1772 LGELSGKTTIFHYN
+1772 LGELAGKTTMFHYN

-1884 ASLYNS
+1884 ASLYNA
-1890 GKMAELNAFVAK
+1890 GKTAELNSFVAK
-1902 DKSGFSQDVM
+1902 DKSGFSKDVV

-1927 SAKGTFMSL
+1927 SAKGTFQNL

-1977 RMLREDKL
+1977 KLMREDKL

-2005 QVGEWGRGAGAIF
+2005 QVGEWGRGAGAMF

-2035 GPMIR
+2035 GPMLR

-2059 VAEFRKNH
+2059 VAEFRKSH

-2095 SDDDE
+2095 SDDDDM
-2100 LGRNRTKTD
+2100 GRNRTKTD

-2115 RYARFHIPGMDNPIQ
+2115 RYARFHIPGLETPIQ

-2140 AASGAQI
+2140 AAAGAQV
-2147 AAIATGQASIKEG
+2147 AAMGTGQASIKEG

-2241 ARTLADVTNGAIDW
+2241 ARALADVTNGAIDW

-2280 LSLLVTGEKNF
+2280 LSLLAAGEKAF

-2298 LFDSFFGSV
+2298 LFDSFFGSA

-2315 SNIEKQIKDKERK
+2315 SAIEKQIKDMERK

-2373 IRKMPDLSPKDRSDA
+2373 VRKMPDLSPKDRNDA

-2401 HMIDAFDAFDI
+2401 HMIDAFEAFDI

>member
-1 MPYAIRLPDGTL
+1 M
-13 VENIPD
+13 
-19 GMSPEAAKA
+19 
-28 KIIQS
+28 
-33 MPQYGSKERTYGEAF
+33 
-48 SDIGAAGLGGIGSLV
+48 
-63 QLPGQLYGLATGDFS
+63 
-78 KTGALGAGQDLEE
+78 
-91 YAKGLKSKGLLARE
+91 
-105 AARDVAVQNAE
+105 QNAE

-135 ALMSTFLAE
+135 ALLSTFLAE

-183 VAKRE
+183 VAQRE

-280 TTGAAKELPSEIL
+280 ATGAAKELPSEIL

-299 FVQNVALRE
+299 FTQNLALRE

-327 LGAVGLGGITGAI
+327 LGAVGLGGVTGAI
-340 GGRGGAAPEAPVDQQ
+340 GGRGGAAPEAPID

-379 LLAAGKKPPVEY
+379 LLAAGKKPPPEY
-391 KAPKDAVI
+391 KAPEGVTI

-435 NPKGQI
+435 NPKNQI
-441 TANEQLA
+441 QKNEQLA

-469 TKSDQG
+469 TKSDQRA
-475 TGGAGP
+475 GGAGP

-513 APDTGAAGQQAPV
+513 APDTGAAGQQASITPPAE
-526 TLSTEAQ
+526 TQ
-533 VAKDLLDA
+533 VL
-541 IDKGGVPLNP
+541 P
-551 SKINEIA
+551 
-558 RNLGLEVNKAAK
+558 
-570 PEETIARL
+570 
-578 REAVTRASQPTGETV
+578 PTGADV
-593 GTQTTQTQ
+593 GTQTTQTK

-615 VAPAAPPPPP
+615 VAPAAPPQPP
-625 TPTAAPAVKTA
+625 TPTAAPIVKTA
-636 AQQDEDLLNGLL
+636 AQQKLDELNSLF
-648 GDDGLPS
+648 GDDGLPA
-655 TGSARRTN
+655 TRRTN
-663 AQIAKDNQIE
+663 EQIARDDKVDAIAEQYGLTRKKGESSQDLKGRITEVLLNTAEFEQARGTDPETNISNIPLSEVSEQTIAKQQLGKVTPYIPPDLQIE
-673 ALGKKYGL
+673 EYEKARQAYNTGLG
-681 AQRDGESQ
+681 E
-689 QDFGKRL
+689 
-696 RSAVAFEKERES
+696 
-708 TTLSTMS
+708 
-715 EQSIAAQDIKE
+715 
-726 EQGYF
+726 
-731 PPKEQ
+731 
-736 RELYEETRQEYN
+736 
-748 ERVDEKIK
+748 DEAI
-756 DGEATEDDK
+756 
-765 LPAYKELDNN
+765 LPAYKQLTDDE
-775 DRLVY
+775 RRVY
-780 FRDNI
+780 FEENI
-785 SQNNQ
+785 TRPGRGKPE
-790 IEHDK
+790 EHVK
-795 AAKALAEHLSDKRS
+795 AAERLAIYRAGSKSETFEGENKSKRIYNRERS
-809 ESRAAPDSQK
+809 E
-819 TEAMDQ
+819 
-825 IRAQKSYER
+825 
-834 ERGGFGSKTGL
+834 FGKRTGL
-845 AYSFPGWNSLSDES
+845 AYSFPDWASLSDES
-859 RKLFSS
+859 KKLYAS
-865 INKTD
+865 INKVD
-870 TVLEQDM
+870 SPLELDM
-877 AFRAVKKQVQKEK
+877 AFRAVKKQIQKEK
-890 LEESSKEEVEG
+890 LEESSRELLQD
-901 AERRALQEMLAAVE
+901 AERRSLQQMLAAVE

-925 GSILPDDIVKAL
+925 GDILPDDIVKAL
-937 YEGDIKTVLDY
+937 YEGDIKTVLNY
-948 LNQKGNGLAL
+948 LNEKGNGLAV
-958 KEKSDY
+958 KNKIVSV
-964 FLTAL
+964 LTDVKTVAARTN
-969 KKVAGRVDKD
+969 KKTGKFTSA
-979 GDYIEPKYRPIFKKK
+979 YYRPIFKDRLL
-994 KVPIRDSIAMG
+994 PIRDSIAMG

-1011 GTLGNI
+1011 GTLSNI

-1025 YDENMVYDQLAR
+1025 YDENLIYDQLAI
-1037 YDAKTN
+1037 YKANTN

-1072 YFTDPTKLSARARES
+1072 YFTDASKLTARSRES

-1092 DIASAAKKVLGNK
+1092 QIASKAKEVLGNR
-1105 YPNAFDNLYEFVA
+1105 PEFEPAFTDLYEFVA
-1118 YSQTDMDFQFDLAGI
+1118 YSQTDMDFQFELSKI
-1133 QVTSL
+1133 QVASL
-1138 ASATAKTQDQSLEL
+1138 ASATAKTEEQSLEL
-1152 QEEREISPTGYDTF
+1152 QEERKTDRGESGYDTF

-1186 PGSKAERVLIP
+1186 PGSKATRVLMP

-1207 QPLTKKELADREIKQ
+1207 EPVTKKELADREIKQ

-1233 DEFNARIDER
+1233 DEFNARIDAR
-1243 IQELNTKL
+1243 IEELYTKL
-1251 EDLKVSDEERVLGAI
+1251 EDLKVSDEERVLSTM
-1266 QRYEQEIKD
+1266 QRYEKEIEE

-1299 DPEKEMKAADI
+1299 NPEEERKAADI
-1310 PPFEGEMVVQRGVAN
+1310 PTYEGELVIQRGVAN
-1325 LKRAILRE
+1325 LKRDTLRE

-1354 PEGGIERLAGLEG
+1354 PEGGIERLAGLGG
-1367 IRTELPAGK
+1367 ISAELPATK
-1376 KGAAGKPTTQ
+1376 PKAAGKPTTQ
-1386 KAPKTTTQR
+1386 KAPKKTTQR
-1395 SPDEIIAEQKLPN
+1395 SPDEIIAEQKLPD
-1408 EKSTSKVRDF
+1408 EKSTHKVRDF

-1445 LQRAKKTIDAGPKL
+1445 LQRAKKTIDAGPDL

-1489 KAIGEYAKAAKV
+1489 QAIGEYAKAAKV
-1501 DSDLAL
+1501 DSNLAL

-1536 NVQYNGRTINPAN
+1536 DVQFTDAKSNTRTINPAN
-1549 FRKDVLDAVESGK
+1549 FRKDVLEAVESGK
-1562 LTKKEIK
+1562 LTKNEIK
-1569 RLRTEL
+1569 RLRKEL
-1575 DGVVAQFAEASGES
+1575 DAVVAQFAEASGFS
-1589 PGGYKTIDMNG
+1589 PAGYKTIDMNG
-1600 SDYNVIGNLSPAEAK
+1600 SDYNVIGNLYPDEAK
-1615 TIRDKFDGNKKAD
+1615 AIRDKFNGNKKAD

-1665 HYIPFKGKEV
+1665 HYIPFKGKEI
-1675 SSGQD
+1675 SGSQD

-1689 TDKRFGEKLQDFQ
+1689 TDKRFAEKLQDFQ

-1739 KNAIDQKLLMGSI
+1739 KNAIDQKLLMGSV

-1759 GNPVEFADRNKID
+1759 GKPIEFADRNKID
-1772 LGELSGKTTIFHYN
+1772 LGELAGKTTIFHYN

-1815 IDMLN
+1815 MDMLN
-1820 TVTSTVGQ
+1820 QVTSSIGQ

-1884 ASLYNS
+1884 ASLYNA
-1890 GKMAELNAFVAK
+1890 GKTAELNAFVAK
-1902 DKSGFSQDVM
+1902 DKSGFSKDVV

-1927 SAKGTFMSL
+1927 SAKGTFQNL

-1977 RMLREDKL
+1977 KLIREDKL
-1985 SDEAAKTRA
+1985 SEEAAKTRA

-2005 QVGEWGRGAGAIF
+2005 QVGEWGRGAGAMF

-2035 GPMIR
+2035 GPMLR

-2059 VAEFRKNH
+2059 VAEFRKSH

-2073 AQAMTLSLA
+2073 ARAMTLSLA

-2095 SDDDE
+2095 SDDDDM
-2100 LGRNRTKTD
+2100 GRNRTKTD

-2115 RYARFHIPGMDNPIQ
+2115 RYARFHIPGIETPIQ
-2130 IPWGFGLGAF
+2130 IPWGFGLGSF
-2140 AASGAQI
+2140 AAAGAQV
-2147 AAIATGQASIKEG
+2147 AAMGTGQASIKEG

-2241 ARTLADVTNGAIDW
+2241 ARTLADVTNGAVDW

-2280 LSLLVTGEKNF
+2280 MALLASGEKAF
-2291 NPKTDTV
+2291 NPKTDTI
-2298 LFDSFFGSV
+2298 LFDSFFGSA
-2307 SNFDAKQF
+2307 SNYDAKQF
-2315 SNIEKQIKDKERK
+2315 SSIEKQIKDMERK

-2336 EQYAKYVEANPMDEY
+2336 EQFAKYVEANPMDEY

-2359 VNGRLKEYREEANA
+2359 VNGRLKEYREEANMV
-2373 IRKMPDLSPKDRSDA
+2373 RKMPDLSPKDRNDA

-2401 HMIDAFDAFDI
+2401 HMIDAFEAFDI

>member
-1 MPYAIRLPDGTL
+1 MSYVVGLPNGRSI
-13 VENIPD
+13 EFPD
-19 GMSPEAAKA
+19 TVSREEAARV
-28 KIIQS
+28 IQRQF
-33 MPQYGSKERTYGEAF
+33 PELASKERTYGEAF

-78 KTGALGAGQDLEE
+78 KTGALGAGQELEE

-105 AARDVAVQNAE
+105 AARDVAMQNAE
-116 KQGQLQAFKTAIGQ
+116 KQGQFQAFKTAIGQ
-130 TISDP
+130 TVSDP
-135 ALMSTFLAE
+135 ALLSTFLAE
-144 QLPQIIPAALTGGAT
+144 QLPQIIPAALTGGTT
-159 AAATSGNVLAKA
+159 AALTSGNVLAKA
-171 AARQISKEAAEK
+171 ATRQISKEAAEK
-183 VAKRE
+183 VAQRE

-214 DEIVKELVDKG
+214 DEVVKELVSKG

-280 TTGAAKELPSEIL
+280 ATGAAKELPSEIL

-299 FVQNVALRE
+299 FTQNLALRE

-327 LGAVGLGGITGAI
+327 LGAVGLGGVAGAI
-340 GGRGGAAPEAPVDQQ
+340 GGRGGAEPEVPVDQQ
-355 QQPPAVTPAPTAPP
+355 QEPVVTPAPTAAP
-369 EPEVERSLEE
+369 EEEKERTLEE
-379 LLAAGKKPPVEY
+379 LLAAGKRPPPEF
-391 KAPKDAVI
+391 KAPEGITI
-399 TAPKGSLDELE
+399 TAPKGSLEELE
-410 QIIAAQQQKY
+410 QIIAAQQQDY
-420 DTRKQEIERKQGMNQ
+420 DKREKDLADAREKSGFVPPARLAKNV
-435 NPKGQI
+435 
-441 TANEQLA
+441 QLA
-448 AELTSMREALA
+448 AELTAMREALA
-459 KRIADGETYV
+459 KRIEAGETYA

-475 TGGAGP
+475 TGGDGSG
-481 EVSVPAGAVT
+481 VSVPPSDNV
-491 PPAEGAGAPERSGV
+491 PPAEGTGAPERGGV
-505 DSTGQNVG
+505 DSTGQDAG
-513 APDTGAAGQQAPV
+513 GLDTGATGQPPPV
-526 TLSTEAQ
+526 TPPA
-533 VAKDLLDA
+533 
-541 IDKGGVPLNP
+541 
-551 SKINEIA
+551 
-558 RNLGLEVNKAAK
+558 
-570 PEETIARL
+570 ETQI
-578 REAVTRASQPTGETV
+578 VKPTGADV
-593 GTQTTQTQ
+593 GTQTAETK
-601 QAEAQGQKPPPAPT
+601 QAETQGQKPP
-615 VAPAAPPPPP
+615 
-625 TPTAAPAVKTA
+625 AAPAVKTA
-636 AQQDEDLLNGLL
+636 LQQDEDLLNSLF

-655 TGSARRTN
+655 TGSARRTQ
-663 AQIAKDNQIE
+663 AQIADDKKRE
-673 ALGKKYGL
+673 ELGKRYGL
-681 AQRDGESQ
+681 TQKENESQ
-689 QDFGKRL
+689 QQFGQRIRK
-696 RSAVAFEKERES
+696 AYAFEKEREGKPLSAMS
-708 TTLSTMS
+708 T
-715 EQSIAAQDIKE
+715 QAIAGQELKE
-726 EQGYF
+726 EKGYF
-731 PPKEQ
+731 APQEQ
-736 RELYEETRQEYN
+736 RDLYEETRQDYN
-748 ERVDEKIK
+748 SRLEE
-756 DGEATEDDK
+756 GEEP
-765 LPAYKELDNN
+765 LPAYKELDN
-775 DRLVY
+775 DERLVY

-785 SQNNQ
+785 KRNDQT
-790 IEHDK
+790 EHDNAVK
-795 AAKALAEHLSDKRS
+795 DLADYR
-809 ESRAAPDSQK
+809 ESRKSEVE
-819 TEAMDQ
+819 TYQ
-825 IRAQKSYER
+825 IRDKKTDELQFNEDGTPLMVVAPFVGETKARRRYER
-834 ERGGFGSKTGL
+834 ERSAFSQKTGL
-845 AYSFPGWNSLSDES
+845 SYEFPIWGDLSTEARKAYAT
-859 RKLFSS
+859 

-870 TVLEQDM
+870 DVLEQDL
-877 AFRAVKKQVQKEK
+877 AFRAVKKQIQKD
-890 LEESSKEEVEG
+890 LVAQTSKENLQEAEG
-901 AERRALQEMLAAVE
+901 RATQEMLAAGE
-915 RARASQPSGK
+915 RARKKQPAGK
-925 GSILPDDIVKAL
+925 GQVLPLDILKKLAR
-937 YEGDIKTVLDY
+937 GDIQGVLEYLSTQGHGLKLKRGYDLVPFTGTNGKTVLRRGVV
-948 LNQKGNGLAL
+948 N
-958 KEKSDY
+958 
-964 FLTAL
+964 
-969 KKVAGRVDKD
+969 
-979 GDYIEPKYRPIFKKK
+979 
-994 KVPIRDSIAMG
+994 IRDSVALGI
-1005 VFRALA
+1005 FRGLA
-1011 GTLGNI
+1011 NTLSNVA
-1017 DNFKVNVV
+1017 DLKVNVV
-1025 YDENMVYDQLAR
+1025 FDKNMVHDQIAK
-1037 YDAKTN
+1037 YDANTN
-1043 TIYVGPNGLD
+1043 TLFVGPYGLD

-1060 LLHAATVKIIHQ
+1060 LTHAATVKIIHQ
-1072 YFTDPTKLSARARES
+1072 FFTDKTKLDPRVAKS
-1087 VKRLI
+1087 VERLL
-1092 DIASAAKKVLGNK
+1092 DIASAAKAKLGST

-1118 YSQTDMDFQFDLAGI
+1118 YAMTDMEFQNELAGI
-1133 QVTSL
+1133 QIPRL
-1138 ASATAKTQDQSLEL
+1138 AYATAKTEEQSKEL
-1152 QEEREISPTGYDTF
+1152 QLERETGVREGSYDTMF
-1166 MDTLFGYYT
+1166 DNLWDYFT
-1175 GTLAYM
+1175 GTLAFM
-1181 YKLFT
+1181 YKLFRPEQT
-1186 PGSKAERVLIP
+1186 REKILMP
-1197 TETSRLTRRT
+1197 TEKTGTPQKS
-1207 QPLTKKELADREIKQ
+1207 TKEKTIAPREQKEKRELDLAEK
-1222 KKLVPNSDENI
+1222 
-1233 DEFNARIDER
+1233 
-1243 IQELNTKL
+1243 
-1251 EDLKVSDEERVLGAI
+1251 
-1266 QRYEQEIKD
+1266 
-1275 LEDSKVKTL
+1275 
-1284 SKESEE
+1284 E
-1290 ALAPETLFD
+1290 ALAPESLFD
-1299 DPEKEMKAADI
+1299 NPEEANVAEI
-1310 PPFEGEMVVQRGVAN
+1310 PPLKDELVNERGVTN
-1325 LKRAILRE
+1325 LRREILRS
-1333 PGYKGNLLLEAAEM
+1333 PGYKGNLLLEASAAF
-1347 VQAILAA
+1347 QNILAA
-1354 PEGGIERLAGLEG
+1354 PEGGIERLAGKESIG
-1367 IRTELPAGK
+1367 AAAELFAGK
-1376 KGAAGKPTTQ
+1376 KGAAGTPTTQ
-1386 KAPKTTTQR
+1386 GAPKTTTQR
-1395 SPDEIIAEQKLPN
+1395 SPDEIIAEQKLPD
-1408 EKSTSKVRDF
+1408 EKGTSKVREF
-1418 ITSTAGARRLATIFA
+1418 VTSTAGARRLATIFA

-1445 LQRAKKTIDAGPKL
+1445 LQRAKKIIDAGPKL

-1489 KAIGEYAKAAKV
+1489 QAIGEYAKTAKV
-1501 DSDLAL
+1501 DSNLAL

-1536 NVQYNGRTINPAN
+1536 DVQFNGQTINPAN
-1549 FRKDVLDAVESGK
+1549 FRKDVLNAVESGK
-1562 LTKKEIK
+1562 LTKKEVK
-1569 RLRTEL
+1569 RLRKEL
-1575 DGVVAQFAEASGES
+1575 NDVVAQFAEASGES
-1589 PGGYKTIDMNG
+1589 PAGYKTTDMDG

-1615 TIRDKFDGNKKAD
+1615 AIRDKFNGNKKAD

-1675 SSGQD
+1675 SSEQD

-1689 TDKRFGEKLQDFQ
+1689 TDKKFADKLQDFQ

-1739 KNAIDQKLLMGSI
+1739 KNAIDQGLLMGSV
-1752 NEVKGLN
+1752 NKVKGLD
-1759 GNPVEFADRNKID
+1759 GNPIEFADRNRID
-1772 LGELSGKTTIFHYN
+1772 LGELAGKTTMFHYN
-1786 ENGSIDVLQVYSEAE
+1786 ENGNIDVLQVYSEAE

-1884 ASLYNS
+1884 ASLYNA
-1890 GKMAELNAFVAK
+1890 GKTAELNAFVAK
-1902 DKSGFSQDVM
+1902 DKSGFSKDVV

-1927 SAKGTFMSL
+1927 SAKGTFQNL

-1977 RMLREDKL
+1977 KLLREDKL

-2005 QVGEWGRGAGAIF
+2005 QVGEWGRGAGAMF

-2035 GPMIR
+2035 GPMLR

-2059 VAEFRKNH
+2059 VAEFRKSH

-2115 RYARFHIPGMDNPIQ
+2115 RYARFHIPGLENPIQ

-2140 AASGAQI
+2140 AAAGAQV
-2147 AAIATGQASIKEG
+2147 AAMGTGQASIKEG

-2280 LSLLVTGEKNF
+2280 LSLLAAGEKAF
-2291 NPKTDTV
+2291 NPKTDTI
-2298 LFDSFFGSV
+2298 LFDSFFGSA

-2315 SNIEKQIKDKERK
+2315 SNIEKQIKDMERK

-2336 EQYAKYVEANPMDEY
+2336 EQYGKYVEANPLDEY

-2373 IRKMPDLSPKDRSDA
+2373 IRKMPDLSPRDRNDA

-2401 HMIDAFDAFDI
+2401 HMIDAFEAFDI

>member
-1 MPYAIRLPDGTL
+1 MPTYQVDVGNKTYEVDAPDSNTAWQWA
-13 VENIPD
+13 NFTH
-19 GMSPEAAKA
+19 SKA
-28 KIIQS
+28 PKE
-33 MPQYGSKERTYGEAF
+33 PVASKERTFGEAF
-48 SDIGAAGLGGIGSLV
+48 TDIGAAGLGGIGSLV

-78 KTGALGAGQDLEE
+78 KTGALGAGQDIEE

-105 AARDVAVQNAE
+105 AARDVAMQNAE

-135 ALMSTFLAE
+135 ALLSTFLAE
-144 QLPQIIPAALTGGAT
+144 QLPQLIPAALTGGAT

-183 VAKRE
+183 VAQRE

-196 AVGTGAVQQGAD
+196 AIGTGAVQQGAD

-214 DEIVKELVDKG
+214 DEVVKELVSKG

-265 VLAGGSTGKGLLMGA
+265 VLAGGTTGKGLLMGA
-280 TTGAAKELPSEIL
+280 ATGALKELPSEVL

-299 FVQNVALRE
+299 FTQNLALRE

-340 GGRGGAAPEAPVDQQ
+340 GGRGDAKPKVSADQQ
-355 QQPPAVTPAPTAPP
+355 QQEPAVTPVPTAAP
-369 EPEVERSLEE
+369 EEEKERTLEE
-379 LLAAGKKPPVEY
+379 LLAAGKRPPPEY
-391 KAPKDAVI
+391 KAPEGVTI

-420 DTRKQEIERKQGMNQ
+420 DNRQKEIEGKQALNQ
-435 NPKGQI
+435 NPKNQI
-441 TANEQLA
+441 KANEQLA

-459 KRIADGETYV
+459 KRIEAGETYV

-475 TGGAGP
+475 AGGDGAG
-481 EVSVPAGAVT
+481 VSVPPSNNV

-505 DSTGQNVG
+505 DSTGQDVG
-513 APDTGAAGQQAPV
+513 GLDTGAAGQQAAITPPA
-526 TLSTEAQ
+526 EIQ
-533 VAKDLLDA
+533 VVK
-541 IDKGGVPLNP
+541 
-551 SKINEIA
+551 
-558 RNLGLEVNKAAK
+558 
-570 PEETIARL
+570 
-578 REAVTRASQPTGETV
+578 PTGENV
-593 GTQTTQTQ
+593 GTQTTQTK
-601 QAEAQGQKPPPAPT
+601 QAETQGQKPP
-615 VAPAAPPPPP
+615 
-625 TPTAAPAVKTA
+625 AAPAVKTA
-636 AQQDEDLLNGLL
+636 LQEDEDLLNNLF

-655 TGSARRTN
+655 TGSARRTQ
-663 AQIAKDNQIE
+663 AQIADDEKRE
-673 ALGKKYGL
+673 ALGKRYGL
-681 AQRDGESQ
+681 TQRDDESQ
-689 QDFGKRL
+689 QSFGQRI
-696 RSAVAFEKERES
+696 RSAMAFEKERQGKPLSAIS
-708 TTLSTMS
+708 TQ
-715 EQSIAAQDIKE
+715 EIAGQELKE
-726 EQGYF
+726 EKGYF
-731 PPKEQ
+731 PPQEQ
-736 RELYEETRQEYN
+736 RDLYEETRQEYN
-748 ERVDEKIK
+748 QRVNEQIAT
-756 DGEATEDDK
+756 GEATEDDK
-765 LPAYKELDNN
+765 LPAYKELSDD
-775 DRLVY
+775 DRRVY
-780 FRDNI
+780 FQNNI
-785 SQNNQ
+785 QQNNQ
-790 IEHDK
+790 VEHDK
-795 AAKALAEHLSDKRS
+795 AVKVLAEHLSDKRS
-809 ESRAAPDSQK
+809 ESRAAPEYQR
-819 TEAMDQ
+819 TEATDQ

-834 ERGGFGSKTGL
+834 ERGGFGSKTGM
-845 AYSFPGWNSLSDES
+845 AYTFPGWNSLSDES
-859 RKLFSS
+859 RRLFASL
-865 INKTD
+865 NQTD
-870 TVLEQDM
+870 TVLEQDV

-890 LEESSKEEVEG
+890 LEEQSRERLQE
-901 AERRALQEMLAAVE
+901 AESRAKQEMLAAAE

-925 GSILPDDIVKAL
+925 GAVLPKNIVEAL
-937 YEGDIKTVLDY
+937 FDGDIKTVLNY
-948 LNQKGNGLAL
+948 LSSDESKGIKSPSKERNIFTRQIFRLLASSL
-958 KEKSDY
+958 NS
-964 FLTAL
+964 
-969 KKVAGRVDKD
+969 
-979 GDYIEPKYRPIFKKK
+979 IEN
-994 KVPIRDSIAMG
+994 
-1005 VFRALA
+1005 FR
-1011 GTLGNI
+1011 
-1017 DNFKVNVV
+1017 VNVV
-1025 YDENMVYDQLAR
+1025 FDENMTLANIAK
-1037 YDAKTN
+1037 YDANTN
-1043 TIYVGPNGLD
+1043 TLYVGPKGLD

-1060 LLHAATVKIIHQ
+1060 LTHAATVKLVHQ
-1072 YFTDPTKLSARARES
+1072 FFTDKTKLPPNV
-1087 VKRLI
+1087 VKAI
-1092 DIASAAKKVLGNK
+1092 ENIQTIASAAQKLLGKK
-1105 YPNAFDNLYEFVA
+1105 YPNAFDNLYEFIA
-1118 YSQTDMDFQFDLAGI
+1118 YAMTDLDFQHDLASKQI
-1133 QVTSL
+1133 PRLADVTN
-1138 ASATAKTQDQSLEL
+1138 KIEKQSKE
-1152 QEEREISPTGYDTF
+1152 QRIEREFNIKGYDF
-1166 MDTLFGYYT
+1166 MFDNLWKYFT
-1175 GTLAYM
+1175 GNLAFM
-1181 YKLFT
+1181 YQLFT
-1186 PGSKAERVLIP
+1186 PKPKSQKLLIP
-1197 TETSRLTRRT
+1197 VDYYNETSKRT
-1207 QPLTKKELADREIKQ
+1207 VRTGTYTKAPKTKQ
-1222 KKLVPNSDENI
+1222 RGGETEGL
-1233 DEFNARIDER
+1233 
-1243 IQELNTKL
+1243 
-1251 EDLKVSDEERVLGAI
+1251 
-1266 QRYEQEIKD
+1266 
-1275 LEDSKVKTL
+1275 
-1284 SKESEE
+1284 SEE
-1290 ALAPETLFD
+1290 EQKDAVLSPIA
-1299 DPEKEMKAADI
+1299 
-1310 PPFEGEMVVQRGVAN
+1310 GELVMERGVSN
-1325 LKRAILRE
+1325 LKRLILIQ
-1333 PGYKGNLLLEAAEM
+1333 PGYKGNLLLEAAD
-1347 VQAILAA
+1347 AISQIFEA
-1354 PEGGIERLAGLEG
+1354 PEGGIERLAGKEAIG
-1367 IRTELPAGK
+1367 SELYAGA

-1395 SPDEIIAEQKLPN
+1395 SPDEIIADQKLPD
-1408 EKSTSKVRDF
+1408 EKGTSKVRDF
-1418 ITSTAGARRLATIFA
+1418 MTSTAGVRRLATIFA

-1483 PATELQ
+1483 PATKLQ
-1489 KAIGEYAKAAKV
+1489 EAIGEYAKAAKV
-1501 DSDLAL
+1501 DSNLAL

-1514 MALHEPERRAIK
+1514 MALHEPERRLIK

-1536 NVQYNGRTINPAN
+1536 DVQFTDAQSNTRTINPAN

-1562 LTKKEIK
+1562 LTKSEIK
-1569 RLRTEL
+1569 RLRKEL
-1575 DGVVAQFAEASGES
+1575 DAVVAQFAEASGES
-1589 PGGYKTIDMNG
+1589 PAGYKTIDMNG
-1600 SDYNVIGNLSPAEAK
+1600 SDYNVIGNLYPDEAK
-1615 TIRDKFDGNKKAD
+1615 AIRDKFNGDKKAD

-1655 QSVVDFYGWD
+1655 QSVVDFYGWN

-1675 SSGQD
+1675 SSSQD
-1680 GMLDFDILK
+1680 GMLDFDILR
-1689 TDKRFGEKLQDFQ
+1689 TDKRFAEKLQDFQ

-1739 KNAIDQKLLMGSI
+1739 KNAIDQKLLMGSV

-1759 GNPVEFADRNKID
+1759 GKPIEFADRNKID
-1772 LGELSGKTTIFHYN
+1772 LGELAGKTTIFHYN

-1820 TVTSTVGQ
+1820 TATSSIGQ

-1884 ASLYNS
+1884 ASLYNA
-1890 GKMAELNAFVAK
+1890 GKTAELNAFVAK
-1902 DKSGFSQDVM
+1902 DKSGFSKNVV

-1927 SAKGTFMSL
+1927 SAKGTFQNL

-1977 RMLREDKL
+1977 KLLREDKL

-2005 QVGEWGRGAGAIF
+2005 QVGEWGRGAGAMF

-2035 GPMIR
+2035 GPMLR

-2059 VAEFRKNH
+2059 VAEFRKSH

-2073 AQAMTLSLA
+2073 ARAMTLSLA

-2095 SDDDE
+2095 SDDDDM
-2100 LGRNRTKTD
+2100 GRNRTKTD

-2115 RYARFHIPGMDNPIQ
+2115 RYARFHIPGIETPIQ
-2130 IPWGFGLGAF
+2130 IPWGFGLGSF
-2140 AASGAQI
+2140 AAAGAQI
-2147 AAIATGQASIKEG
+2147 AAMGTGQASIKEG

-2241 ARTLADVTNGAIDW
+2241 ARTLADVTNGAVDW

-2280 LSLLVTGEKNF
+2280 MALLASGEKAF
-2291 NPKTDTV
+2291 NPKTDTI
-2298 LFDSFFGSV
+2298 LFDSFFGSA
-2307 SNFDAKQF
+2307 SNYDAKQF
-2315 SNIEKQIKDKERK
+2315 SSIEKQIKDMERK

-2336 EQYAKYVEANPMDEY
+2336 EQFAKYVEANPMDEY

-2373 IRKMPDLSPKDRSDA
+2373 VRKMPDLSPKDRNDA

-2401 HMIDAFDAFDI
+2401 HMIDAFEAFDI

>member
-1 MPYAIRLPDGTL
+1 MPTYQVDVGNKTYEVDAPDSNTAWQWA
-13 VENIPD
+13 NFTH
-19 GMSPEAAKA
+19 SKA
-28 KIIQS
+28 PKE
-33 MPQYGSKERTYGEAF
+33 PVASKERTYGEAF

-78 KTGALGAGQDLEE
+78 KTGALGAGQELEE

-105 AARDVAVQNAE
+105 AARDVAMQNAE
-116 KQGQLQAFKTAIGQ
+116 KQGQFQAFKTAIGQ
-130 TISDP
+130 TVSDP
-135 ALMSTFLAE
+135 ALLSTFLAE
-144 QLPQIIPAALTGGAT
+144 QLPQIIPAALTGGTT
-159 AAATSGNVLAKA
+159 AALTSGNVLAKA
-171 AARQISKEAAEK
+171 ATRQISKEAAEK
-183 VAKRE
+183 VAQRE

-214 DEIVKELVDKG
+214 DEVVKELVSKG

-280 TTGAAKELPSEIL
+280 ATGAAKELPSEIL

-299 FVQNVALRE
+299 FTQNLALRE

-327 LGAVGLGGITGAI
+327 LGAVGLGGVAGAI
-340 GGRGGAAPEAPVDQQ
+340 GGRGGAEPEVPAEQQ
-355 QQPPAVTPAPTAPP
+355 QEPAVTPATTAAP
-369 EPEVERSLEE
+369 EEEKERTLEE
-379 LLAAGKKPPVEY
+379 LLAAGKRPPPEY
-391 KAPKDAVI
+391 KAPEGVTI
-399 TAPKGSLDELE
+399 TAPKGSLEELE

-420 DTRKQEIERKQGMNQ
+420 DIRKQEIEAKQAINQ
-435 NPKGQI
+435 NPKNQI
-441 TANEQLA
+441 VANEQLA

-459 KRIADGETYV
+459 KRIEAGETYV

-475 TGGAGP
+475 AGGDGAG
-481 EVSVPAGAVT
+481 VSVPPSNNV
-491 PPAEGAGAPERSGV
+491 PPAEGTGAPERGGV
-505 DSTGQNVG
+505 DSTGQDAG
-513 APDTGAAGQQAPV
+513 GLDTGATGQPPPV
-526 TLSTEAQ
+526 IT
-533 VAKDLLDA
+533 
-541 IDKGGVPLNP
+541 PP
-551 SKINEIA
+551 S
-558 RNLGLEVNKAAK
+558 
-570 PEETIARL
+570 ETQI
-578 REAVTRASQPTGETV
+578 VKPTGADV
-593 GTQTTQTQ
+593 GTQTAETK
-601 QAEAQGQKPPPAPT
+601 QAETQGQKPP
-615 VAPAAPPPPP
+615 
-625 TPTAAPAVKTA
+625 AAPAVKTA
-636 AQQDEDLLNGLL
+636 AQQDEDLLNNLF

-655 TGSARRTN
+655 TGSARRTQ
-663 AQIAKDNQIE
+663 AQIAKDNQIAE
-673 ALGKKYGL
+673 LGKKYGL
-681 AQRDGESQ
+681 TQNEGESQ
-689 QDFGKRL
+689 PDFGKRL
-696 RSAVAFEKERES
+696 RNAVAFEKEREGKP
-708 TTLSTMS
+708 LSAMGT
-715 EQSIAAQDIKE
+715 QAIAGQELKE
-726 EQGYF
+726 AQGYF
-731 PPKEQ
+731 PPQEQ
-736 RELYEETRQEYN
+736 RDLYEETRQEYN
-748 ERVDEKIK
+748 QRVDEQVKA
-756 DGEATEDDK
+756 GEATEDDK
-765 LPAYKELDNN
+765 LPAYKELSDD
-775 DRLVY
+775 DRRVY

-785 SQNNQ
+785 QQNNQ
-790 IEHDK
+790 VEHDK
-795 AAKALAEHLSDKRS
+795 AVKVLAEHLSDKRS
-809 ESRAAPDSQK
+809 ESRAAPEYQR
-819 TEAMDQ
+819 TEATDQ

-834 ERGGFGSKTGL
+834 ERGGFGSKTGM
-845 AYSFPGWNSLSDES
+845 AYTFPGWNSLSDES
-859 RKLFSS
+859 RRLFASL
-865 INKTD
+865 NQTD
-870 TVLEQDM
+870 TVLEQDV

-890 LEESSKEEVEG
+890 LEEQSRERLQE
-901 AERRALQEMLAAVE
+901 AESRARQEMLAAAE

-925 GSILPDDIVKAL
+925 GAVLPKNIVEAL
-937 YEGDIKTVLDY
+937 FDGDIKTVLNY
-948 LNQKGNGLAL
+948 LSSDESKGIKSPSKERNIFTRQIFRLLASSL
-958 KEKSDY
+958 NS
-964 FLTAL
+964 
-969 KKVAGRVDKD
+969 
-979 GDYIEPKYRPIFKKK
+979 IEN
-994 KVPIRDSIAMG
+994 
-1005 VFRALA
+1005 FR
-1011 GTLGNI
+1011 
-1017 DNFKVNVV
+1017 VNVV
-1025 YDENMVYDQLAR
+1025 FDENMTLANIAK
-1037 YDAKTN
+1037 YDANTN
-1043 TIYVGPNGLD
+1043 TLYVGPKGLD

-1060 LLHAATVKIIHQ
+1060 LTHAATVKLVHQ
-1072 YFTDPTKLSARARES
+1072 FFTDKTKLPPNV
-1087 VKRLI
+1087 VKAI
-1092 DIASAAKKVLGNK
+1092 ENIQTIASAAQKLLGKK
-1105 YPNAFDNLYEFVA
+1105 YPNAFDNLYEFIA
-1118 YSQTDMDFQFDLAGI
+1118 YAMTDLDFQNDLASKQI
-1133 QVTSL
+1133 PRLADVTN
-1138 ASATAKTQDQSLEL
+1138 KTEKQSKE
-1152 QEEREISPTGYDTF
+1152 QRIEREFNIKGYDF
-1166 MDTLFGYYT
+1166 MFDNLWKYFT
-1175 GTLAYM
+1175 GNLAFM
-1181 YKLFT
+1181 YQLFT
-1186 PGSKAERVLIP
+1186 PKPKSQKLLIP
-1197 TETSRLTRRT
+1197 VDYYNETSKRT
-1207 QPLTKKELADREIKQ
+1207 VRTGTYTKAPKTKQ
-1222 KKLVPNSDENI
+1222 RGGETEGL
-1233 DEFNARIDER
+1233 
-1243 IQELNTKL
+1243 
-1251 EDLKVSDEERVLGAI
+1251 
-1266 QRYEQEIKD
+1266 
-1275 LEDSKVKTL
+1275 
-1284 SKESEE
+1284 SEE
-1290 ALAPETLFD
+1290 EQKDAVLSPIA
-1299 DPEKEMKAADI
+1299 
-1310 PPFEGEMVVQRGVAN
+1310 GELVMERGVSN
-1325 LKRAILRE
+1325 LKRLILIQ
-1333 PGYKGNLLLEAAEM
+1333 PGYKGNLLLEAAD
-1347 VQAILAA
+1347 AISQIFEA
-1354 PEGGIERLAGLEG
+1354 PEGGIERLAGKEAIG
-1367 IRTELPAGK
+1367 SELYAGA
-1376 KGAAGKPTTQ
+1376 KGAAGTPTTQ
-1386 KAPKTTTQR
+1386 GAPKTTTQR
-1395 SPDEIIAEQKLPN
+1395 SPDEIIAEQKLPD
-1408 EKSTSKVRDF
+1408 EKGTSKVREF
-1418 ITSTAGARRLATIFA
+1418 VTSTAGARRLATIFA

-1489 KAIGEYAKAAKV
+1489 QAIGEYAKAAKV
-1501 DSDLAL
+1501 DSNLAL

-1536 NVQYNGRTINPAN
+1536 DVQFTNSSGIVSTINPAN
-1549 FRKDVLDAVESGK
+1549 FRKDVLEAVESGK
-1562 LTKKEIK
+1562 LTKSEIK
-1569 RLRTEL
+1569 RLRKEL
-1575 DGVVAQFAEASGES
+1575 DAVVAQFAEASGES
-1589 PGGYKTIDMNG
+1589 PAGYKTTDRDG
-1600 SDYNVIGNLSPAEAK
+1600 SDYNVIGNLYPDEAK
-1615 TIRDKFDGNKKAD
+1615 AIRDKFDNNKQAK

-1675 SSGQD
+1675 SSEQD

-1689 TDKRFGEKLQDFQ
+1689 TDKKFADKLQDFQ

-1739 KNAIDQKLLMGSI
+1739 KNAIDQGLLMGSV
-1752 NEVKGLN
+1752 NKVKGLD
-1759 GNPVEFADRNKID
+1759 GNPIEFADRNRID
-1772 LGELSGKTTIFHYN
+1772 LGELAGKTTMFHYN

-1884 ASLYNS
+1884 ASLYNA
-1890 GKMAELNAFVAK
+1890 GKTAELNSFVAK
-1902 DKSGFSQDVM
+1902 DKSGFSKDVV

-1927 SAKGTFMSL
+1927 SAKGTFQNL

-1947 ALAAMNGFFD
+1947 ALAAMNGGFD

-1977 RMLREDKL
+1977 KLMREDKL

-2005 QVGEWGRGAGAIF
+2005 QVGEWGRGAGAMF

-2035 GPMIR
+2035 GPMLR

-2059 VAEFRKNH
+2059 VAEFRKSH

-2095 SDDDE
+2095 SDDDDM
-2100 LGRNRTKTD
+2100 GRNRTKTD

-2115 RYARFHIPGMDNPIQ
+2115 RYARFHIPGLETPIQ

-2140 AASGAQI
+2140 AAAGAQV
-2147 AAIATGQASIKEG
+2147 AAMGTGQASIKEG

-2241 ARTLADVTNGAIDW
+2241 ARALADVTNGAIDW

-2280 LSLLVTGEKNF
+2280 LSLLAAGEKAF

-2298 LFDSFFGSV
+2298 LFDSFFGSA

-2315 SNIEKQIKDKERK
+2315 SAIEKQIKDMERK

-2373 IRKMPDLSPKDRSDA
+2373 VRKMPDLSPKDRNDA

-2401 HMIDAFDAFDI
+2401 HMIDAFEAFDI

>member
-1 MPYAIRLPDGTL
+1 MPTYQVDVGNKTYEVDAPDSNTAWQWA
-13 VENIPD
+13 NFTH
-19 GMSPEAAKA
+19 SKA
-28 KIIQS
+28 PKE
-33 MPQYGSKERTYGEAF
+33 PVASKERTIGEAF
-48 SDIGAAGLGGIGSLV
+48 TDIGAAGLGGIGSLV

-105 AARDVAVQNAE
+105 AARDVAMQNAE
-116 KQGQLQAFKTAIGQ
+116 KQGQFQAFKTAIGQ
-130 TISDP
+130 TVSDP
-135 ALMSTFLAE
+135 ALLSTFLAE

-183 VAKRE
+183 VAQRE
-188 AIRAGTTA
+188 AIRTGTSA
-196 AVGTGAVQQGAD
+196 AIGTGAVQQGAD

-214 DEIVKELVDKG
+214 DEVVKELVAKG

-265 VLAGGSTGKGLLMGA
+265 VLAGGTTGKGLLMGA
-280 TTGAAKELPSEIL
+280 ATGALKELPSEML

-299 FVQNVALRE
+299 FTQNLALRE

-327 LGAVGLGGITGAI
+327 LGAVGLGGVTGAI
-340 GGRGGAAPEAPVDQQ
+340 GGRGGAAPEVPADQQ
-355 QQPPAVTPAPTAPP
+355 QQAPAVTPAPTAAP
-369 EPEVERSLEE
+369 EEEKERTLEE
-379 LLAAGKKPPVEY
+379 LLAAGKRPPPEY
-391 KAPKDAVI
+391 KAPEGVTI

-420 DTRKQEIERKQGMNQ
+420 DNRQKEIEGKQALNQ
-435 NPKGQI
+435 NPKNQI
-441 TANEQLA
+441 KANEQLA

-459 KRIADGETYV
+459 KRIEAGETYV
-469 TKSDQG
+469 AKSDQG
-475 TGGAGP
+475 AGGDGSG
-481 EVSVPAGAVT
+481 VSVPQSNNV
-491 PPAEGAGAPERSGV
+491 PPAEGTGAPERGGV
-505 DSTGQNVG
+505 DSTGQDAG
-513 APDTGAAGQQAPV
+513 GLDTGATGQPPPV
-526 TLSTEAQ
+526 ITPPAETQ
-533 VAKDLLDA
+533 VVK
-541 IDKGGVPLNP
+541 
-551 SKINEIA
+551 
-558 RNLGLEVNKAAK
+558 
-570 PEETIARL
+570 
-578 REAVTRASQPTGETV
+578 PTGADV
-593 GTQTTQTQ
+593 GTQTTQTK
-601 QAEAQGQKPPPAPT
+601 QAETQGQKPP
-615 VAPAAPPPPP
+615 AAPV
-625 TPTAAPAVKTA
+625 VKTA
-636 AQQDEDLLNGLL
+636 AQQDEDLLNSLF

-655 TGSARRTN
+655 TGSARRTQ
-663 AQIAKDNQIE
+663 AQIADDKKRE
-673 ALGKKYGL
+673 ELGKKYGL
-681 AQRDGESQ
+681 TQKEEESQ

-696 RSAVAFEKERES
+696 RSAVAFEKEREGKP
-708 TTLSTMS
+708 LSAMGT
-715 EQSIAAQDIKE
+715 QAIAGQELKE
-726 EQGYF
+726 EKGYF
-731 PPKEQ
+731 PPQEQ
-736 RELYEETRQEYN
+736 RDLYEETRQEYN
-748 ERVDEKIK
+748 AGVDAKIK
-756 DGEATEDDK
+756 TGDATEDDK
-765 LPAYKELDNN
+765 LPAYKELSDD
-775 DRLVY
+775 DRRVY

-790 IEHDK
+790 VEHDK
-795 AAKALAEHLSDKRS
+795 AVKVLAEHLSDKRS
-809 ESRAAPDSQK
+809 ESRAAPEYQR
-819 TEAMDQ
+819 TEATDQ

-834 ERGGFGSKTGL
+834 ERGGFGSKTGM
-845 AYSFPGWNSLSDES
+845 AYTFPGWNSLSDES
-859 RKLFSS
+859 RRLFASL
-865 INKTD
+865 NQTD
-870 TVLEQDM
+870 TVLEQDV

-890 LEESSKEEVEG
+890 LEEQSRERLQE
-901 AERRALQEMLAAVE
+901 AESRAKQEMLAAAE

-925 GSILPDDIVKAL
+925 GAVLPKNIVEAL
-937 YEGDIKTVLDY
+937 FDGDIKTVLNY
-948 LNQKGNGLAL
+948 LSSDESKGIKSPSKERNIFTRQIFRLLASSL
-958 KEKSDY
+958 NS
-964 FLTAL
+964 
-969 KKVAGRVDKD
+969 
-979 GDYIEPKYRPIFKKK
+979 IEN
-994 KVPIRDSIAMG
+994 
-1005 VFRALA
+1005 FR
-1011 GTLGNI
+1011 
-1017 DNFKVNVV
+1017 VNVV
-1025 YDENMVYDQLAR
+1025 FDENMTLANIAK
-1037 YDAKTN
+1037 YDANTN
-1043 TIYVGPNGLD
+1043 TLYVGPKGLD

-1060 LLHAATVKIIHQ
+1060 LTHAATVKLVHQ
-1072 YFTDPTKLSARARES
+1072 FFTDKTKLPPNV
-1087 VKRLI
+1087 VKAI
-1092 DIASAAKKVLGNK
+1092 ENIQTIASAAQKLLGKK
-1105 YPNAFDNLYEFVA
+1105 YPNAFDNLYEFIA
-1118 YSQTDMDFQFDLAGI
+1118 YAMTDLDFQHDLASKQI
-1133 QVTSL
+1133 PRLADVTN
-1138 ASATAKTQDQSLEL
+1138 KTEKQSKE
-1152 QEEREISPTGYDTF
+1152 QRIEREFNIKGYDF
-1166 MDTLFGYYT
+1166 MFDNLWKYFT
-1175 GTLAYM
+1175 GNLAFM
-1181 YKLFT
+1181 YQLFT
-1186 PGSKAERVLIP
+1186 PKPKSQKLLIP
-1197 TETSRLTRRT
+1197 VDYYNETSKRT
-1207 QPLTKKELADREIKQ
+1207 VRTGTYTKAPKTKQ
-1222 KKLVPNSDENI
+1222 RGGETEGL
-1233 DEFNARIDER
+1233 
-1243 IQELNTKL
+1243 
-1251 EDLKVSDEERVLGAI
+1251 
-1266 QRYEQEIKD
+1266 
-1275 LEDSKVKTL
+1275 
-1284 SKESEE
+1284 SEE
-1290 ALAPETLFD
+1290 EQKDAVLSPIA
-1299 DPEKEMKAADI
+1299 
-1310 PPFEGEMVVQRGVAN
+1310 GELVMERGVSN
-1325 LKRAILRE
+1325 LKRLILIQ
-1333 PGYKGNLLLEAAEM
+1333 PGYKGNLLLEAAD
-1347 VQAILAA
+1347 AISQIFEA
-1354 PEGGIERLAGLEG
+1354 PEGGIERLAGKEAIG
-1367 IRTELPAGK
+1367 SELYAGA

-1395 SPDEIIAEQKLPN
+1395 SPDEIIADQKLPD
-1408 EKSTSKVRDF
+1408 EKGTSKVREF
-1418 ITSTAGARRLATIFA
+1418 VTSTAGARRLATIFA

-1489 KAIGEYAKAAKV
+1489 QAIGEYAKAAKV
-1501 DSDLAL
+1501 DSNLAL

-1536 NVQYNGRTINPAN
+1536 DVQFTDAKSNTRTINPAN
-1549 FRKDVLDAVESGK
+1549 FRKDVLEAVESGK
-1562 LTKKEIK
+1562 LTKNEIK
-1569 RLRTEL
+1569 RLRKEL
-1575 DGVVAQFAEASGES
+1575 DAVVAQFAEASGFS
-1589 PGGYKTIDMNG
+1589 PAGYKTTDRDG
-1600 SDYNVIGNLSPAEAK
+1600 SDYNVIGNLYPDEAK
-1615 TIRDKFDGNKKAD
+1615 AIRDKFNGNKKAD

-1665 HYIPFKGKEV
+1665 HYIPFKGKEI
-1675 SSGQD
+1675 SGSQD

-1689 TDKRFGEKLQDFQ
+1689 TDKRFAEKLQDFQ

-1739 KNAIDQKLLMGSI
+1739 KNAIDQKLLMGSV

-1759 GNPVEFADRNKID
+1759 GNPIEFADRNKID
-1772 LGELSGKTTIFHYN
+1772 LGELAGKTTIFHYN

-1815 IDMLN
+1815 MDMLN
-1820 TVTSTVGQ
+1820 QVTSSIGQ

-1884 ASLYNS
+1884 ASLYNA
-1890 GKMAELNAFVAK
+1890 GKTAELNAFVAK
-1902 DKSGFSQDVM
+1902 DKSGFSKDVV

-1927 SAKGTFMSL
+1927 SAKGTFQNL

-1977 RMLREDKL
+1977 KLMREDKL
-1985 SDEAAKTRA
+1985 SEEAAKTRA

-2005 QVGEWGRGAGAIF
+2005 QVGEWGRGAGAMF

-2035 GPMIR
+2035 GPMLR

-2059 VAEFRKNH
+2059 VAEFRKSH

-2095 SDDDE
+2095 SDDDDM
-2100 LGRNRTKTD
+2100 GRNRTKTD

-2115 RYARFHIPGMDNPIQ
+2115 RYARFHIPGLETPIQ

-2140 AASGAQI
+2140 AAAGAQV
-2147 AAIATGQASIKEG
+2147 AAMGTGQASIKEG

-2241 ARTLADVTNGAIDW
+2241 ARALADVTNGAIDW

-2280 LSLLVTGEKNF
+2280 LSLLAAGEKAF

-2298 LFDSFFGSV
+2298 LFDSFFGSA
-2307 SNFDAKQF
+2307 SNYDAKQF
-2315 SNIEKQIKDKERK
+2315 SAIEKQIKDMERK

-2373 IRKMPDLSPKDRSDA
+2373 IRKMPDLSPKDRNDA

-2401 HMIDAFDAFDI
+2401 HMIDAFEAFDI

>member
-28 KIIQS
+28 KIIES
-33 MPQYGSKERTYGEAF
+33 MPQYGSKERTFGEAF
-48 SDIGAAGLGGIGSLV
+48 SDLGAAGLGGIGSLV

-78 KTGALGAGQDLEE
+78 KTGALGAGQDIEE

-105 AARDVAVQNAE
+105 ATRDVAMQNAE

-135 ALMSTFLAE
+135 ALLSTFLAE

-183 VAKRE
+183 VAQRE
-188 AIRAGTTA
+188 AIRTGTSA
-196 AVGTGAVQQGAD
+196 AIGTGAVQQGAD

-214 DEIVKELVDKG
+214 DEVVKELVAKG

-265 VLAGGSTGKGLLMGA
+265 VLAGGTTGKGLLMGA
-280 TTGAAKELPSEIL
+280 ATGALKELPSEVL

-299 FVQNVALRE
+299 FTQNLALRE

-316 QGLGATAGQAA
+316 QSLGATAGQAA
-327 LGAVGLGGITGAI
+327 LGAVGLGGVTGAI
-340 GGRGGAAPEAPVDQQ
+340 GGRGGVAPEVPADQQ
-355 QQPPAVTPAPTAPP
+355 QQAPAVTPAPTAAP
-369 EPEVERSLEE
+369 EAEKERTLEE
-379 LLAAGKKPPVEY
+379 LLAAGKRPPPEF
-391 KAPKDAVI
+391 KAPEGVTI

-420 DTRKQEIERKQGMNQ
+420 DERQKELQDIKDKSGFLPPAKLAKNV
-435 NPKGQI
+435 
-441 TANEQLA
+441 QLA

-459 KRIADGETYV
+459 KRIEAGETYV
-469 TKSDQG
+469 AKSDQG
-475 TGGAGP
+475 AGGDGSG
-481 EVSVPAGAVT
+481 VSVPQSNNV
-491 PPAEGAGAPERSGV
+491 PPAEGTGTPERGGV
-505 DSTGQNVG
+505 DSTRQDAGG
-513 APDTGAAGQQAPV
+513 LDTGAAGQQAAITPPAE
-526 TLSTEAQ
+526 TQ
-533 VAKDLLDA
+533 VVK
-541 IDKGGVPLNP
+541 
-551 SKINEIA
+551 
-558 RNLGLEVNKAAK
+558 
-570 PEETIARL
+570 
-578 REAVTRASQPTGETV
+578 PTGADV

-615 VAPAAPPPPP
+615 VAPAAPPQPP
-625 TPTAAPAVKTA
+625 TPTAAPIVKTA
-636 AQQDEDLLNGLL
+636 AQQKLDELNSLF
-648 GDDGLPS
+648 GDDGLPA
-655 TGSARRTN
+655 TRRTN
-663 AQIAKDNQIE
+663 EQIARDDKVDAIAEQYGLTRKKGESSQDLKGRITEVLLNTAEFEQARGTDPETNISNIPLSEVSEQTIAKQQLGKVTPYIPPDLQIE
-673 ALGKKYGL
+673 EYEKARQAYNTGLG
-681 AQRDGESQ
+681 E
-689 QDFGKRL
+689 
-696 RSAVAFEKERES
+696 
-708 TTLSTMS
+708 
-715 EQSIAAQDIKE
+715 
-726 EQGYF
+726 
-731 PPKEQ
+731 
-736 RELYEETRQEYN
+736 
-748 ERVDEKIK
+748 DEAI
-756 DGEATEDDK
+756 
-765 LPAYKELDNN
+765 LPAYKQLTDDE
-775 DRLVY
+775 RRVY
-780 FRDNI
+780 FEENI
-785 SQNNQ
+785 TRPGRGKPE
-790 IEHDK
+790 EHVK
-795 AAKALAEHLSDKRS
+795 AAERLAIYRAGSKSETFEGENKSKRIYNRERS
-809 ESRAAPDSQK
+809 E
-819 TEAMDQ
+819 
-825 IRAQKSYER
+825 
-834 ERGGFGSKTGL
+834 FGKRTGL
-845 AYSFPGWNSLSDES
+845 AYSFPDWASLSDES
-859 RKLFSS
+859 KKLYAS
-865 INKTD
+865 INKVD
-870 TVLEQDM
+870 SPLELDM
-877 AFRAVKKQVQKEK
+877 AFRAVKKQIQKEK
-890 LEESSKEEVEG
+890 LEESSRELLQD
-901 AERRALQEMLAAVE
+901 AERRSLQQMQAAAE

-925 GSILPDDIVKAL
+925 GDILPADIVKAL
-937 YEGDIKTVLDY
+937 YEGDIKTVLNY
-948 LNQKGNGLAL
+948 LNEKGNGLAV
-958 KEKSDY
+958 KENIVSV
-964 FLTAL
+964 LT
-969 KKVAGRVDKD
+969 KVKTVAGRYNKKT
-979 GDYIEPKYRPIFKKK
+979 GKFSSPYYRPIFKDRKL
-994 KVPIRDSIAMG
+994 PIRDSIAMG

-1025 YDENMVYDQLAR
+1025 YDENLIYDQLAV
-1037 YDAKTN
+1037 YKASTN

-1072 YFTDPTKLSARARES
+1072 YFTDPTKLPARSRES

-1092 DIASAAKKVLGNK
+1092 QIASAAKKVLGNR
-1105 YPNAFDNLYEFVA
+1105 PEFQPAFTDLYEFVA
-1118 YSQTDMDFQFDLAGI
+1118 YSQTDMDFQFELSKI
-1133 QVTSL
+1133 QVASL
-1138 ASATAKTQDQSLEL
+1138 ASATAKTEEQSLEL
-1152 QEEREISPTGYDTF
+1152 QEERKTDRGISGYDTF

-1186 PGSKAERVLIP
+1186 PGSKATRVLMP
-1197 TETSRLTRRT
+1197 TETSKLTRRT
-1207 QPLTKKELADREIKQ
+1207 EPVTKKELADREIKQ

-1233 DEFNARIDER
+1233 DDFNARIDER
-1243 IQELNTKL
+1243 IEKLYTKI
-1251 EDLKVSDEERVLGAI
+1251 EDLKISDEERVLSTM
-1266 QRYEQEIKD
+1266 QRYEQEIQD

-1299 DPEKEMKAADI
+1299 NPEEEMKAADI
-1310 PPFEGEMVVQRGVAN
+1310 PAYEGELVIQRGVAN
-1325 LKRAILRE
+1325 LKRDVLRE

-1354 PEGGIERLAGLEG
+1354 PEGGIERLAGLGG
-1367 IRTELPAGK
+1367 ISAELPATK
-1376 KGAAGKPTTQ
+1376 PKAAGKPTTQ
-1386 KAPKTTTQR
+1386 KAPKKTTQR
-1395 SPDEIIAEQKLPN
+1395 SPDEIIAEQKLPD
-1408 EKSTSKVRDF
+1408 EKSTHKVRDF

-1445 LQRAKKTIDAGPKL
+1445 LQRAKKTIDAGPDL

-1489 KAIGEYAKAAKV
+1489 QAIGEYAKAAKV
-1501 DSDLAL
+1501 DSNLAL

-1536 NVQYNGRTINPAN
+1536 DVQFTDAKSNTRTINPAN
-1549 FRKDVLDAVESGK
+1549 FRKDVLEAVESGK
-1562 LTKKEIK
+1562 LTKNEIK
-1569 RLRTEL
+1569 RLRKEL
-1575 DGVVAQFAEASGES
+1575 DAVVAQFAEASGFS
-1589 PGGYKTIDMNG
+1589 PAGYKTIDMNG
-1600 SDYNVIGNLSPAEAK
+1600 SDYNVIGNLYPDEAK
-1615 TIRDKFDGNKKAD
+1615 AIRDKFNGNKKAD

-1665 HYIPFKGKEV
+1665 HYIPFKGKEI
-1675 SSGQD
+1675 SGSQD

-1689 TDKRFGEKLQDFQ
+1689 TDKRFAEKLQDFQ

-1739 KNAIDQKLLMGSI
+1739 KNAIDQKLLMGSV

-1759 GNPVEFADRNKID
+1759 GNPIEFADRNKID
-1772 LGELSGKTTIFHYN
+1772 LGELAGKTTIFHYN

-1815 IDMLN
+1815 MDMLN
-1820 TVTSTVGQ
+1820 QVTSSIGQ

-1884 ASLYNS
+1884 ASLYNA
-1890 GKMAELNAFVAK
+1890 GKTAELNAFVAK
-1902 DKSGFSQDVM
+1902 DKSGFSKDVV

-1927 SAKGTFMSL
+1927 SAKGTFQNL

-1977 RMLREDKL
+1977 KLIREDKL
-1985 SDEAAKTRA
+1985 SEEAAKTRA

-2005 QVGEWGRGAGAIF
+2005 QVGEWGRGAGAMF

-2035 GPMIR
+2035 GPMLR

-2059 VAEFRKNH
+2059 VAEFRKSH

-2073 AQAMTLSLA
+2073 ARAMTLSLA

-2095 SDDDE
+2095 SDDDDM
-2100 LGRNRTKTD
+2100 GRNRTKTD

-2115 RYARFHIPGMDNPIQ
+2115 RYARFHIPGIETPIQ
-2130 IPWGFGLGAF
+2130 IPWGFGLGSF
-2140 AASGAQI
+2140 AAAGAQV
-2147 AAIATGQASIKEG
+2147 AAMGTGQASIKEG

-2241 ARTLADVTNGAIDW
+2241 ARTLADVTNGAVDW

-2280 LSLLVTGEKNF
+2280 MALLASGEKAF
-2291 NPKTDTV
+2291 NPKTDTI
-2298 LFDSFFGSV
+2298 LFDSFFGSA
-2307 SNFDAKQF
+2307 SNYDAKQF
-2315 SNIEKQIKDKERK
+2315 SSIEKQIKDMERK

-2336 EQYAKYVEANPMDEY
+2336 EQYAKYVEANPMDDY

-2373 IRKMPDLSPKDRSDA
+2373 VRKMPDLSPKDRNDA

-2401 HMIDAFDAFDI
+2401 HMIDAFEAFDI

>member
-78 KTGALGAGQDLEE
+78 KTGALGAGQDIEE

-105 AARDVAVQNAE
+105 AARDVAMQNAE

-135 ALMSTFLAE
+135 ALLSTFLAE

-183 VAKRE
+183 VAQRE
-188 AIRAGTTA
+188 AIRTGTSA
-196 AVGTGAVQQGAD
+196 AIGTGAVQQGAD

-214 DEIVKELVDKG
+214 DEVVKELVDKG
-225 ATPEQAGQAAINL
+225 ATPEQAGKAAINL

-247 ALSLIANRYL
+247 ALSLIANRYM

-265 VLAGGSTGKGLLMGA
+265 VLAGGTTGKGLLMGA
-280 TTGAAKELPSEIL
+280 GTGALKELPSEVL

-299 FVQNVALRE
+299 FTQNLALRE

-327 LGAVGLGGITGAI
+327 LGAVGLGGVTGAI
-340 GGRGGAAPEAPVDQQ
+340 GGRGGAAPEVPADQQ

-369 EPEVERSLEE
+369 EPEKERSLEE
-379 LLAAGKKPPVEY
+379 LLAAGKRPPPEY
-391 KAPKDAVI
+391 KAPEGVTI

-420 DTRKQEIERKQGMNQ
+420 DNRQKEIEGKQALNQ
-435 NPKGQI
+435 NPKNQI
-441 TANEQLA
+441 KANEQLA

-459 KRIADGETYV
+459 KRIEAGETYV

-475 TGGAGP
+475 AGGDGSG
-481 EVSVPAGAVT
+481 VSVQAGTNVPPAGGIET
-491 PPAEGAGAPERSGV
+491 PERGGV
-505 DSTGQNVG
+505 DSTRQDAGG
-513 APDTGAAGQQAPV
+513 LDTGAAGQQTAITPPAE
-526 TLSTEAQ
+526 TQ
-533 VAKDLLDA
+533 VIK
-541 IDKGGVPLNP
+541 
-551 SKINEIA
+551 
-558 RNLGLEVNKAAK
+558 
-570 PEETIARL
+570 
-578 REAVTRASQPTGETV
+578 PTGADV
-593 GTQTTQTQ
+593 GTQTTQTK
-601 QAEAQGQKPPPAPT
+601 QAEAQGQKPPPAP
-615 VAPAAPPPPP
+615 V
-625 TPTAAPAVKTA
+625 VKTA
-636 AQQDEDLLNGLL
+636 IDQDEDLLNNLF

-655 TGSARRTN
+655 TGSARRTK
-663 AQIAKDNQIE
+663 AQIADDEKRE
-673 ALGKKYGL
+673 ALGKRYGL
-681 AQRDGESQ
+681 MQRDGESEQ
-689 QDFGKRL
+689 SFGQRI
-696 RSAVAFEKERES
+696 RSAMAFEKERQGKPLVAMGE
-708 TTLSTMS
+708 
-715 EQSIAAQDIKE
+715 QDIAKQELKE
-726 EQGYF
+726 EKGYF
-731 PPKEQ
+731 APQEQ
-736 RELYEETRQEYN
+736 RDLYEETRQDFN
-748 ERVDEKIK
+748 SKLEK
-756 DGEATEDDK
+756 GEEP
-765 LPAYKELDNN
+765 LPAYKELDN
-775 DRLVY
+775 DERLVY

-785 SQNNQ
+785 NRNDQT
-790 IEHDK
+790 EHDNAVK
-795 AAKALAEHLSDKRS
+795 DLADYRE
-809 ESRAAPDSQK
+809 SQK
-819 TEAMDQ
+819 SEVETYQVRDKKTNELQFNKDGTPLMVIAPFVGESKA
-825 IRAQKSYER
+825 RRRYER
-834 ERGGFGSKTGL
+834 ERSAFSQKTGL
-845 AYSFPGWNSLSDES
+845 SYEFPIWGDLSTEARKAYAG
-859 RKLFSS
+859 

-877 AFRAVKKQVQKEK
+877 AFRAVKEQIQKDLSAQASREN
-890 LEESSKEEVEG
+890 LQESES
-901 AERRALQEMLAAVE
+901 RAIQEMLAAGE
-915 RARASQPSGK
+915 RARKSQPAGK
-925 GSILPDDIVKAL
+925 GQVLPLNILKKLAR
-937 YEGDIKTVLDY
+937 GDIQGVLEYLSTQGHGLKLKRGYDLVPFMGVKGKTVLRRGVV
-948 LNQKGNGLAL
+948 N
-958 KEKSDY
+958 
-964 FLTAL
+964 
-969 KKVAGRVDKD
+969 
-979 GDYIEPKYRPIFKKK
+979 
-994 KVPIRDSIAMG
+994 IRDSVALGIFRSLATTLSKIADL
-1005 VFRALA
+1005 R
-1011 GTLGNI
+1011 
-1017 DNFKVNVV
+1017 VNVV
-1025 YDENMVYDQLAR
+1025 FDKNMIHDQIAK
-1037 YDAKTN
+1037 YDANTN
-1043 TIYVGPNGLD
+1043 TLFVGPYGLD

-1060 LLHAATVKIIHQ
+1060 LTHAATVKIIHQ
-1072 YFTDPTKLSARARES
+1072 FFTDKTKLDPRA
-1087 VKRLI
+1087 VQAVQQLL
-1092 DIASAAKKVLGNK
+1092 DIASAAKAKLGSK
-1105 YPNAFDNLYEFVA
+1105 YPNAFDNLYEFIA
-1118 YSQTDMDFQFDLAGI
+1118 YAMTDMEFQNELANI
-1133 QVTSL
+1133 QIPRL
-1138 ASATAKTQDQSLEL
+1138 AKATAKTKEQSQEL
-1152 QEEREISPTGYDTF
+1152 QLERETGVREGSYDSMF
-1166 MDTLFGYYT
+1166 DNLWDYLT
-1175 GTLAYM
+1175 GTLAFM
-1181 YKLFT
+1181 YKLFR
-1186 PGSKAERVLIP
+1186 PGQTQEKILMP
-1197 TETSRLTRRT
+1197 TEKTGTPRKTT
-1207 QPLTKKELADREIKQ
+1207 QDKNIAPREQKEKRELDLAEK
-1222 KKLVPNSDENI
+1222 
-1233 DEFNARIDER
+1233 
-1243 IQELNTKL
+1243 
-1251 EDLKVSDEERVLGAI
+1251 
-1266 QRYEQEIKD
+1266 
-1275 LEDSKVKTL
+1275 
-1284 SKESEE
+1284 E
-1290 ALAPETLFD
+1290 ALAPESLFD
-1299 DPEKEMKAADI
+1299 NPEEADKAEI
-1310 PPFEGEMVVQRGVAN
+1310 PPLKDELVNERGVTN
-1325 LKRAILRE
+1325 LRREILRS
-1333 PGYKGNLLLEAAEM
+1333 PGYKGNLLLEAAAAF
-1347 VQAILAA
+1347 QDILAA
-1354 PEGGIERLAGLEG
+1354 PEGGIKRLAGKETIG
-1367 IRTELPAGK
+1367 DAAELSAGK

-1386 KAPKTTTQR
+1386 KAPKKTTQR
-1395 SPDEIIAEQKLPN
+1395 SPDEIIAEQKLPD
-1408 EKSTSKVRDF
+1408 EKSTHKVRDF
-1418 ITSTAGARRLATIFA
+1418 MTSTAGVRRLATIFA

-1445 LQRAKKTIDAGPKL
+1445 LQRAKKTIDAGPDL

-1489 KAIGEYAKAAKV
+1489 QAIGEYAKAAKV
-1501 DSDLAL
+1501 DSNLAL

-1536 NVQYNGRTINPAN
+1536 DVQFNGQTINPAN
-1549 FRKDVLDAVESGK
+1549 FRKEVLDAVESGK
-1562 LTKKEIK
+1562 LTKKEVK
-1569 RLRTEL
+1569 RLRKEL
-1575 DGVVAQFAEASGES
+1575 DAVVAQFAEASGYS
-1589 PGGYKTIDMNG
+1589 PAGYKTIDMNG
-1600 SDYNVIGNLSPAEAK
+1600 SDYNVIGNLYPDEAK
-1615 TIRDKFDGNKKAD
+1615 AIRDKFNGNKKAD
-1628 AVITAMKA
+1628 AVITAMKV

-1665 HYIPFKGKEV
+1665 HYIPFKGKEI
-1675 SSGQD
+1675 SGSQD

-1689 TDKRFGEKLQDFQ
+1689 TDKRFAEKLQDFQ

-1759 GNPVEFADRNKID
+1759 GKPIEFADRNKID
-1772 LGELSGKTTIFHYN
+1772 LGELAGKTTIFHYN

-1884 ASLYNS
+1884 ASLYNA
-1890 GKMAELNAFVAK
+1890 GKTAELNAFVAK
-1902 DKSGFSQDVM
+1902 DKSGFSKDVV

-1927 SAKGTFMSL
+1927 SAKGTFQNL

-1977 RMLREDKL
+1977 KLLREDKL

-2005 QVGEWGRGAGAIF
+2005 QVGEWGRGAGAMF

-2035 GPMIR
+2035 GPMLR

-2059 VAEFRKNH
+2059 VAEFRKSH

-2095 SDDDE
+2095 SDDDDM
-2100 LGRNRTKTD
+2100 GRNRTKTD

-2115 RYARFHIPGMDNPIQ
+2115 RYARFHIPGLETPIQ
-2130 IPWGFGLGAF
+2130 IPWGFGLGSF
-2140 AASGAQI
+2140 AAAGAQV
-2147 AAIATGQASIKEG
+2147 AAMGTGQASIKEG

-2202 FEWQMNIDAL
+2202 FEWQMNVDAL

-2280 LSLLVTGEKNF
+2280 MALLASGEKAF
-2291 NPKTDTV
+2291 NPKTDTI
-2298 LFDSFFGSV
+2298 LFDSFFGSA
-2307 SNFDAKQF
+2307 SNYDAKQF
-2315 SNIEKQIKDKERK
+2315 SSIEKQIKDMERK

-2336 EQYAKYVEANPMDEY
+2336 EQFAKYVEANPMDEY

-2359 VNGRLKEYREEANA
+2359 VNGRLKEYREEANMV
-2373 IRKMPDLSPKDRSDA
+2373 RKMPDLSPKDRNDA

-2401 HMIDAFDAFDI
+2401 HMIDAFEAFDI

>member
-1 MPYAIRLPDGTL
+1 MPTYQVDVGNKTYEVDAPDSNTAWQWA
-13 VENIPD
+13 NFTH
-19 GMSPEAAKA
+19 SKA
-28 KIIQS
+28 PKE
-33 MPQYGSKERTYGEAF
+33 PVASKERTYGEAF

-78 KTGALGAGQDLEE
+78 KTGALGAGQELEE

-105 AARDVAVQNAE
+105 AARDVAMQNAE
-116 KQGQLQAFKTAIGQ
+116 KQGQFQAFKTAIGQ
-130 TISDP
+130 TVSDP
-135 ALMSTFLAE
+135 ALLSTFLAE
-144 QLPQIIPAALTGGAT
+144 QLPQIIPAALTGGTT
-159 AAATSGNVLAKA
+159 AALTSGNVLAKA
-171 AARQISKEAAEK
+171 ATRQISKEAAEK
-183 VAKRE
+183 VAQRE

-214 DEIVKELVDKG
+214 DEVVKELVSKG

-280 TTGAAKELPSEIL
+280 ATGAAKELPSEIL

-299 FVQNVALRE
+299 FTQNLALRE

-327 LGAVGLGGITGAI
+327 LGAVGLGGVAGAI
-340 GGRGGAAPEAPVDQQ
+340 GGRGGAEPEVPAEQQ
-355 QQPPAVTPAPTAPP
+355 QEPAVTPATTAAP
-369 EPEVERSLEE
+369 EEEKERTLEE
-379 LLAAGKKPPVEY
+379 LLAAGKRPPPEY
-391 KAPKDAVI
+391 KAPEGVTI
-399 TAPKGSLDELE
+399 TAPKGSLEELE

-420 DTRKQEIERKQGMNQ
+420 DIRKQEIEAKQAINQ
-435 NPKGQI
+435 NPKNQI
-441 TANEQLA
+441 VANEQLA

-459 KRIADGETYV
+459 KRIEAGETYV

-475 TGGAGP
+475 AGGDGAG
-481 EVSVPAGAVT
+481 VSVPPSNNV
-491 PPAEGAGAPERSGV
+491 PPAEGTGAPERGGV
-505 DSTGQNVG
+505 DSTGQDAG
-513 APDTGAAGQQAPV
+513 GLDTGATGQPPPV
-526 TLSTEAQ
+526 IT
-533 VAKDLLDA
+533 
-541 IDKGGVPLNP
+541 PP
-551 SKINEIA
+551 S
-558 RNLGLEVNKAAK
+558 
-570 PEETIARL
+570 ETQI
-578 REAVTRASQPTGETV
+578 VKPTGADV
-593 GTQTTQTQ
+593 GTQTAETK
-601 QAEAQGQKPPPAPT
+601 QAETQGQKPP
-615 VAPAAPPPPP
+615 
-625 TPTAAPAVKTA
+625 AAPAVKTA
-636 AQQDEDLLNGLL
+636 AQQDEDLLNNLF

-655 TGSARRTN
+655 TGSARRTQ
-663 AQIAKDNQIE
+663 AQIAKDNQIAE
-673 ALGKKYGL
+673 LGKKYGL
-681 AQRDGESQ
+681 TQNEGESQ
-689 QDFGKRL
+689 PDFGKRL
-696 RSAVAFEKERES
+696 RNAVAFEKEREGKP
-708 TTLSTMS
+708 LSAMGT
-715 EQSIAAQDIKE
+715 QAIAGQELKE
-726 EQGYF
+726 AQGYF
-731 PPKEQ
+731 PPQEQ
-736 RELYEETRQEYN
+736 RDLYEETRQEYN
-748 ERVDEKIK
+748 QRVDEQVKA
-756 DGEATEDDK
+756 GEATEDDK
-765 LPAYKELDNN
+765 LPAYKELSDD
-775 DRLVY
+775 DRRVY

-785 SQNNQ
+785 QQNNQ
-790 IEHDK
+790 VEHDK
-795 AAKALAEHLSDKRS
+795 AVKVLAEHLSDKRS
-809 ESRAAPDSQK
+809 ESRAAPEYQR
-819 TEAMDQ
+819 TEATDQ

-834 ERGGFGSKTGL
+834 ERGGFGSKTGM
-845 AYSFPGWNSLSDES
+845 AYTFPGWNSLSDES
-859 RKLFSS
+859 RRLFASL
-865 INKTD
+865 NQTD
-870 TVLEQDM
+870 TVLEQDV

-890 LEESSKEEVEG
+890 LEEQSRERLQE
-901 AERRALQEMLAAVE
+901 AESRARQEMLAAAE

-925 GSILPDDIVKAL
+925 GAVLPKNIVEAL
-937 YEGDIKTVLDY
+937 FDGDIKTVLNY
-948 LNQKGNGLAL
+948 LSSDESKGIKSPSKERNIFTRQIFRLLASSL
-958 KEKSDY
+958 NS
-964 FLTAL
+964 
-969 KKVAGRVDKD
+969 
-979 GDYIEPKYRPIFKKK
+979 IEN
-994 KVPIRDSIAMG
+994 
-1005 VFRALA
+1005 FR
-1011 GTLGNI
+1011 
-1017 DNFKVNVV
+1017 VNVV
-1025 YDENMVYDQLAR
+1025 FDENMTLANIAK
-1037 YDAKTN
+1037 YDANTN
-1043 TIYVGPNGLD
+1043 TLYVGPKGLD

-1060 LLHAATVKIIHQ
+1060 LTHAATVKLVHQ
-1072 YFTDPTKLSARARES
+1072 FFTDKTKLPPNV
-1087 VKRLI
+1087 VKAI
-1092 DIASAAKKVLGNK
+1092 ENIQTIASAAQKLLGKK
-1105 YPNAFDNLYEFVA
+1105 YPNAFDNLYEFIA
-1118 YSQTDMDFQFDLAGI
+1118 YAMTDLDFQNDLASKQI
-1133 QVTSL
+1133 PRLADVTN
-1138 ASATAKTQDQSLEL
+1138 KTEKQSKE
-1152 QEEREISPTGYDTF
+1152 QRIEREFNIKGYDF
-1166 MDTLFGYYT
+1166 MFDNLWKYFT
-1175 GTLAYM
+1175 GNLAFM
-1181 YKLFT
+1181 YQLFT
-1186 PGSKAERVLIP
+1186 PKPKSQKLLIP
-1197 TETSRLTRRT
+1197 VDYYNETSKRT
-1207 QPLTKKELADREIKQ
+1207 VRTGTYTKAPKTKQ
-1222 KKLVPNSDENI
+1222 RGGETEGL
-1233 DEFNARIDER
+1233 
-1243 IQELNTKL
+1243 
-1251 EDLKVSDEERVLGAI
+1251 
-1266 QRYEQEIKD
+1266 
-1275 LEDSKVKTL
+1275 
-1284 SKESEE
+1284 SEE
-1290 ALAPETLFD
+1290 EQKDAVLSPIA
-1299 DPEKEMKAADI
+1299 
-1310 PPFEGEMVVQRGVAN
+1310 GELVMERGVSN
-1325 LKRAILRE
+1325 LKRLILIQ
-1333 PGYKGNLLLEAAEM
+1333 PGYKGNLLLEAAD
-1347 VQAILAA
+1347 AISQIFEA
-1354 PEGGIERLAGLEG
+1354 PEGGIERLAGKEAIG
-1367 IRTELPAGK
+1367 SELYAGA
-1376 KGAAGKPTTQ
+1376 KGAAGTPTTQ
-1386 KAPKTTTQR
+1386 GAPKTTTQR
-1395 SPDEIIAEQKLPN
+1395 SPDEIIAEQKLPD
-1408 EKSTSKVRDF
+1408 EKGTSKVREF
-1418 ITSTAGARRLATIFA
+1418 VTSTAGARRLATIFA

-1489 KAIGEYAKAAKV
+1489 QAIGEYAKAAKV
-1501 DSDLAL
+1501 DSNLAL

-1536 NVQYNGRTINPAN
+1536 DVQFTNSSGIVSTINPAN
-1549 FRKDVLDAVESGK
+1549 FRKDVLEAVESGK
-1562 LTKKEIK
+1562 LTKSEIK
-1569 RLRTEL
+1569 RLRKEL
-1575 DGVVAQFAEASGES
+1575 DAVVAQFAEASGES
-1589 PGGYKTIDMNG
+1589 PAGYKTTDRDG
-1600 SDYNVIGNLSPAEAK
+1600 SDYNVIGNLYPDEAK
-1615 TIRDKFDGNKKAD
+1615 AIRDKFDNNKQAK

-1675 SSGQD
+1675 SSEQD

-1689 TDKRFGEKLQDFQ
+1689 TDKKFADKLQDFQ

-1739 KNAIDQKLLMGSI
+1739 KNAIDQGLLMGSV
-1752 NEVKGLN
+1752 NKVKGLD
-1759 GNPVEFADRNKID
+1759 GNPIEFADRNRID
-1772 LGELSGKTTIFHYN
+1772 LGELAGKTTMFHYN

-1884 ASLYNS
+1884 ASLYNA
-1890 GKMAELNAFVAK
+1890 GKTAELNSFVAK
-1902 DKSGFSQDVM
+1902 DKSGFSKDVV

-1927 SAKGTFMSL
+1927 SAKGTFQNL

-1977 RMLREDKL
+1977 KLMREDKL

-2005 QVGEWGRGAGAIF
+2005 QVGEWGRGAGAMF

-2024 ATGAVRAIETL
+2024 ASGAVRAIETL
-2035 GPMIR
+2035 GPMLR

-2059 VAEFRKNH
+2059 VAEFRKSH

-2095 SDDDE
+2095 SDDDDM
-2100 LGRNRTKTD
+2100 GRNRTKTD

-2115 RYARFHIPGMDNPIQ
+2115 RYARFHIPGLETPIQ

-2140 AASGAQI
+2140 AAAGAQV
-2147 AAIATGQASIKEG
+2147 AAMGTGQASIKEG

-2241 ARTLADVTNGAIDW
+2241 ARALADVTNGAIDW

-2280 LSLLVTGEKNF
+2280 LSLLAAGEKAF

-2298 LFDSFFGSV
+2298 LFDSFFGSA

-2315 SNIEKQIKDKERK
+2315 SAIEKQIKDMERK

-2373 IRKMPDLSPKDRSDA
+2373 VRKMPDLSPKDRNDA

-2401 HMIDAFDAFDI
+2401 HMIDAFEAFDI